1 MGNKS
6 IQKFFADQNSVI
18 DLSSLGNAKGAKVS
32 LSGPD
37 MNITTPRGSVI
48 IVNGAL
54 YSSIKGNNLA
64 VKFKDKTITGAKI
77 LGSVDLKDIQLER
90 IDSSLV
96 DSAQVEKKGNGKRRN
111 KKEEEELKKQLDDA
125 ENAKKEADKAKE
137 EAEKAKE
144 AAEKALNEAFEV
156 QNSSKQIE
164 EMLQNFLADNVAK
177 DNLAQQSDASQ
188 QNTQAK
194 ATQAS
199 KQNDAEKV
207 LPQPINKNT
216 STGKSNSSKNEENK
230 LDAESVKEPLK
241 VTLALAAE
249 SNSGSKDDSITN
261 FTKPQFVGSTA
272 PNATVIIKINGIA
285 VGQAVADSLG
295 NFTFTAPETLTDGTY
310 NLEAEAKTADGSGS
324 AKLVITIDSVTDKPT
339 FELSP
344 ESSVSGHKG
353 LTPTLTPSIVGTA
366 EENAKVDIYVDNKL
380 VASVDVDKDGNW
392 SYEFKDNELSE
403 GENSIKVVA
412 VDKAGNKNE
421 TTDSIITDTIAPEKP
436 TIELDDSSD
445 SGIKNDNITNSTLP
459 TFIGVA
465 EPGSTVSIYLGLKH
479 LGEVIV
485 AKDGT
490 WSYTL
495 TTPLKDGE
503 YNITATATDIAGH
516 TSATANLPFTIDTRI
531 SYFSA
536 EIETTNDSG
545 IVGDNVT
552 NNTRP
557 TFTGKTEPNAIISVI
572 NSETGEEVIFKAND
586 KGEWT
591 FNFTSDSVEGINNL
605 TFTVEDVAG
614 NKKDF
619 SFSYV
624 IDTIAPV
631 PPTVSLEDYVVL
643 PNGIILSGNDLPA
656 LVGTAEP
663 KSTILLM
670 RDGKLYDSIEVDS
683 NGTWN
688 YQFSNKFLQGAYDIE
703 IISQDAAGNKSSTVK
718 YSFTIQ
724 TEVVPPKAELD
735 ASDDSGAKGDWIT
748 NKHNALTLLGTADRF
763 ATVNILIDGKTIGVT
778 TADADGNWNFD
789 ISRNLSDNVYKITV
803 ESIDP
808 LGRTSSVDYQL
819 TIDSFTPIP
828 TVMLHDS
835 ADSGVKGDMITKIN
849 TPLFTGMAEA
859 NAKVSIYVD
868 GVLSGEAIAGD
879 DGVWNFQFTTALSDG
894 SHDVTVKV
902 EDIAGNTASSSA
914 YNFQIV
920 TQTQKPTIELVNDT
934 GVDNTDHI
942 INEKNPALTGTAA
955 PYSTVKL
962 YIDGA
967 LIAEVRTNKD
977 GRWEYTLKADQGLVD
992 GDHRI
997 TASVEDIAGNIAHS
1011 DPFLISVD
1019 TAISIPIVS
1028 LSPDSD
1034 SGISDDNLTN
1044 IVKPTLHLKD
1054 IDPDIIS
1061 VQVWDAMSDTQIGVA
1076 TQQPD
1081 GSWAYTFTS
1090 DLTEGLH
1097 QVYVKVEDIAGNKAN
1112 SAIFDFTIDTTVST
1126 PVISLLSKDDTGVTG
1141 DNLTNINK
1149 PGFAISGVDADAHRV
1164 VVQVMHNGV
1173 SEEIELSH
1181 LNGSWLFI
1189 PGNTWADGSYTLT
1202 VKVEDKAGNTNYSAP
1217 LTVVIDTQIAIDGV
1231 ELVNDSGV
1239 KGDNM
1244 TNDDRPHFRVTV
1256 PTDVNEVRLSIDGGN
1271 SWVQATPGVAGS
1283 WEYIWPTDLADGQY
1297 TLTVE
1302 ATDKA
1307 GNTVTKTIDFAVD
1320 TTLSVPVI
1328 VLDSADD
1335 TGIQGDNMTNST
1347 QPTFALQHIDDDAVR
1362 VTVSVEHGGV
1372 TTTFDATKGTGGWT
1386 FTPPTSWA
1394 DGDYTLSVSV
1404 EDKAGNTS
1412 HSASLTVTVDTQIA
1426 INNIELVNDSGIP
1439 DDNLTNNVRPHFQV
1453 TVPTDVNVVRLSI
1466 DGGKTWFNATQ
1477 SATPGVWD
1485 YIWPDDVADGGY
1497 TLTVE
1502 ATDEAGNKAT
1512 QTLDFTIDTTL
1523 SVPTLSLDSADD
1535 SGIAGDNITNVKTPG
1550 FTLNNIDTDVSRVIV
1565 EVMHNGIKQEVPL
1578 VQTGGQWRFAPTSD
1592 WADGD
1597 YILTVKVEDRAG
1609 NVKQSA
1615 PLTVTVDTHIAI
1627 DRIELVNDSGIPGD
1641 NLTNEARPHFQVTVP
1656 ADVNGVRLSIDGGK
1670 TWFDATQSATSGVW
1684 DYTWLTNVAN
1694 GPHTLMVEASDKAGN
1709 KTTQKLDFTIDT
1721 ILSEPTITLDSAD
1734 DSAAGDNITNVKM
1747 PGFTLG
1753 NIDADVTKVVVTVAH
1768 DGKNQQ
1774 IELIKN
1780 GGVWRFT
1787 PGAAWTDGDYTLTV
1801 KVEDKAGNTNYSAPL
1816 TVTIDTQTSIDR
1828 IELLNDT
1835 GIVGD
1840 NLTNEARPQFHITV
1854 PTDVNS
1860 VQLSLDGGINW
1871 VNATLTSDGVWEYIW
1886 PTDLVENT
1894 YTLTVKATDVAGNT
1908 ATETLNFIIDTT
1920 LSTPTITLDSA
1931 DDSGTAND
1939 NKTNVKTPGFIIGGI
1954 DSDVTQVV
1962 VQVMRDGHSEEVE
1975 LTQTNGQ
1982 WRFVPGSAWT
1992 DGDYTL
1998 TVTVKDEAGNIRH
2011 SAPLTV
2017 TIDTQ
2022 ITIDHIELVNDSG
2035 IPDDNLTNNVRPHF
2049 QVTVPTDVNVVRLS
2063 IDGGKTWFNATQSA
2077 TPGVW
2082 DYTWLADVGEGKH
2095 TLTVEATDKAGNKT
2109 TQQLDFII
2117 DTLLSEPTIV
2127 LDNTDD
2133 SGTKGDHLT
2142 NVNKPTFLL
2151 GNIDADA
2158 RYVTVEV
2165 QHGGTK
2171 EVLTATKDATGN
2183 WSVTPTGTWA
2193 DGDYTLTVRVEDEAG
2208 NEKHSA
2214 SLTVTVDTQITID
2227 VIELVNDNGIPGDN
2241 MTNDAHPQFRVT
2253 VPGDVNEV
2261 SLSIDGGVTWVKATQ
2276 SATPGVWNYTWP
2288 GTVPDGD
2295 YTLNVKATDNAGNTV
2310 TETLHFTI
2318 DTTLSTPVIVLDS
2331 ADDSGVHGDNMTNH
2345 TQPTFALQH
2354 IDDDA
2359 VRVTVSV
2366 EHGGVTTTFD
2376 ATKDAG
2382 GWTFTPTGAWADG
2395 DYTLSV
2401 SVEDKAGNTSHSA
2414 SLTVTVDTQIA
2425 INNIELVNDSG
2436 IPDDNLTNNVRP
2448 HFQVT
2453 VPTDVNVVRLSID
2466 GGKTWFNA
2474 TQSATPGVWDY
2485 IWPDDV
2491 ADGGY
2496 TLTVEA
2502 TDEAG
2507 NKATQTLDF
2516 TIDTTLSVPTLSL
2529 DSADDSGIAGDN
2541 ITNVKTPGFTL
2552 NNIDTDVS
2560 RVIVEVMHN
2569 GIKQEVP
2576 LVQTGG
2582 QWRFAPTSDWADGD
2596 YILTVKVEDRAGNVK
2611 QSAPLTVTVD
2621 THIAI
2626 DRIELVNDSGIPGDN
2641 LTNEARPHF
2650 QVTVPADVNGVRL
2663 SIDGGKTWFD
2673 ATQSATSGVWDY
2685 TWLTN
2690 VANGP
2695 HTLMVEASD
2704 KAGNKTTQKLDF
2716 TIDTI
2721 LSEPTITLDSADDSA
2736 AGDNI
2741 TNVKMPGFTLG
2752 NIDAD
2757 VTKVVVT
2764 VAHDGKNQQIEL
2776 IKNGGV
2782 WRFTPGAAWTDGDYT
2797 LTVKVEDKAG
2807 NTNYSAPLTVTIDT
2821 QTSIDRIELLN
2832 DTGIVGDNLT
2842 NEARPQFHITVP
2854 TDVNSV
2860 QLSLDGG
2867 INWVNATLTSDGVW
2881 EYIWPTDLVENTYT
2895 LTVKATDVAGNTATE
2910 TLNFIIDTTLSTPT
2924 ITLDSAD
2931 DSGTANDN
2939 KTNVKTPGF
2948 IIGGIDSD
2956 VTQVVVQVMRD
2967 GHSEE
2972 VELTQTNGQWR
2983 FVPGSAWTD
2992 GDYTL
2997 TVTVKDEAGNI
3008 RHSAPLTV
3016 TIDTQITIDHIEL
3029 VNDSG
3034 IPDDNLTNNVR
3045 PHFQVTVPTDV
3056 NVVRLSID
3064 GGKTWFNATQSA
3076 TPGVWDYTWL
3086 ADVGEGKHTLTVEAT
3101 DKAGNKTTQQ
3111 LDFII
3116 DTLLSEPTIVLDNTD
3131 DSGTKGDNLTNVN
3144 KPTFLLGNIDADAR
3158 YVTVEVQH
3166 GGTKEVLTAT
3176 KGATGIWSVTP
3187 TGTWADGDY
3196 TLTVRVEDDAGN
3208 VKYSAPLT
3216 VTVDTQITI
3225 DVIELVNDNGIPGDN
3240 LTNDV
3245 RPHFRVTVPGD
3256 VNEVR
3261 LSIDGGNTWVRATQG
3276 TAGIWD
3282 YTWPKDVTDGL
3293 HTLTVEATDKAGNKT
3308 TQTLDF
3314 TIDTRLSTPTIAM
3327 DSRDDTGAIGDH
3339 ITSVKRPGFTIGNID
3354 ADAHSVILRI
3364 TQGGNSQEVTLTQV
3378 GGQWRFTPDADWAD
3392 GSYTLT
3398 VEVTDNAGN
3407 VRQSTPLVVT
3417 VDTQTSIT
3425 DITLVNDHGVPD
3437 DNLTNST
3444 RPQFEITVPADVN
3457 SVQLSIDGGANW
3469 VSATQGI
3476 EGVWGYTWPTDMG
3489 DGKHTLTVMVTDRA
3503 GNTATQTLEFFI
3515 DTRLSTPTIALD
3527 STDDTGTPGDD
3538 MTNRTRPT
3546 FILQNIDSDVINVTV
3561 SVTHNGTTTS
3571 FTATQGAGG
3580 WSFTPPAPWG
3590 DGDYTLTV
3598 TVEDRAGNTRPSTPL
3613 TVTVD
3618 TQIAIDR
3625 IELVNDSGV
3634 PGDNVTKHVRP
3645 QFQISVPDDVE
3656 KVLLS
3661 IDGGTTWVT
3670 AIKSSTAGI
3679 WDYTW
3684 PTDMPEGQHTLTV
3697 EVTDGAGNKMTE
3709 TLNFTIDITLLT
3721 PTIELAPDQD
3731 TGQNKNDN
3739 LTSVTQPVFVLGS
3752 IDKDVRHVELSIEHN
3767 GTFKTVVLTESADGW
3782 RYRPDSALADGSYT
3796 FTVTVTDVAGNQQT
3810 SAPLKVTIDGTLT
3823 TPVIELAAGEDSG
3836 TVGDRLTNHDRPV
3849 FDIHQVDSDVTRVMV
3864 KVTYNGKTH
3873 EEAAVFTNGQW
3884 RFTPS
3889 ASWADGSYQLAVV
3902 VEDLAGNVKESAP
3915 FEVRIDTTTTIN
3927 NIVLLN
3933 DTGVQNDQLTNV
3945 AKPSFRIDVPGDVV
3959 QVRVTLDGGA
3969 NWNVIR
3975 KNADGQ
3981 WIFDS
3986 PNTLVDGTYT
3996 LRVEATDEAGN
4007 IANKDLV
4014 FNIDTNIQVPT
4025 IALDAG
4031 QDTGANTADNITNI
4045 SRPTFTIGNV
4055 DPDVIKVVV
4064 TIDGHDYNATKVGAG
4079 WQFTPG
4085 NAIPDGSYNITVT
4098 VEDKAGN
4105 TATSKPLPVVIDTTA
4120 EIESVTLVTDSGDSD
4135 VDNITK
4141 VDKPQFSIVTA
4152 DDITHVRVKI
4162 DNAANWIE
4170 LTKGGDGR
4178 WIFNVGSALPDGQ
4191 HTLLVDVTDI
4201 AGNVAQETL
4210 QFTIDTTLR
4219 EPTIVLDPTHDT
4231 GDDTNDN
4238 LTRIN
4243 KPVFIIGNV
4252 DNDVSHIVV
4261 HIDGRDYTIEN
4272 TGGNLTFTPD
4282 QPLSDGQHTISVTVT
4297 DIAGN
4302 TKTSAELRIEID
4314 TQVQID
4320 SVTLTTDSGVND
4332 HDNVTNATRPS
4343 FEIATPDDVTS
4354 VLVSFDGV
4362 NWTPISKNA
4371 AGQWEF
4377 TAGSALPDGHYTLHV
4392 QATDRAGN
4400 TANSTLGFTVDTQ
4413 IDGLSVVMLDD
4424 AGKDSTDGITNIT
4437 SPRFE
4442 ISAREPLQ
4450 SVTVILN
4457 GKSSTLTQGA
4467 GNKWLFT
4474 PDTPLVDGTYKI
4486 EIVAED
4492 IAGNKISKEV
4502 SFTID
4507 TIVSDPSI
4515 DLLDADDTGESA
4527 VDNITSVTT
4536 PRFVIGNVPADIDTV
4551 VIRINGVS
4559 YSVTANG
4566 NNLWEFQVPVALNDG
4581 VYEAVVVFRDIA
4593 GNTSETK
4600 LPFTIDTTTSVSVR
4614 MEPASDTGN
4623 SNSDNLT
4630 NKQNPKFE
4638 GTAEPNAKL
4647 VITIVDDKSGRE
4659 VLKQTITVGADGNWS
4674 VTPNILPDGMYTINV
4689 VATDVAGNTAQTQER
4704 FTIDTVTIDPTIRL
4718 SDPSIDD
4725 QHEATSLRPEF
4736 KGFAEA
4742 FSTIMIQWDGK
4753 VVGSANANANGEWS
4767 WTPPSVLAPGSYVVS
4782 IVAKDKAGN
4791 ESSQVDFPVVIPVID
4806 VTPPTIKLSEES
4818 DSGALGDFTTNNKTP
4833 TLIGSTLPN
4842 TIVSIYVDGVKV
4854 GEATADTAGRYTF
4867 QLSEMKD
4874 GHYVVQVGI
4883 VNPRDNSE
4891 LRSTAVDVTIDTEVA
4906 ELVWNISGMH
4916 EGGYINTVTPEIG
4929 GTSEP
4934 NSKIT
4939 IFVNGVEKAIA
4950 YTTGAG
4956 HWGVVLPA
4964 LGNDGN
4970 YELTFKVEDVAGNI
4984 REFGPQN
4991 VILDTV
4997 ISPLTVVLREADDS
5011 GKVGDWI
5018 TNKSHVTIDGTA
5030 EAGSTLTI
5038 RNPQG
5043 VVIATLV
5050 VGNDGRWSAELDLR
5064 EGSNAF
5070 VVVSEDKAG
5079 NSQQKEILIE
5089 HDTQIEISDISLS
5102 RDTNSGD
5109 KYDLIT
5115 NNKSPVLVAMTDPG
5129 ATVQVYINGVLQGT
5143 VEASSSGNISYTMPA
5158 NSADGEYQV
5167 QFVATDTAGNR
5178 VESAITTVTIDSQ
5191 IAVFDIDEDSLPALS
5206 NNRALSVSGVGEA
5219 GSQVSIFVD
5228 GKLVNVVMVEAD
5240 GTWRAPI
5247 LLQDDGTFN
5256 IHFSITDVAGNTE
5269 VSKDY
5274 SVDVDSST
5282 DFPTLNLEDAS
5293 NSGSLDDLIT
5303 NHNKPVLVGTAEAG
5317 ATIHIYVDE
5326 KIVAN
5331 VLVLEDGTWSY
5342 QFDNAL
5348 KDGEYSIRVVAEDPA
5363 GNTAES
5369 PRLLVTID
5377 TSTFIDNPAMV
5388 AGSDNGIFSNDSI
5401 TSQTRPTF
5409 SIFGEMNQ
5417 SVQIFIDGVLV
5428 DTITVTDRNQVYRP
5442 ESPLGDGSHSIYYV
5456 ITDKAG
5462 NTATSKTLNF
5472 TIDTFNTTP
5481 VAIDSI
5487 GGQTL
5492 AEMTGSDGKIYIT
5505 DTTRNLLFSGSAE
5518 PNSKIEIIINGL
5530 NVGEVWVNEKGHWQM
5545 PVNPLYFTEGQLDI
5559 TVKSTDR
5566 AGNVNQEKYSIWV
5579 DTHIK
5584 VFTSELDDNKSSS
5597 KTEWWSNSD
5606 LITMRGTGEIGATV
5620 SLIVAGV
5627 TLATAV
5633 VAATGRWELST
5644 DKLPEGT
5651 YDISL
5656 VIEDSAGNR
5665 WEDVREIFIDRTPP
5679 NAPVVTYSDIV
5690 NDLIIM
5696 QGTAEAKSQLI
5707 ITDSEGNTYTLT
5719 VPDNGKWSMAIPYPS
5734 EGKFT
5739 ITSVD
5744 AIGNRS
5750 DDVPLDIMK
5759 EVPVI
5764 SLSPDSDS
5772 GTVGDNITRDKQPTF
5787 IIGNL
5792 ESDVVVVQVDI
5803 NGTVYN
5809 AEKNA
5814 DGVWFFTPGTPLA
5827 DGSYTISVIASDAAG
5842 NQKNSLPIT
5851 VTIDSTLTVP
5861 EIALAAGEDNGASDS
5876 DNVTNHTQPKFTLQH
5891 IDADVTG
5898 VTVNVTHNG
5907 VTDIYQAT
5915 QGADGWTFT
5924 PPAAWND
5931 GNYTLSVT
5939 VVDRAGNSQQSAS
5952 LAVTVDST
5960 VTVTADSQHDDASD
5974 DATATAVTPPESE
5987 TVNAESATHLR
5998 TEPSAAEESVVKV
6011 TAYSITLLNADS
6023 GDEIDRSISQT
6034 PSFEISVPEN
6044 IVNVSIMFEG
6054 EEFTLPITNQK
6065 AIFEVPL
6072 SLEDGEYTMDVKF
6085 IDKDN
6090 DFLIKEKT
6098 FSVDHSSADIVN
6110 AMNVRGK
6117 TEDDINDSPST
6128 SSVGHNNNGAIDV
6141 FAVNEVTLP
6150 VDNQE
6155 EHA

>member
-37 MNITTPRGSVI
+37 MNITTPHGSVI

-111 KKEEEELKKQLDDA
+111 KKEEEELKKQLDEA

-421 TTDSIITDTIAPEKP
+421 TTDSIITDTISPEKP

-536 EIETTNDSG
+536 EIETTDDSG

-591 FNFTSDSVEGINNL
+591 FNFTSDSVEGVNNL

-624 IDTIAPV
+624 IDTVAPV
-631 PPTVSLEDYVVL
+631 PPTVSLEDFVVL

-663 KSTILLM
+663 KFTILLM

-962 YIDGA
+962 YVDGA
-967 LIAEVRTNKD
+967 LIAEVRTNKN

-1034 SGISDDNLTN
+1034 SGIADDNLTN

-1112 SAIFDFTIDTTVST
+1112 SAVFDFTIDTTVST
-1126 PVISLLSKDDTGVTG
+1126 PVISLLSKDDTGGTG

-1181 LNGSWLFI
+1181 LNGSWLFT

-1202 VKVEDKAGNTNYSAP
+1202 VKVEDKAGNTSYSAP

-1328 VLDSADD
+1328 VLNSADD
-1335 TGIQGDNMTNST
+1335 TGVQGDNMTNRT

-1372 TTTFDATKGTGGWT
+1372 TTTFDATKGT
-1386 FTPPTSWA
+1386 
-1394 DGDYTLSVSV
+1394 
-1404 EDKAGNTS
+1404 
-1412 HSASLTVTVDTQIA
+1412 
-1426 INNIELVNDSGIP
+1426 
-1439 DDNLTNNVRPHFQV
+1439 
-1453 TVPTDVNVVRLSI
+1453 
-1466 DGGKTWFNATQ
+1466 
-1477 SATPGVWD
+1477 
-1485 YIWPDDVADGGY
+1485 
-1497 TLTVE
+1497 
-1502 ATDEAGNKAT
+1502 
-1512 QTLDFTIDTTL
+1512 
-1523 SVPTLSLDSADD
+1523 
-1535 SGIAGDNITNVKTPG
+1535 
-1550 FTLNNIDTDVSRVIV
+1550 
-1565 EVMHNGIKQEVPL
+1565 
-1578 VQTGGQWRFAPTSD
+1578 
-1592 WADGD
+1592 
-1597 YILTVKVEDRAG
+1597 
-1609 NVKQSA
+1609 
-1615 PLTVTVDTHIAI
+1615 
-1627 DRIELVNDSGIPGD
+1627 
-1641 NLTNEARPHFQVTVP
+1641 
-1656 ADVNGVRLSIDGGK
+1656 
-1670 TWFDATQSATSGVW
+1670 
-1684 DYTWLTNVAN
+1684 
-1694 GPHTLMVEASDKAGN
+1694 
-1709 KTTQKLDFTIDT
+1709 
-1721 ILSEPTITLDSAD
+1721 
-1734 DSAAGDNITNVKM
+1734 
-1747 PGFTLG
+1747 
-1753 NIDADVTKVVVTVAH
+1753 
-1768 DGKNQQ
+1768 
-1774 IELIKN
+1774 
-1780 GGVWRFT
+1780 
-1787 PGAAWTDGDYTLTV
+1787 
-1801 KVEDKAGNTNYSAPL
+1801 
-1816 TVTIDTQTSIDR
+1816 
-1828 IELLNDT
+1828 
-1835 GIVGD
+1835 
-1840 NLTNEARPQFHITV
+1840 
-1854 PTDVNS
+1854 
-1860 VQLSLDGGINW
+1860 
-1871 VNATLTSDGVWEYIW
+1871 
-1886 PTDLVENT
+1886 
-1894 YTLTVKATDVAGNT
+1894 
-1908 ATETLNFIIDTT
+1908 
-1920 LSTPTITLDSA
+1920 
-1931 DDSGTAND
+1931 
-1939 NKTNVKTPGFIIGGI
+1939 
-1954 DSDVTQVV
+1954 
-1962 VQVMRDGHSEEVE
+1962 
-1975 LTQTNGQ
+1975 
-1982 WRFVPGSAWT
+1982 
-1992 DGDYTL
+1992 
-1998 TVTVKDEAGNIRH
+1998 
-2011 SAPLTV
+2011 
-2017 TIDTQ
+2017 
-2022 ITIDHIELVNDSG
+2022 
-2035 IPDDNLTNNVRPHF
+2035 
-2049 QVTVPTDVNVVRLS
+2049 
-2063 IDGGKTWFNATQSA
+2063 
-2077 TPGVW
+2077 
-2082 DYTWLADVGEGKH
+2082 
-2095 TLTVEATDKAGNKT
+2095 
-2109 TQQLDFII
+2109 
-2117 DTLLSEPTIV
+2117 
-2127 LDNTDD
+2127 
-2133 SGTKGDHLT
+2133 
-2142 NVNKPTFLL
+2142 
-2151 GNIDADA
+2151 
-2158 RYVTVEV
+2158 
-2165 QHGGTK
+2165 
-2171 EVLTATKDATGN
+2171 
-2183 WSVTPTGTWA
+2183 
-2193 DGDYTLTVRVEDEAG
+2193 
-2208 NEKHSA
+2208 
-2214 SLTVTVDTQITID
+2214 
-2227 VIELVNDNGIPGDN
+2227 
-2241 MTNDAHPQFRVT
+2241 
-2253 VPGDVNEV
+2253 
-2261 SLSIDGGVTWVKATQ
+2261 
-2276 SATPGVWNYTWP
+2276 
-2288 GTVPDGD
+2288 
-2295 YTLNVKATDNAGNTV
+2295 
-2310 TETLHFTI
+2310 
-2318 DTTLSTPVIVLDS
+2318 
-2331 ADDSGVHGDNMTNH
+2331 
-2345 TQPTFALQH
+2345 
-2354 IDDDA
+2354 
-2359 VRVTVSV
+2359 
-2366 EHGGVTTTFD
+2366 
-2376 ATKDAG
+2376 G

-2485 IWPDDV
+2485 
-2491 ADGGY
+2491 
-2496 TLTVEA
+2496 
-2502 TDEAG
+2502 
-2507 NKATQTLDF
+2507 
-2516 TIDTTLSVPTLSL
+2516 
-2529 DSADDSGIAGDN
+2529 
-2541 ITNVKTPGFTL
+2541 
-2552 NNIDTDVS
+2552 
-2560 RVIVEVMHN
+2560 
-2569 GIKQEVP
+2569 
-2576 LVQTGG
+2576 
-2582 QWRFAPTSDWADGD
+2582 
-2596 YILTVKVEDRAGNVK
+2596 
-2611 QSAPLTVTVD
+2611 
-2621 THIAI
+2621 
-2626 DRIELVNDSGIPGDN
+2626 
-2641 LTNEARPHF
+2641 
-2650 QVTVPADVNGVRL
+2650 
-2663 SIDGGKTWFD
+2663 
-2673 ATQSATSGVWDY
+2673 
-2685 TWLTN
+2685 
-2690 VANGP
+2690 
-2695 HTLMVEASD
+2695 
-2704 KAGNKTTQKLDF
+2704 
-2716 TIDTI
+2716 
-2721 LSEPTITLDSADDSA
+2721 
-2736 AGDNI
+2736 
-2741 TNVKMPGFTLG
+2741 
-2752 NIDAD
+2752 
-2757 VTKVVVT
+2757 
-2764 VAHDGKNQQIEL
+2764 
-2776 IKNGGV
+2776 
-2782 WRFTPGAAWTDGDYT
+2782 
-2797 LTVKVEDKAG
+2797 
-2807 NTNYSAPLTVTIDT
+2807 
-2821 QTSIDRIELLN
+2821 
-2832 DTGIVGDNLT
+2832 
-2842 NEARPQFHITVP
+2842 
-2854 TDVNSV
+2854 
-2860 QLSLDGG
+2860 
-2867 INWVNATLTSDGVW
+2867 
-2881 EYIWPTDLVENTYT
+2881 
-2895 LTVKATDVAGNTATE
+2895 
-2910 TLNFIIDTTLSTPT
+2910 
-2924 ITLDSAD
+2924 
-2931 DSGTANDN
+2931 
-2939 KTNVKTPGF
+2939 
-2948 IIGGIDSD
+2948 
-2956 VTQVVVQVMRD
+2956 
-2967 GHSEE
+2967 
-2972 VELTQTNGQWR
+2972 
-2983 FVPGSAWTD
+2983 
-2992 GDYTL
+2992 
-2997 TVTVKDEAGNI
+2997 
-3008 RHSAPLTV
+3008 
-3016 TIDTQITIDHIEL
+3016 
-3029 VNDSG
+3029 
-3034 IPDDNLTNNVR
+3034 
-3045 PHFQVTVPTDV
+3045 
-3056 NVVRLSID
+3056 
-3064 GGKTWFNATQSA
+3064 
-3076 TPGVWDYTWL
+3076 TWL

-3101 DKAGNKTTQQ
+3101 DKAGNQTTQQ

-3144 KPTFLLGNIDADAR
+3144 KPTFLLGNIDVDAR
-3158 YVTVEVQH
+3158 YVTVEVLH

-3618 TQIAIDR
+3618 TQIAIDH

-3684 PTDMPEGQHTLTV
+3684 PTDMPEGQHTLIV
-3697 EVTDGAGNKMTE
+3697 EVTDGAGNKMTG
-3709 TLNFTIDITLLT
+3709 TLDFTIDITLLT

-3849 FDIHQVDSDVTRVMV
+3849 FDIRQIDSDVTRVMV

-3915 FEVRIDTTTTIN
+3915 LEVRIDTTTTIN

-4261 HIDGRDYTIEN
+4261 HLDGRDYTIEN
-4272 TGGNLTFTPD
+4272 KGGNLTFTPD

-4302 TKTSAELRIEID
+4302 TKTSAELQIEID

-4371 AGQWEF
+4371 AGQWQF
-4377 TAGSALPDGHYTLHV
+4377 TAGSALSDGHYTLHV

-4442 ISAREPLQ
+4442 ISAREQLQ

-4559 YSVTANG
+4559 YPVTANG

-4614 MEPASDTGN
+4614 MEPASDTGS

-4659 VLKQTITVGADGNWS
+4659 VLKHTITVGADGNWS

-4725 QHEATSLRPEF
+4725 QYEATSLRPEF
-4736 KGFAEA
+4736 KGLAEA

-5079 NSQQKEILIE
+5079 NSQQKDILIE

-5240 GTWRAPI
+5240 GSWRAPI

-5256 IHFSITDVAGNTE
+5256 IHFSITDVAGNTQ
-5269 VSKDY
+5269 VSKNY

-5348 KDGEYSIRVVAEDPA
+5348 KDSEYSIRVVAEDPA

-5579 DTHIK
+5579 DTHIQ

-5597 KTEWWSNSD
+5597 KTDWWSNSST
-5606 LITMRGTGEIGATV
+5606 ITMRGMGEIGATV

-5633 VAATGRWELST
+5633 VAANGQWELST
-5644 DKLPEGT
+5644 DQLPEGK
-5651 YDISL
+5651 YDITLS
-5656 VIEDSAGNR
+5656 IEDNAGNR
-5665 WEDVREIFIDRTPP
+5665 KEEVHEIFIDRTPP

-5707 ITDSEGNTYTLT
+5707 ITDSNGNTYTLT

-5861 EIALAAGEDNGASDS
+5861 EIALAAGEDNGVSDS

-5898 VTVNVTHNG
+5898 VTVNVTHNS
-5907 VTDIYQAT
+5907 VTDTYQAT

-5931 GNYTLSVT
+5931 GTYTLSVT

-5974 DATATAVTPPESE
+5974 DATPTAVTPPESE
-5987 TVNAESATHLR
+5987 TVNAESDTHLR
-5998 TEPSAAEESVVKV
+5998 TVPSAAEESVVKE
-6011 TAYSITLLNADS
+6011 TAYSITLLNANS

-6044 IVNVSIMFEG
+6044 IVNVSVMFEG

-6085 IDKDN
+6085 IDKDD

-6110 AMNVRGK
+6110 AMNARGK

>member
-421 TTDSIITDTIAPEKP
+421 TTDSIITDTIPPEKP

-536 EIETTNDSG
+536 EIETTDDSG

-586 KGEWT
+586 QGEWT
-591 FNFTSDSVEGINNL
+591 FNFTSDSVEGVNNL

-624 IDTIAPV
+624 IDTVAPV
-631 PPTVSLEDYVVL
+631 PPTVSLEDFVVL

-1061 VQVWDAMSDTQIGVA
+1061 VQVWDAASDTQIGVA

-1112 SAIFDFTIDTTVST
+1112 SAVFDFTIDTTVST

-1181 LNGSWLFI
+1181 LNGSWLFT

-1328 VLDSADD
+1328 VLNSADD
-1335 TGIQGDNMTNST
+1335 TGVQGDNMTNST

-1372 TTTFDATKGTGGWT
+1372 TTTFDATKGVGGWS
-1386 FTPPTSWA
+1386 FTPTGAWA

-1439 DDNLTNNVRPHFQV
+1439 NDNLTNNVRPHFQV

-1477 SATPGVWD
+1477 NATPGVWD

-1502 ATDEAGNKAT
+1502 ATDEAGNKTT

-1550 FTLNNIDTDVSRVIV
+1550 FTLNNIDTDVSRVTV

-1709 KTTQKLDFTIDT
+1709 KTTQKLDFIIDT
-1721 ILSEPTITLDSAD
+1721 MLSEPTITLDSAD

-2022 ITIDHIELVNDSG
+2022 IAIDHIELVNDSG
-2035 IPDDNLTNNVRPHF
+2035 IPDDNLTN
-2049 QVTVPTDVNVVRLS
+2049 
-2063 IDGGKTWFNATQSA
+2063 
-2077 TPGVW
+2077 
-2082 DYTWLADVGEGKH
+2082 
-2095 TLTVEATDKAGNKT
+2095 EA
-2109 TQQLDFII
+2109 
-2117 DTLLSEPTIV
+2117 
-2127 LDNTDD
+2127 
-2133 SGTKGDHLT
+2133 
-2142 NVNKPTFLL
+2142 
-2151 GNIDADA
+2151 
-2158 RYVTVEV
+2158 
-2165 QHGGTK
+2165 
-2171 EVLTATKDATGN
+2171 
-2183 WSVTPTGTWA
+2183 
-2193 DGDYTLTVRVEDEAG
+2193 
-2208 NEKHSA
+2208 
-2214 SLTVTVDTQITID
+2214 
-2227 VIELVNDNGIPGDN
+2227 
-2241 MTNDAHPQFRVT
+2241 
-2253 VPGDVNEV
+2253 
-2261 SLSIDGGVTWVKATQ
+2261 
-2276 SATPGVWNYTWP
+2276 
-2288 GTVPDGD
+2288 
-2295 YTLNVKATDNAGNTV
+2295 
-2310 TETLHFTI
+2310 
-2318 DTTLSTPVIVLDS
+2318 
-2331 ADDSGVHGDNMTNH
+2331 
-2345 TQPTFALQH
+2345 
-2354 IDDDA
+2354 
-2359 VRVTVSV
+2359 
-2366 EHGGVTTTFD
+2366 
-2376 ATKDAG
+2376 
-2382 GWTFTPTGAWADG
+2382 
-2395 DYTLSV
+2395 
-2401 SVEDKAGNTSHSA
+2401 
-2414 SLTVTVDTQIA
+2414 
-2425 INNIELVNDSG
+2425 
-2436 IPDDNLTNNVRP
+2436 
-2448 HFQVT
+2448 
-2453 VPTDVNVVRLSID
+2453 
-2466 GGKTWFNA
+2466 
-2474 TQSATPGVWDY
+2474 
-2485 IWPDDV
+2485 
-2491 ADGGY
+2491 
-2496 TLTVEA
+2496 
-2502 TDEAG
+2502 
-2507 NKATQTLDF
+2507 
-2516 TIDTTLSVPTLSL
+2516 
-2529 DSADDSGIAGDN
+2529 
-2541 ITNVKTPGFTL
+2541 
-2552 NNIDTDVS
+2552 
-2560 RVIVEVMHN
+2560 
-2569 GIKQEVP
+2569 
-2576 LVQTGG
+2576 
-2582 QWRFAPTSDWADGD
+2582 
-2596 YILTVKVEDRAGNVK
+2596 
-2611 QSAPLTVTVD
+2611 
-2621 THIAI
+2621 
-2626 DRIELVNDSGIPGDN
+2626 
-2641 LTNEARPHF
+2641 
-2650 QVTVPADVNGVRL
+2650 
-2663 SIDGGKTWFD
+2663 
-2673 ATQSATSGVWDY
+2673 
-2685 TWLTN
+2685 
-2690 VANGP
+2690 
-2695 HTLMVEASD
+2695 
-2704 KAGNKTTQKLDF
+2704 
-2716 TIDTI
+2716 
-2721 LSEPTITLDSADDSA
+2721 
-2736 AGDNI
+2736 
-2741 TNVKMPGFTLG
+2741 
-2752 NIDAD
+2752 
-2757 VTKVVVT
+2757 
-2764 VAHDGKNQQIEL
+2764 
-2776 IKNGGV
+2776 
-2782 WRFTPGAAWTDGDYT
+2782 
-2797 LTVKVEDKAG
+2797 
-2807 NTNYSAPLTVTIDT
+2807 
-2821 QTSIDRIELLN
+2821 
-2832 DTGIVGDNLT
+2832 
-2842 NEARPQFHITVP
+2842 
-2854 TDVNSV
+2854 
-2860 QLSLDGG
+2860 
-2867 INWVNATLTSDGVW
+2867 
-2881 EYIWPTDLVENTYT
+2881 
-2895 LTVKATDVAGNTATE
+2895 
-2910 TLNFIIDTTLSTPT
+2910 
-2924 ITLDSAD
+2924 
-2931 DSGTANDN
+2931 
-2939 KTNVKTPGF
+2939 
-2948 IIGGIDSD
+2948 
-2956 VTQVVVQVMRD
+2956 
-2967 GHSEE
+2967 
-2972 VELTQTNGQWR
+2972 
-2983 FVPGSAWTD
+2983 
-2992 GDYTL
+2992 
-2997 TVTVKDEAGNI
+2997 
-3008 RHSAPLTV
+3008 
-3016 TIDTQITIDHIEL
+3016 
-3029 VNDSG
+3029 
-3034 IPDDNLTNNVR
+3034 R

-3166 GGTKEVLTAT
+3166 GGTKEVLTATKDATGNWSVTPTGTWADGDYTLTVRVEDEAGNEKHSASLTVTVDTQITIDAIELVNDNGIPGDNMTNDAHPQFRVTVPGDVNEVSLSIDGGVTWVKATQSATPGVWNYTWPGTVPDGDYTLNVKATDNAGNTVTETLHFTIDTTLSTPVIVLDSADDTGIQGDNMTNRTQPTFNLQHIDDDAVRVTVSVEHGGVTTTFDATKGVGGWTFTPPTSWGAGDYTLSVSVEDKAGNTSHSASLTVTVDTQIAINNIELVNDSGIPDDNLTNNVRPHFQVKVPTDVNEVRLSIDGGKTWFNATQSATPGVWDYTWLADVGEGKHTLTVEATDKAGNQTTQKLDFIIDTMLSEPTIVLDSTDDSGTKGDNLTNANKPTFILGNIDADARYVTVEVQYGGTKEVLTAT

-3407 VRQSTPLVVT
+3407 VRQSTPLIVT

-3469 VSATQGI
+3469 VSAAQGI

-3618 TQIAIDR
+3618 TQIAIDH

-3684 PTDMPEGQHTLTV
+3684 PTDMPEGQHTLIV
-3697 EVTDGAGNKMTE
+3697 EVTDGAGNKMTG
-3709 TLNFTIDITLLT
+3709 TLDFTIDITLLT

-3849 FDIHQVDSDVTRVMV
+3849 FDIRQVDSDVTRVMV

-4064 TIDGHDYNATKVGAG
+4064 TIDGHDYSATKVGAG

-4302 TKTSAELRIEID
+4302 TKTSAELKIEID

-4527 VDNITSVTT
+4527 VDNITSVTK

-4559 YSVTANG
+4559 YPVTANG

-4891 LRSTAVDVTIDTEVA
+4891 LRSTAVDLTIDTEVA

-4970 YELTFKVEDVAGNI
+4970 YVLTFKVEDVAGNI

-5303 NHNKPVLVGTAEAG
+5303 SHNKPVLVGTAEAG

-5377 TSTFIDNPAMV
+5377 TSTFIDNPVMM

-5401 TSQTRPTF
+5401 TSQTRPAF
-5409 SIFGEMNQ
+5409 SIYGEMNQ

-5530 NVGEVWVNEKGHWQM
+5530 NVGEVWANDKGHWQM

-5559 TVKSTDR
+5559 NVKSTDR

-5579 DTHIK
+5579 DTHIQ

-5597 KTEWWSNSD
+5597 KTDWWSNSST
-5606 LITMRGTGEIGATV
+5606 ITMRGMGEIGATV

-5633 VAATGRWELST
+5633 VAANGKWELST
-5644 DKLPEGT
+5644 DQLPEGK
-5651 YDISL
+5651 YDITLS
-5656 VIEDSAGNR
+5656 IEDNAGNR
-5665 WEDVREIFIDRTPP
+5665 KEEVHEIFIDRTPP

-5707 ITDSEGNTYTLT
+5707 ITDSNGNTYMLT

-5814 DGVWFFTPGTPLA
+5814 DGVWFFTPGAPLA

-5907 VTDIYQAT
+5907 VTDTYQAT

-5931 GNYTLSVT
+5931 GTYTLSVT

-5960 VTVTADSQHDDASD
+5960 VTVTADSQHNDASD

-5998 TEPSAAEESVVKV
+5998 TVPSVAEESVVKE

-6044 IVNVSIMFEG
+6044 IVNVSVMFEG

-6085 IDKDN
+6085 IDKDD

-6110 AMNVRGK
+6110 AMNARGK

>member
-111 KKEEEELKKQLDDA
+111 KKEEEELKKQLDEA

-156 QNSSKQIE
+156 QNSSKQME
-164 EMLQNFLADNVAK
+164 EMLQEFLADNVAK

-445 SGIKNDNITNSTLP
+445 SGIKNDSITNSTLP

-536 EIETTNDSG
+536 EIETTDDSG

-591 FNFTSDSVEGINNL
+591 FNFTSDSVEGVNNL

-624 IDTIAPV
+624 IDTVAPV
-631 PPTVSLEDYVVL
+631 PPTVSLEDFVVL

-1034 SGISDDNLTN
+1034 SGIADDNLTN

-1112 SAIFDFTIDTTVST
+1112 SAVFDFTIDTTVST

-1181 LNGSWLFI
+1181 LNGSWLFT

-1372 TTTFDATKGTGGWT
+1372 TTTFDATKGTGGWS
-1386 FTPPTSWA
+1386 FTPTGAWA
-1394 DGDYTLSVSV
+1394 DSDYTLSVSV

-1439 DDNLTNNVRPHFQV
+1439 NDNLTNNVRPHFQV

-1477 SATPGVWD
+1477 SATPGAWD

-1502 ATDEAGNKAT
+1502 ATDKAGNKTT
-1512 QTLDFTIDTTL
+1512 QELDFTIDTTL

-1550 FTLNNIDTDVSRVIV
+1550 FTLNNIDTDVSRVTV

-1670 TWFDATQSATSGVW
+1670 TWFDATQSATPGVW

-1709 KTTQKLDFTIDT
+1709 KTTQKLDFIIDT
-1721 ILSEPTITLDSAD
+1721 MLSEPTITLDSAD

-2022 ITIDHIELVNDSG
+2022 IAIDHIELVNDSG
-2035 IPDDNLTNNVRPHF
+2035 IPDDNLTN
-2049 QVTVPTDVNVVRLS
+2049 
-2063 IDGGKTWFNATQSA
+2063 
-2077 TPGVW
+2077 
-2082 DYTWLADVGEGKH
+2082 
-2095 TLTVEATDKAGNKT
+2095 EA
-2109 TQQLDFII
+2109 
-2117 DTLLSEPTIV
+2117 
-2127 LDNTDD
+2127 
-2133 SGTKGDHLT
+2133 
-2142 NVNKPTFLL
+2142 
-2151 GNIDADA
+2151 
-2158 RYVTVEV
+2158 
-2165 QHGGTK
+2165 
-2171 EVLTATKDATGN
+2171 
-2183 WSVTPTGTWA
+2183 
-2193 DGDYTLTVRVEDEAG
+2193 
-2208 NEKHSA
+2208 
-2214 SLTVTVDTQITID
+2214 
-2227 VIELVNDNGIPGDN
+2227 
-2241 MTNDAHPQFRVT
+2241 
-2253 VPGDVNEV
+2253 
-2261 SLSIDGGVTWVKATQ
+2261 
-2276 SATPGVWNYTWP
+2276 
-2288 GTVPDGD
+2288 
-2295 YTLNVKATDNAGNTV
+2295 
-2310 TETLHFTI
+2310 
-2318 DTTLSTPVIVLDS
+2318 
-2331 ADDSGVHGDNMTNH
+2331 
-2345 TQPTFALQH
+2345 
-2354 IDDDA
+2354 
-2359 VRVTVSV
+2359 
-2366 EHGGVTTTFD
+2366 
-2376 ATKDAG
+2376 
-2382 GWTFTPTGAWADG
+2382 
-2395 DYTLSV
+2395 
-2401 SVEDKAGNTSHSA
+2401 
-2414 SLTVTVDTQIA
+2414 
-2425 INNIELVNDSG
+2425 
-2436 IPDDNLTNNVRP
+2436 
-2448 HFQVT
+2448 
-2453 VPTDVNVVRLSID
+2453 
-2466 GGKTWFNA
+2466 
-2474 TQSATPGVWDY
+2474 
-2485 IWPDDV
+2485 
-2491 ADGGY
+2491 
-2496 TLTVEA
+2496 
-2502 TDEAG
+2502 
-2507 NKATQTLDF
+2507 
-2516 TIDTTLSVPTLSL
+2516 
-2529 DSADDSGIAGDN
+2529 
-2541 ITNVKTPGFTL
+2541 
-2552 NNIDTDVS
+2552 
-2560 RVIVEVMHN
+2560 
-2569 GIKQEVP
+2569 
-2576 LVQTGG
+2576 
-2582 QWRFAPTSDWADGD
+2582 
-2596 YILTVKVEDRAGNVK
+2596 
-2611 QSAPLTVTVD
+2611 
-2621 THIAI
+2621 
-2626 DRIELVNDSGIPGDN
+2626 
-2641 LTNEARPHF
+2641 
-2650 QVTVPADVNGVRL
+2650 
-2663 SIDGGKTWFD
+2663 
-2673 ATQSATSGVWDY
+2673 
-2685 TWLTN
+2685 
-2690 VANGP
+2690 
-2695 HTLMVEASD
+2695 
-2704 KAGNKTTQKLDF
+2704 
-2716 TIDTI
+2716 
-2721 LSEPTITLDSADDSA
+2721 
-2736 AGDNI
+2736 
-2741 TNVKMPGFTLG
+2741 
-2752 NIDAD
+2752 
-2757 VTKVVVT
+2757 
-2764 VAHDGKNQQIEL
+2764 
-2776 IKNGGV
+2776 
-2782 WRFTPGAAWTDGDYT
+2782 
-2797 LTVKVEDKAG
+2797 
-2807 NTNYSAPLTVTIDT
+2807 
-2821 QTSIDRIELLN
+2821 
-2832 DTGIVGDNLT
+2832 
-2842 NEARPQFHITVP
+2842 
-2854 TDVNSV
+2854 
-2860 QLSLDGG
+2860 
-2867 INWVNATLTSDGVW
+2867 
-2881 EYIWPTDLVENTYT
+2881 
-2895 LTVKATDVAGNTATE
+2895 
-2910 TLNFIIDTTLSTPT
+2910 
-2924 ITLDSAD
+2924 
-2931 DSGTANDN
+2931 
-2939 KTNVKTPGF
+2939 
-2948 IIGGIDSD
+2948 
-2956 VTQVVVQVMRD
+2956 
-2967 GHSEE
+2967 
-2972 VELTQTNGQWR
+2972 
-2983 FVPGSAWTD
+2983 
-2992 GDYTL
+2992 
-2997 TVTVKDEAGNI
+2997 
-3008 RHSAPLTV
+3008 
-3016 TIDTQITIDHIEL
+3016 
-3029 VNDSG
+3029 
-3034 IPDDNLTNNVR
+3034 R

-3176 KGATGIWSVTP
+3176 KDATGNWSVTPTGTWADGDYTLTVRVEDEAGNEKHSASLTVTVDTQITIDAIELVNDNGIPGDNMTNDAHPQFRVTVPGDVNEVSLSIDGGVTWVKATQSATPGVWNYTWPGTVPDGDYTLNVKATDNAGNTVTETLHFTIDTTLSTPVIVLDSADDTGIQGDNMTNRTQPTFNLQHIDDDAVRVTVSVEHGGVTTTFDATKGVGGWTFTPPTSWGAGDYTLSVSVEDKAGNTSHSASLTVTVDTQIAINNIELVNDSGIPDDNLTNNVRPQFQVKVPTDVNEVRLSIDGGKTWFNATQSATPGVWDYTWLADVGEGKHTLTVEATDKAGNQTTQKLDFIIDTLLSEPTIVLDSTDDSGTKGDNLTNANKPTFLLGNIDADARYVTVEVQHGSTKEVLTATKGATGIWSVTP

-3196 TLTVRVEDDAGN
+3196 TLTVRVEDEAGN

-3225 DVIELVNDNGIPGDN
+3225 DAIELVNDNGIPGDN

-3314 TIDTRLSTPTIAM
+3314 TIDTRLSTPTITM

-3354 ADAHSVILRI
+3354 SDAQSVILRI

-3407 VRQSTPLVVT
+3407 VRQSTPLIVT

-3469 VSATQGI
+3469 VSAAQGI

-3489 DGKHTLTVMVTDRA
+3489 DGKHILTVMVTDRA

-3618 TQIAIDR
+3618 TQIAIDH

-3684 PTDMPEGQHTLTV
+3684 PTDMPEGQHTLIV
-3697 EVTDGAGNKMTE
+3697 EVTDGAGNKMTG
-3709 TLNFTIDITLLT
+3709 TLDFTIDITLLT

-3739 LTSVTQPVFVLGS
+3739 LTSVTQPIFVLGS

-3849 FDIHQVDSDVTRVMV
+3849 FDIRQVDSDVTRVMV

-3945 AKPSFRIDVPGDVV
+3945 AKPSFRIDVPGDVI

-3996 LRVEATDEAGN
+3996 LRVEATDQAGN

-4178 WIFNVGSALPDGQ
+4178 WIFNVGSALPDGK

-4302 TKTSAELRIEID
+4302 TKTSAELQIEID

-4527 VDNITSVTT
+4527 VDNITSVTK

-4559 YSVTANG
+4559 YPVTANG

-4614 MEPASDTGN
+4614 MEPASDTGS

-4659 VLKQTITVGADGNWS
+4659 VLKHTITVGADGNWS

-4725 QHEATSLRPEF
+4725 QYEATSLRPEF
-4736 KGFAEA
+4736 KGLAEA

-4833 TLIGSTLPN
+4833 TLVGNTLPN
-4842 TIVSIYVDGVKV
+4842 AIVSIYVDGVKV

-4970 YELTFKVEDVAGNI
+4970 YVLTFKVEDVAGNI

-5079 NSQQKEILIE
+5079 NSQQKDILIE

-5303 NHNKPVLVGTAEAG
+5303 SHNKPVLVGTAEAG

-5377 TSTFIDNPAMV
+5377 TSTFIDNPVMM

-5401 TSQTRPTF
+5401 TSQTRPAF
-5409 SIFGEMNQ
+5409 SIYGEMNQ

-5530 NVGEVWVNEKGHWQM
+5530 NVGEVWVNDKGHWQM

-5579 DTHIK
+5579 DTHIQ

-5597 KTEWWSNSD
+5597 KTDWWSNSST
-5606 LITMRGTGEIGATV
+5606 ITMRGMGEIGATV

-5633 VAATGRWELST
+5633 VAANGQWELST
-5644 DKLPEGT
+5644 DQLPEGK
-5651 YDISL
+5651 YDITLS
-5656 VIEDSAGNR
+5656 IEDNAGNR
-5665 WEDVREIFIDRTPP
+5665 KEEVHEIFIDRTPP

-5707 ITDSEGNTYTLT
+5707 ITDSNGNTYTLT

-5759 EVPVI
+5759 ETPVI

-5772 GTVGDNITRDKQPTF
+5772 GTVGDNITRDNQPTF

-5861 EIALAAGEDNGASDS
+5861 EIALAAGEGNGASDS
-5876 DNVTNHTQPKFTLQH
+5876 DNVTNHNHTQPKFTLQH

-5931 GNYTLSVT
+5931 GTYTLSVT
-5939 VVDRAGNSQQSAS
+5939 VVDRAGNSLQSAS
-5952 LAVTVDST
+5952 LEVTVDST

-5998 TEPSAAEESVVKV
+5998 TVPSAAEESVVKE

-6044 IVNVSIMFEG
+6044 IVNVSVMFEG

-6085 IDKDN
+6085 IDKDD

-6110 AMNVRGK
+6110 AMNARGK

>member
-177 DNLAQQSDASQ
+177 DNLAQKSDASQ

-295 NFTFTAPETLTDGTY
+295 NFTFTAPETLTDGAY

-421 TTDSIITDTIAPEKP
+421 TTDSIITDTIPPEKP

-631 PPTVSLEDYVVL
+631 PPTVSLEDFVVL

-1034 SGISDDNLTN
+1034 SGIADDNLTN

-1112 SAIFDFTIDTTVST
+1112 SAVFDFTIDTTVST

-1181 LNGSWLFI
+1181 LNGSWLFT

-1202 VKVEDKAGNTNYSAP
+1202 VKVEDKAGNTSYSAP

-1328 VLDSADD
+1328 VLNSADD
-1335 TGIQGDNMTNST
+1335 TGVQGDNMTNRT

-1477 SATPGVWD
+1477 SATPGAWD

-1502 ATDEAGNKAT
+1502 ATDKAGNKTT
-1512 QTLDFTIDTTL
+1512 QELDFTIDTTL

-1709 KTTQKLDFTIDT
+1709 KTTQKLDFIIDT
-1721 ILSEPTITLDSAD
+1721 LLSEPTITLDSAD

-2127 LDNTDD
+2127 LDSTDD
-2133 SGTKGDHLT
+2133 SGTKGDNLT

-2318 DTTLSTPVIVLDS
+2318 DTTLSVPVIVLNS
-2331 ADDSGVHGDNMTNH
+2331 ADDTGVQGDNMTNS

-2376 ATKDAG
+2376 ATKGVG
-2382 GWTFTPTGAWADG
+2382 GWSFTPTGAWADG

-2448 HFQVT
+2448 HFQVK
-2453 VPTDVNVVRLSID
+2453 VPTDVN
-2466 GGKTWFNA
+2466 
-2474 TQSATPGVWDY
+2474 
-2485 IWPDDV
+2485 
-2491 ADGGY
+2491 
-2496 TLTVEA
+2496 E
-2502 TDEAG
+2502 
-2507 NKATQTLDF
+2507 
-2516 TIDTTLSVPTLSL
+2516 
-2529 DSADDSGIAGDN
+2529 
-2541 ITNVKTPGFTL
+2541 
-2552 NNIDTDVS
+2552 
-2560 RVIVEVMHN
+2560 
-2569 GIKQEVP
+2569 
-2576 LVQTGG
+2576 
-2582 QWRFAPTSDWADGD
+2582 
-2596 YILTVKVEDRAGNVK
+2596 
-2611 QSAPLTVTVD
+2611 
-2621 THIAI
+2621 
-2626 DRIELVNDSGIPGDN
+2626 
-2641 LTNEARPHF
+2641 
-2650 QVTVPADVNGVRL
+2650 
-2663 SIDGGKTWFD
+2663 
-2673 ATQSATSGVWDY
+2673 
-2685 TWLTN
+2685 
-2690 VANGP
+2690 
-2695 HTLMVEASD
+2695 
-2704 KAGNKTTQKLDF
+2704 
-2716 TIDTI
+2716 
-2721 LSEPTITLDSADDSA
+2721 
-2736 AGDNI
+2736 
-2741 TNVKMPGFTLG
+2741 
-2752 NIDAD
+2752 
-2757 VTKVVVT
+2757 
-2764 VAHDGKNQQIEL
+2764 
-2776 IKNGGV
+2776 
-2782 WRFTPGAAWTDGDYT
+2782 
-2797 LTVKVEDKAG
+2797 
-2807 NTNYSAPLTVTIDT
+2807 
-2821 QTSIDRIELLN
+2821 
-2832 DTGIVGDNLT
+2832 
-2842 NEARPQFHITVP
+2842 
-2854 TDVNSV
+2854 
-2860 QLSLDGG
+2860 
-2867 INWVNATLTSDGVW
+2867 
-2881 EYIWPTDLVENTYT
+2881 
-2895 LTVKATDVAGNTATE
+2895 
-2910 TLNFIIDTTLSTPT
+2910 
-2924 ITLDSAD
+2924 
-2931 DSGTANDN
+2931 
-2939 KTNVKTPGF
+2939 
-2948 IIGGIDSD
+2948 
-2956 VTQVVVQVMRD
+2956 
-2967 GHSEE
+2967 
-2972 VELTQTNGQWR
+2972 
-2983 FVPGSAWTD
+2983 
-2992 GDYTL
+2992 
-2997 TVTVKDEAGNI
+2997 
-3008 RHSAPLTV
+3008 
-3016 TIDTQITIDHIEL
+3016 
-3029 VNDSG
+3029 
-3034 IPDDNLTNNVR
+3034 
-3045 PHFQVTVPTDV
+3045 
-3056 NVVRLSID
+3056 VRLSID

-3101 DKAGNKTTQQ
+3101 DKAGNQTTQK

-3116 DTLLSEPTIVLDNTD
+3116 DTMLSEPTIVLDSTD
-3131 DSGTKGDNLTNVN
+3131 DSGTKGDNLTNAN
-3144 KPTFLLGNIDADAR
+3144 KPTFILGNIDADAR
-3158 YVTVEVQH
+3158 YVTVEVQY

-3314 TIDTRLSTPTIAM
+3314 TIDTRLSTPTITM

-3354 ADAHSVILRI
+3354 SDAQSVILRI

-3407 VRQSTPLVVT
+3407 VRQSTPLIVT

-3469 VSATQGI
+3469 VSAAQGI

-3618 TQIAIDR
+3618 TQIAIDH

-3709 TLNFTIDITLLT
+3709 TLNFTIDITLMT

-3849 FDIHQVDSDVTRVMV
+3849 FDIRQVDSDVTRVMV

-4302 TKTSAELRIEID
+4302 TKTSAELKIEID

-4527 VDNITSVTT
+4527 VDNITSVTK

-4559 YSVTANG
+4559 YPVTANG

-4833 TLIGSTLPN
+4833 TLVGNTLPN
-4842 TIVSIYVDGVKV
+4842 AIVSIYVDGVKV

-4970 YELTFKVEDVAGNI
+4970 YVLTFKVEDVAGNI

-5038 RNPQG
+5038 RSPQG

-5079 NSQQKEILIE
+5079 NSQQKDILIE

-5342 QFDNAL
+5342 QFDNVL

-5409 SIFGEMNQ
+5409 SISGEMNQ

-5579 DTHIK
+5579 DTHIQ

-5597 KTEWWSNSD
+5597 KTDWWSNSST
-5606 LITMRGTGEIGATV
+5606 ITMRGMGEIGATV

-5633 VAATGRWELST
+5633 VAANGQWELST
-5644 DKLPEGT
+5644 DQLPEGK
-5651 YDISL
+5651 YDITLS
-5656 VIEDSAGNR
+5656 IEDNAGNR
-5665 WEDVREIFIDRTPP
+5665 KEEVHEIFIDRTPP

-5707 ITDSEGNTYTLT
+5707 ITDSNGNTYTLT

-5750 DDVPLDIMK
+5750 DDVSLDIMK

-5861 EIALAAGEDNGASDS
+5861 EIALAAGEDNGVSDS

-5907 VTDIYQAT
+5907 VTDTYQAT

-5931 GNYTLSVT
+5931 GTYTLSVT

-5998 TEPSAAEESVVKV
+5998 TVPSAAEESVVKE

-6110 AMNVRGK
+6110 AMNARGK

>member
-156 QNSSKQIE
+156 QNSSKQME
-164 EMLQNFLADNVAK
+164 EMLQEFLADNVAK

-421 TTDSIITDTIAPEKP
+421 TTDSIITDTIPPEKP

-536 EIETTNDSG
+536 EIETTDDSG

-572 NSETGEEVIFKAND
+572 NSETGEEVVFKAND
-586 KGEWT
+586 QGEWT

-962 YIDGA
+962 YVDGA

-1034 SGISDDNLTN
+1034 SGIADDNLTN

-1061 VQVWDAMSDTQIGVA
+1061 VQVWDAASDTQIGVA

-1112 SAIFDFTIDTTVST
+1112 SAVFDFTIDTTVST

-1181 LNGSWLFI
+1181 LNGSWLFT

-1372 TTTFDATKGTGGWT
+1372 TTTFDATKGTGGWS
-1386 FTPPTSWA
+1386 FTPTGAWA

-1439 DDNLTNNVRPHFQV
+1439 NDNLTNNVRPQFQV

-1477 SATPGVWD
+1477 GATPGAWD

-1502 ATDEAGNKAT
+1502 ATDKAGNQTT
-1512 QTLDFTIDTTL
+1512 QELDFTIDTTL

-1592 WADGD
+1592 WGDGD

-1709 KTTQKLDFTIDT
+1709 KTTQKLDFIIDT
-1721 ILSEPTITLDSAD
+1721 MLSEPTITLDSAD

-1908 ATETLNFIIDTT
+1908 ATETLNFTIDTT

-1939 NKTNVKTPGFIIGGI
+1939 NKTNVKTPGFVIGGI

-2011 SAPLTV
+2011 SAPLKVTV
-2017 TIDTQ
+2017 DTQ
-2022 ITIDHIELVNDSG
+2022 IGIDNIELVNDSG
-2035 IPDDNLTNNVRPHF
+2035 IPNDNLTNNVRPQF

-2082 DYTWLADVGEGKH
+2082 DYTWLTDVANGSH
-2095 TLTVEATDKAGNKT
+2095 TLTVEATDAAGNKA
-2109 TQQLDFII
+2109 TQNLEFNI
-2117 DTLLSEPTIV
+2117 DTLLSEPTIA
-2127 LDNTDD
+2127 LDSTDD
-2133 SGTKGDHLT
+2133 SGTKGDNLT
-2142 NVNKPTFLL
+2142 NVNKPTFIL

-2171 EVLTATKDATGN
+2171 EVLTATKGATGI
-2183 WSVTPTGTWA
+2183 WSVTPTGMWA
-2193 DGDYTLTVRVEDEAG
+2193 DGSHTLTVRVEDEAG
-2208 NEKHSA
+2208 NVKYSVP
-2214 SLTVTVDTQITID
+2214 LTITVDTQITID
-2227 VIELVNDNGIPGDN
+2227 DIELVNDSGTKGDN
-2241 MTNDAHPQFRVT
+2241 LTNDANPHFRIT

-2261 SLSIDGGVTWVKATQ
+2261 SLSIDGGVTWVKAMQ
-2276 SATPGVWNYTWP
+2276 SSTSGVWNYTWP
-2288 GTVPDGD
+2288 KTLADDD
-2295 YTLNVKATDNAGNTV
+2295 YTLTVKATDNAGNTV
-2310 TETLHFTI
+2310 TRTLDFTI

-2331 ADDSGVHGDNMTNH
+2331 ADDTGIQGDNMTNR
-2345 TQPTFALQH
+2345 TQPTFNLQH

-2376 ATKDAG
+2376 VTKDAG
-2382 GWTFTPTGAWADG
+2382 GWSFTPPTSWGAG

-2448 HFQVT
+2448 QFQVK
-2453 VPTDVNVVRLSID
+2453 VPTDVN
-2466 GGKTWFNA
+2466 
-2474 TQSATPGVWDY
+2474 
-2485 IWPDDV
+2485 
-2491 ADGGY
+2491 
-2496 TLTVEA
+2496 E
-2502 TDEAG
+2502 
-2507 NKATQTLDF
+2507 
-2516 TIDTTLSVPTLSL
+2516 
-2529 DSADDSGIAGDN
+2529 
-2541 ITNVKTPGFTL
+2541 
-2552 NNIDTDVS
+2552 
-2560 RVIVEVMHN
+2560 
-2569 GIKQEVP
+2569 
-2576 LVQTGG
+2576 
-2582 QWRFAPTSDWADGD
+2582 
-2596 YILTVKVEDRAGNVK
+2596 
-2611 QSAPLTVTVD
+2611 
-2621 THIAI
+2621 
-2626 DRIELVNDSGIPGDN
+2626 
-2641 LTNEARPHF
+2641 
-2650 QVTVPADVNGVRL
+2650 
-2663 SIDGGKTWFD
+2663 
-2673 ATQSATSGVWDY
+2673 
-2685 TWLTN
+2685 
-2690 VANGP
+2690 
-2695 HTLMVEASD
+2695 
-2704 KAGNKTTQKLDF
+2704 
-2716 TIDTI
+2716 
-2721 LSEPTITLDSADDSA
+2721 
-2736 AGDNI
+2736 
-2741 TNVKMPGFTLG
+2741 
-2752 NIDAD
+2752 
-2757 VTKVVVT
+2757 
-2764 VAHDGKNQQIEL
+2764 
-2776 IKNGGV
+2776 
-2782 WRFTPGAAWTDGDYT
+2782 
-2797 LTVKVEDKAG
+2797 
-2807 NTNYSAPLTVTIDT
+2807 
-2821 QTSIDRIELLN
+2821 
-2832 DTGIVGDNLT
+2832 
-2842 NEARPQFHITVP
+2842 
-2854 TDVNSV
+2854 
-2860 QLSLDGG
+2860 
-2867 INWVNATLTSDGVW
+2867 
-2881 EYIWPTDLVENTYT
+2881 
-2895 LTVKATDVAGNTATE
+2895 
-2910 TLNFIIDTTLSTPT
+2910 
-2924 ITLDSAD
+2924 
-2931 DSGTANDN
+2931 
-2939 KTNVKTPGF
+2939 
-2948 IIGGIDSD
+2948 
-2956 VTQVVVQVMRD
+2956 
-2967 GHSEE
+2967 
-2972 VELTQTNGQWR
+2972 
-2983 FVPGSAWTD
+2983 
-2992 GDYTL
+2992 
-2997 TVTVKDEAGNI
+2997 
-3008 RHSAPLTV
+3008 
-3016 TIDTQITIDHIEL
+3016 
-3029 VNDSG
+3029 
-3034 IPDDNLTNNVR
+3034 
-3045 PHFQVTVPTDV
+3045 
-3056 NVVRLSID
+3056 VRLSID

-3101 DKAGNKTTQQ
+3101 DKAGNQTTQK

-3116 DTLLSEPTIVLDNTD
+3116 DTLLSEPTIALDSTD
-3131 DSGTKGDNLTNVN
+3131 DSGTKGDNLTSVN
-3144 KPTFLLGNIDADAR
+3144 KPTFILGNIDADAR

-3187 TGTWADGDY
+3187 TGMWADGSH

-3216 VTVDTQITI
+3216 VTVDTHIAI
-3225 DVIELVNDNGIPGDN
+3225 DDIELVNDNGIPGDN

-3293 HTLTVEATDKAGNKT
+3293 HTLTVEATDKAGNQT

-3398 VEVTDNAGN
+3398 VEVQDNAGN
-3407 VRQSTPLVVT
+3407 VRQSTPLIVT

-3469 VSATQGI
+3469 VSAAQGI

-3810 SAPLKVTIDGTLT
+3810 SAPLKVTIDGSLT

-3836 TVGDRLTNHDRPV
+3836 TVGDRLTKHDRPV
-3849 FDIHQVDSDVTRVMV
+3849 FDIRQVDSDVTRVMV

-3915 FEVRIDTTTTIN
+3915 LEVRIDTTTTIN

-3945 AKPSFRIDVPGDVV
+3945 AKPSFRIDVPGDVI

-3981 WIFDS
+3981 WIFDT

-3996 LRVEATDEAGN
+3996 LRVEATDQAGN

-4302 TKTSAELRIEID
+4302 TKTSAELKIEID

-4362 NWTPISKNA
+4362 NWTPVSKNA
-4371 AGQWEF
+4371 AGQWQF
-4377 TAGSALPDGHYTLHV
+4377 TAGSALSDGHYTLHV

-4507 TIVSDPSI
+4507 TVVSDPRI

-4527 VDNITSVTT
+4527 VDNITSVTK

-4559 YSVTANG
+4559 YPVTANG

-4614 MEPASDTGN
+4614 MEPASDTGS

-4659 VLKQTITVGADGNWS
+4659 VLKHTITVGADGNWS

-4725 QHEATSLRPEF
+4725 QYEATSLRPEF
-4736 KGFAEA
+4736 KGLAEA

-4833 TLIGSTLPN
+4833 TLVGNTLPN
-4842 TIVSIYVDGVKV
+4842 AIVSIYVDGVKV

-4950 YTTGAG
+4950 YTTGTG

-5079 NSQQKEILIE
+5079 NSQQKDILIE

-5247 LLQDDGTFN
+5247 LLQDDGKFN

-5303 NHNKPVLVGTAEAG
+5303 SHNKPVLVGTAEAG

-5377 TSTFIDNPAMV
+5377 TSTFIDNPVMM

-5401 TSQTRPTF
+5401 TSQTRPAF

-5530 NVGEVWVNEKGHWQM
+5530 NVGEVWVNDKGHWQM

-5579 DTHIK
+5579 DTHIQ

-5597 KTEWWSNSD
+5597 KTDWWSNSST
-5606 LITMRGTGEIGATV
+5606 ITMRGMGEIGATV

-5633 VAATGRWELST
+5633 VATNGQWELST
-5644 DKLPEGT
+5644 DQLPEGK
-5651 YDISL
+5651 YDITLS
-5656 VIEDSAGNR
+5656 IEDNAGNR
-5665 WEDVREIFIDRTPP
+5665 KEEVHEIFIDRTPP

-5707 ITDSEGNTYTLT
+5707 ITDSNGNTYTLT

-5759 EVPVI
+5759 ETPVI

-5876 DNVTNHTQPKFTLQH
+5876 DNVTNHNHTQPKFTLQH

-5931 GNYTLSVT
+5931 GTYTLSVT
-5939 VVDRAGNSQQSAS
+5939 VVDRAGNSLQSAS
-5952 LAVTVDST
+5952 LEVTVDST

-5998 TEPSAAEESVVKV
+5998 TVPSAAEESVVKE

-6044 IVNVSIMFEG
+6044 IVNVSVMFEG

-6085 IDKDN
+6085 IDKDD

-6110 AMNVRGK
+6110 AMNARGK

>member
-2127 LDNTDD
+2127 LDSTDD

-2425 INNIELVNDSG
+2425 INN
-2436 IPDDNLTNNVRP
+2436 
-2448 HFQVT
+2448 
-2453 VPTDVNVVRLSID
+2453 
-2466 GGKTWFNA
+2466 
-2474 TQSATPGVWDY
+2474 
-2485 IWPDDV
+2485 
-2491 ADGGY
+2491 
-2496 TLTVEA
+2496 
-2502 TDEAG
+2502 
-2507 NKATQTLDF
+2507 
-2516 TIDTTLSVPTLSL
+2516 
-2529 DSADDSGIAGDN
+2529 
-2541 ITNVKTPGFTL
+2541 
-2552 NNIDTDVS
+2552 
-2560 RVIVEVMHN
+2560 
-2569 GIKQEVP
+2569 
-2576 LVQTGG
+2576 
-2582 QWRFAPTSDWADGD
+2582 
-2596 YILTVKVEDRAGNVK
+2596 
-2611 QSAPLTVTVD
+2611 
-2621 THIAI
+2621 
-2626 DRIELVNDSGIPGDN
+2626 
-2641 LTNEARPHF
+2641 
-2650 QVTVPADVNGVRL
+2650 
-2663 SIDGGKTWFD
+2663 
-2673 ATQSATSGVWDY
+2673 
-2685 TWLTN
+2685 
-2690 VANGP
+2690 
-2695 HTLMVEASD
+2695 
-2704 KAGNKTTQKLDF
+2704 
-2716 TIDTI
+2716 
-2721 LSEPTITLDSADDSA
+2721 
-2736 AGDNI
+2736 
-2741 TNVKMPGFTLG
+2741 
-2752 NIDAD
+2752 
-2757 VTKVVVT
+2757 
-2764 VAHDGKNQQIEL
+2764 
-2776 IKNGGV
+2776 
-2782 WRFTPGAAWTDGDYT
+2782 
-2797 LTVKVEDKAG
+2797 
-2807 NTNYSAPLTVTIDT
+2807 
-2821 QTSIDRIELLN
+2821 
-2832 DTGIVGDNLT
+2832 
-2842 NEARPQFHITVP
+2842 
-2854 TDVNSV
+2854 
-2860 QLSLDGG
+2860 
-2867 INWVNATLTSDGVW
+2867 
-2881 EYIWPTDLVENTYT
+2881 
-2895 LTVKATDVAGNTATE
+2895 
-2910 TLNFIIDTTLSTPT
+2910 
-2924 ITLDSAD
+2924 
-2931 DSGTANDN
+2931 
-2939 KTNVKTPGF
+2939 
-2948 IIGGIDSD
+2948 
-2956 VTQVVVQVMRD
+2956 
-2967 GHSEE
+2967 
-2972 VELTQTNGQWR
+2972 
-2983 FVPGSAWTD
+2983 
-2992 GDYTL
+2992 
-2997 TVTVKDEAGNI
+2997 
-3008 RHSAPLTV
+3008 
-3016 TIDTQITIDHIEL
+3016 IEL

-4457 GKSSTLTQGA
+4457 GKSSILTQGA

-4559 YSVTANG
+4559 YPVTANG

-5924 PPAAWND
+5924 PPAAWNG

>member
-156 QNSSKQIE
+156 QNSSKQME
-164 EMLQNFLADNVAK
+164 EMLQEFLADNVAK

-421 TTDSIITDTIAPEKP
+421 TTDSIITDTIPPEKP

-536 EIETTNDSG
+536 EIETTDDSG

-624 IDTIAPV
+624 IDTIAPL

-962 YIDGA
+962 YVDGA

-1034 SGISDDNLTN
+1034 SGIADDNLTN

-1112 SAIFDFTIDTTVST
+1112 SAVFDFTIDTTVST

-1181 LNGSWLFI
+1181 LNGSWLFT

-1202 VKVEDKAGNTNYSAP
+1202 VKVEDKAGNTSYSAP

-1328 VLDSADD
+1328 VLNSADD
-1335 TGIQGDNMTNST
+1335 TGVQGDNMTNRT

-1372 TTTFDATKGTGGWT
+1372 TTTFDATKGT
-1386 FTPPTSWA
+1386 
-1394 DGDYTLSVSV
+1394 
-1404 EDKAGNTS
+1404 
-1412 HSASLTVTVDTQIA
+1412 
-1426 INNIELVNDSGIP
+1426 
-1439 DDNLTNNVRPHFQV
+1439 
-1453 TVPTDVNVVRLSI
+1453 
-1466 DGGKTWFNATQ
+1466 
-1477 SATPGVWD
+1477 
-1485 YIWPDDVADGGY
+1485 
-1497 TLTVE
+1497 
-1502 ATDEAGNKAT
+1502 
-1512 QTLDFTIDTTL
+1512 
-1523 SVPTLSLDSADD
+1523 
-1535 SGIAGDNITNVKTPG
+1535 
-1550 FTLNNIDTDVSRVIV
+1550 
-1565 EVMHNGIKQEVPL
+1565 
-1578 VQTGGQWRFAPTSD
+1578 
-1592 WADGD
+1592 
-1597 YILTVKVEDRAG
+1597 
-1609 NVKQSA
+1609 
-1615 PLTVTVDTHIAI
+1615 
-1627 DRIELVNDSGIPGD
+1627 
-1641 NLTNEARPHFQVTVP
+1641 
-1656 ADVNGVRLSIDGGK
+1656 
-1670 TWFDATQSATSGVW
+1670 
-1684 DYTWLTNVAN
+1684 
-1694 GPHTLMVEASDKAGN
+1694 
-1709 KTTQKLDFTIDT
+1709 
-1721 ILSEPTITLDSAD
+1721 
-1734 DSAAGDNITNVKM
+1734 
-1747 PGFTLG
+1747 
-1753 NIDADVTKVVVTVAH
+1753 
-1768 DGKNQQ
+1768 
-1774 IELIKN
+1774 
-1780 GGVWRFT
+1780 
-1787 PGAAWTDGDYTLTV
+1787 
-1801 KVEDKAGNTNYSAPL
+1801 
-1816 TVTIDTQTSIDR
+1816 
-1828 IELLNDT
+1828 
-1835 GIVGD
+1835 
-1840 NLTNEARPQFHITV
+1840 
-1854 PTDVNS
+1854 
-1860 VQLSLDGGINW
+1860 
-1871 VNATLTSDGVWEYIW
+1871 
-1886 PTDLVENT
+1886 
-1894 YTLTVKATDVAGNT
+1894 
-1908 ATETLNFIIDTT
+1908 
-1920 LSTPTITLDSA
+1920 
-1931 DDSGTAND
+1931 
-1939 NKTNVKTPGFIIGGI
+1939 
-1954 DSDVTQVV
+1954 
-1962 VQVMRDGHSEEVE
+1962 
-1975 LTQTNGQ
+1975 
-1982 WRFVPGSAWT
+1982 
-1992 DGDYTL
+1992 
-1998 TVTVKDEAGNIRH
+1998 
-2011 SAPLTV
+2011 
-2017 TIDTQ
+2017 
-2022 ITIDHIELVNDSG
+2022 
-2035 IPDDNLTNNVRPHF
+2035 
-2049 QVTVPTDVNVVRLS
+2049 
-2063 IDGGKTWFNATQSA
+2063 
-2077 TPGVW
+2077 
-2082 DYTWLADVGEGKH
+2082 
-2095 TLTVEATDKAGNKT
+2095 
-2109 TQQLDFII
+2109 
-2117 DTLLSEPTIV
+2117 
-2127 LDNTDD
+2127 
-2133 SGTKGDHLT
+2133 
-2142 NVNKPTFLL
+2142 
-2151 GNIDADA
+2151 
-2158 RYVTVEV
+2158 
-2165 QHGGTK
+2165 
-2171 EVLTATKDATGN
+2171 
-2183 WSVTPTGTWA
+2183 
-2193 DGDYTLTVRVEDEAG
+2193 
-2208 NEKHSA
+2208 
-2214 SLTVTVDTQITID
+2214 
-2227 VIELVNDNGIPGDN
+2227 
-2241 MTNDAHPQFRVT
+2241 
-2253 VPGDVNEV
+2253 
-2261 SLSIDGGVTWVKATQ
+2261 
-2276 SATPGVWNYTWP
+2276 
-2288 GTVPDGD
+2288 
-2295 YTLNVKATDNAGNTV
+2295 
-2310 TETLHFTI
+2310 
-2318 DTTLSTPVIVLDS
+2318 
-2331 ADDSGVHGDNMTNH
+2331 
-2345 TQPTFALQH
+2345 
-2354 IDDDA
+2354 
-2359 VRVTVSV
+2359 
-2366 EHGGVTTTFD
+2366 
-2376 ATKDAG
+2376 G

-2485 IWPDDV
+2485 
-2491 ADGGY
+2491 
-2496 TLTVEA
+2496 
-2502 TDEAG
+2502 
-2507 NKATQTLDF
+2507 
-2516 TIDTTLSVPTLSL
+2516 
-2529 DSADDSGIAGDN
+2529 
-2541 ITNVKTPGFTL
+2541 
-2552 NNIDTDVS
+2552 
-2560 RVIVEVMHN
+2560 
-2569 GIKQEVP
+2569 
-2576 LVQTGG
+2576 
-2582 QWRFAPTSDWADGD
+2582 
-2596 YILTVKVEDRAGNVK
+2596 
-2611 QSAPLTVTVD
+2611 
-2621 THIAI
+2621 
-2626 DRIELVNDSGIPGDN
+2626 
-2641 LTNEARPHF
+2641 
-2650 QVTVPADVNGVRL
+2650 
-2663 SIDGGKTWFD
+2663 
-2673 ATQSATSGVWDY
+2673 
-2685 TWLTN
+2685 
-2690 VANGP
+2690 
-2695 HTLMVEASD
+2695 
-2704 KAGNKTTQKLDF
+2704 
-2716 TIDTI
+2716 
-2721 LSEPTITLDSADDSA
+2721 
-2736 AGDNI
+2736 
-2741 TNVKMPGFTLG
+2741 
-2752 NIDAD
+2752 
-2757 VTKVVVT
+2757 
-2764 VAHDGKNQQIEL
+2764 
-2776 IKNGGV
+2776 
-2782 WRFTPGAAWTDGDYT
+2782 
-2797 LTVKVEDKAG
+2797 
-2807 NTNYSAPLTVTIDT
+2807 
-2821 QTSIDRIELLN
+2821 
-2832 DTGIVGDNLT
+2832 
-2842 NEARPQFHITVP
+2842 
-2854 TDVNSV
+2854 
-2860 QLSLDGG
+2860 
-2867 INWVNATLTSDGVW
+2867 
-2881 EYIWPTDLVENTYT
+2881 
-2895 LTVKATDVAGNTATE
+2895 
-2910 TLNFIIDTTLSTPT
+2910 
-2924 ITLDSAD
+2924 
-2931 DSGTANDN
+2931 
-2939 KTNVKTPGF
+2939 
-2948 IIGGIDSD
+2948 
-2956 VTQVVVQVMRD
+2956 
-2967 GHSEE
+2967 
-2972 VELTQTNGQWR
+2972 
-2983 FVPGSAWTD
+2983 
-2992 GDYTL
+2992 
-2997 TVTVKDEAGNI
+2997 
-3008 RHSAPLTV
+3008 
-3016 TIDTQITIDHIEL
+3016 
-3029 VNDSG
+3029 
-3034 IPDDNLTNNVR
+3034 
-3045 PHFQVTVPTDV
+3045 
-3056 NVVRLSID
+3056 
-3064 GGKTWFNATQSA
+3064 
-3076 TPGVWDYTWL
+3076 TWL

-3101 DKAGNKTTQQ
+3101 DKAGNQTTQK

-3116 DTLLSEPTIVLDNTD
+3116 DTMLSEPTIVLDSTD
-3131 DSGTKGDNLTNVN
+3131 DSGTKGDNLTNAN
-3144 KPTFLLGNIDADAR
+3144 KPTFILGNIDADAR
-3158 YVTVEVQH
+3158 YVTVEVQY

-3314 TIDTRLSTPTIAM
+3314 TIDTRLSTPTITM

-3354 ADAHSVILRI
+3354 SDAQSVILRI

-3864 KVTYNGKTH
+3864 KVTYNSKTH

-4014 FNIDTNIQVPT
+4014 FNIDTNIQAPT

-4527 VDNITSVTT
+4527 VDNITSVTK

-4559 YSVTANG
+4559 YPVTANG

-4614 MEPASDTGN
+4614 MEPASDTGS

-4659 VLKQTITVGADGNWS
+4659 VLKHTITVGADGNWS

-4725 QHEATSLRPEF
+4725 QYEATSLRPEF
-4736 KGFAEA
+4736 KGLAEA

-4833 TLIGSTLPN
+4833 TLVGNTLPN
-4842 TIVSIYVDGVKV
+4842 AIVSIYVDGVKV

-5079 NSQQKEILIE
+5079 NSQQKDILIE

-5247 LLQDDGTFN
+5247 LLQDDGKFN

-5303 NHNKPVLVGTAEAG
+5303 SHNKPVLVGTAEAG

-5377 TSTFIDNPAMV
+5377 TSTFIDNPVMM

-5401 TSQTRPTF
+5401 TSQTRPAF

-5530 NVGEVWVNEKGHWQM
+5530 NVGEVWVNDKGHWQM

-5579 DTHIK
+5579 DTHIQ

-5597 KTEWWSNSD
+5597 KTDWWSNSST
-5606 LITMRGTGEIGATV
+5606 ITMRGMGEIGATV

-5633 VAATGRWELST
+5633 VAANGQWELST
-5644 DKLPEGT
+5644 DQLPEGK
-5651 YDISL
+5651 YDITLS
-5656 VIEDSAGNR
+5656 IEDNAGNR
-5665 WEDVREIFIDRTPP
+5665 KEEVHEIFIDRTPP

-5707 ITDSEGNTYTLT
+5707 ITDSNGNTYTLT

-5750 DDVPLDIMK
+5750 DDVSLDIMK
-5759 EVPVI
+5759 ETPVI

-5772 GTVGDNITRDKQPTF
+5772 GTAGDNITRDNQPTF

-5876 DNVTNHTQPKFTLQH
+5876 DNVTNHNHTQPKFTLQH

-5907 VTDIYQAT
+5907 VTDTYQAT

-5931 GNYTLSVT
+5931 GTYTLSVT

-5952 LAVTVDST
+5952 LEVTVDST

-5974 DATATAVTPPESE
+5974 DATPTAVTPPESE

-5998 TEPSAAEESVVKV
+5998 TVPSAAEESVVKE

-6044 IVNVSIMFEG
+6044 IVNVSVMFEG

-6085 IDKDN
+6085 IDKDD

-6110 AMNVRGK
+6110 AMNARGK

>member
-111 KKEEEELKKQLDDA
+111 KKEEEELKKQLDEA

-156 QNSSKQIE
+156 QNSSKQME
-164 EMLQNFLADNVAK
+164 EMLQEFLADNVAK

-445 SGIKNDNITNSTLP
+445 SGIKNDSITNSTLP

-536 EIETTNDSG
+536 EIETTDDSG

-591 FNFTSDSVEGINNL
+591 FNFTSDSVEGVNNL

-624 IDTIAPV
+624 IDTVAPV
-631 PPTVSLEDYVVL
+631 PPTVSLEDFVVL

-1034 SGISDDNLTN
+1034 SGIADDNLTN

-1112 SAIFDFTIDTTVST
+1112 SAVFDFTIDTTVST

-1181 LNGSWLFI
+1181 LNGSWLFT

-1372 TTTFDATKGTGGWT
+1372 TTTFDATKGTGGWS
-1386 FTPPTSWA
+1386 FTPTGAWA

-1439 DDNLTNNVRPHFQV
+1439 NDNLTNNVRPHFQV

-1477 SATPGVWD
+1477 SATPGAWD

-1502 ATDEAGNKAT
+1502 ATDKAGNKTT
-1512 QTLDFTIDTTL
+1512 QELDFTIDTTL

-1550 FTLNNIDTDVSRVIV
+1550 FTLNNIDTDVSRVTV

-1670 TWFDATQSATSGVW
+1670 TWFDATQSATPGVW

-1709 KTTQKLDFTIDT
+1709 KTTQKLDFIIDT
-1721 ILSEPTITLDSAD
+1721 MLSEPTITLDSAD

-2022 ITIDHIELVNDSG
+2022 IAIDHIELVNDSG
-2035 IPDDNLTNNVRPHF
+2035 IPDDNLTN
-2049 QVTVPTDVNVVRLS
+2049 
-2063 IDGGKTWFNATQSA
+2063 
-2077 TPGVW
+2077 
-2082 DYTWLADVGEGKH
+2082 
-2095 TLTVEATDKAGNKT
+2095 EA
-2109 TQQLDFII
+2109 
-2117 DTLLSEPTIV
+2117 
-2127 LDNTDD
+2127 
-2133 SGTKGDHLT
+2133 
-2142 NVNKPTFLL
+2142 
-2151 GNIDADA
+2151 
-2158 RYVTVEV
+2158 
-2165 QHGGTK
+2165 
-2171 EVLTATKDATGN
+2171 
-2183 WSVTPTGTWA
+2183 
-2193 DGDYTLTVRVEDEAG
+2193 
-2208 NEKHSA
+2208 
-2214 SLTVTVDTQITID
+2214 
-2227 VIELVNDNGIPGDN
+2227 
-2241 MTNDAHPQFRVT
+2241 
-2253 VPGDVNEV
+2253 
-2261 SLSIDGGVTWVKATQ
+2261 
-2276 SATPGVWNYTWP
+2276 
-2288 GTVPDGD
+2288 
-2295 YTLNVKATDNAGNTV
+2295 
-2310 TETLHFTI
+2310 
-2318 DTTLSTPVIVLDS
+2318 
-2331 ADDSGVHGDNMTNH
+2331 
-2345 TQPTFALQH
+2345 
-2354 IDDDA
+2354 
-2359 VRVTVSV
+2359 
-2366 EHGGVTTTFD
+2366 
-2376 ATKDAG
+2376 
-2382 GWTFTPTGAWADG
+2382 
-2395 DYTLSV
+2395 
-2401 SVEDKAGNTSHSA
+2401 
-2414 SLTVTVDTQIA
+2414 
-2425 INNIELVNDSG
+2425 
-2436 IPDDNLTNNVRP
+2436 
-2448 HFQVT
+2448 
-2453 VPTDVNVVRLSID
+2453 
-2466 GGKTWFNA
+2466 
-2474 TQSATPGVWDY
+2474 
-2485 IWPDDV
+2485 
-2491 ADGGY
+2491 
-2496 TLTVEA
+2496 
-2502 TDEAG
+2502 
-2507 NKATQTLDF
+2507 
-2516 TIDTTLSVPTLSL
+2516 
-2529 DSADDSGIAGDN
+2529 
-2541 ITNVKTPGFTL
+2541 
-2552 NNIDTDVS
+2552 
-2560 RVIVEVMHN
+2560 
-2569 GIKQEVP
+2569 
-2576 LVQTGG
+2576 
-2582 QWRFAPTSDWADGD
+2582 
-2596 YILTVKVEDRAGNVK
+2596 
-2611 QSAPLTVTVD
+2611 
-2621 THIAI
+2621 
-2626 DRIELVNDSGIPGDN
+2626 
-2641 LTNEARPHF
+2641 
-2650 QVTVPADVNGVRL
+2650 
-2663 SIDGGKTWFD
+2663 
-2673 ATQSATSGVWDY
+2673 
-2685 TWLTN
+2685 
-2690 VANGP
+2690 
-2695 HTLMVEASD
+2695 
-2704 KAGNKTTQKLDF
+2704 
-2716 TIDTI
+2716 
-2721 LSEPTITLDSADDSA
+2721 
-2736 AGDNI
+2736 
-2741 TNVKMPGFTLG
+2741 
-2752 NIDAD
+2752 
-2757 VTKVVVT
+2757 
-2764 VAHDGKNQQIEL
+2764 
-2776 IKNGGV
+2776 
-2782 WRFTPGAAWTDGDYT
+2782 
-2797 LTVKVEDKAG
+2797 
-2807 NTNYSAPLTVTIDT
+2807 
-2821 QTSIDRIELLN
+2821 
-2832 DTGIVGDNLT
+2832 
-2842 NEARPQFHITVP
+2842 
-2854 TDVNSV
+2854 
-2860 QLSLDGG
+2860 
-2867 INWVNATLTSDGVW
+2867 
-2881 EYIWPTDLVENTYT
+2881 
-2895 LTVKATDVAGNTATE
+2895 
-2910 TLNFIIDTTLSTPT
+2910 
-2924 ITLDSAD
+2924 
-2931 DSGTANDN
+2931 
-2939 KTNVKTPGF
+2939 
-2948 IIGGIDSD
+2948 
-2956 VTQVVVQVMRD
+2956 
-2967 GHSEE
+2967 
-2972 VELTQTNGQWR
+2972 
-2983 FVPGSAWTD
+2983 
-2992 GDYTL
+2992 
-2997 TVTVKDEAGNI
+2997 
-3008 RHSAPLTV
+3008 
-3016 TIDTQITIDHIEL
+3016 
-3029 VNDSG
+3029 
-3034 IPDDNLTNNVR
+3034 R

-3176 KGATGIWSVTP
+3176 KDATGNWSVTPTGTWADGDYTLTVRVEDEAGNEKHSASLTVTVDTQITIDAIELVNDNGIPGDNMTNDAHPQFRVTVPGDVNEVSLSIDGGVTWVKATQSATPGVWNYTWPGTVPDGDYTLNVKATDNAGNTVTETLHFTIDTTLSTPVIVLDSADDTGIQGDNMTNRTQPTFNLQHIDDDAVRVTVSVEHGGVTTTFDATKGVGGWTFTPPTSWGAGDYTLSVSVEDKAGNTSHSASLTVTVDTQIAINNIELVNDSGIPDDNLTNNVRPQFQVKVPTDVNEVRLSIDGGKTWFNATQSATPGVWDYTWLADVGEGKHTLTVEATDKAGNQTTQKLDFIIDTLLSEPTIVLDSTDDSGTKGDNLTNANKPTFLLGNIDADARYVTVEVQHGSTKEVLTATKGATGIWSVTP

-3196 TLTVRVEDDAGN
+3196 TLTVRVEDEAGN

-3225 DVIELVNDNGIPGDN
+3225 DAIELVNDNGIPGDN

-3314 TIDTRLSTPTIAM
+3314 TIDTRLSTPTITM

-3354 ADAHSVILRI
+3354 SDAQSVILRI

-3407 VRQSTPLVVT
+3407 VRQSTPLIVT

-3469 VSATQGI
+3469 VSAAQGI

-3489 DGKHTLTVMVTDRA
+3489 DGKHILTVMVTDRA

-3618 TQIAIDR
+3618 TQIAIDH

-3684 PTDMPEGQHTLTV
+3684 PTDMPEGQHTLIV
-3697 EVTDGAGNKMTE
+3697 EVTDGAGNKMTG
-3709 TLNFTIDITLLT
+3709 TLDFTIDITLLT

-3739 LTSVTQPVFVLGS
+3739 LTSVTQPIFVLGS

-3849 FDIHQVDSDVTRVMV
+3849 FDIRQVDSDVTRVMV

-3945 AKPSFRIDVPGDVV
+3945 AKPSFRIDVPGDVI

-3996 LRVEATDEAGN
+3996 LRVEATDQAGN

-4178 WIFNVGSALPDGQ
+4178 WIFNVGSALPDGK

-4302 TKTSAELRIEID
+4302 TKTSAELQIEID

-4527 VDNITSVTT
+4527 VDNITSVTK

-4559 YSVTANG
+4559 YPVTANG

-4614 MEPASDTGN
+4614 MEPASDTGS

-4659 VLKQTITVGADGNWS
+4659 VLKHTITVGADGNWS

-4725 QHEATSLRPEF
+4725 QYEATSLRPEF
-4736 KGFAEA
+4736 KGLAEA

-4833 TLIGSTLPN
+4833 TLVGNTLPN
-4842 TIVSIYVDGVKV
+4842 AIVSIYVDGVKV

-4970 YELTFKVEDVAGNI
+4970 YVLTFKVEDVAGNI

-5079 NSQQKEILIE
+5079 NSQQKDILIE

-5303 NHNKPVLVGTAEAG
+5303 SHNKPVLVGTAEAG

-5377 TSTFIDNPAMV
+5377 TSTFIDNPVMM

-5401 TSQTRPTF
+5401 TSQTRPAF
-5409 SIFGEMNQ
+5409 SIYGEMNQ

-5428 DTITVTDRNQVYRP
+5428 DTITVTDRNQ
-5442 ESPLGDGSHSIYYV
+5442 
-5456 ITDKAG
+5456 
-5462 NTATSKTLNF
+5462 
-5472 TIDTFNTTP
+5472 
-5481 VAIDSI
+5481 
-5487 GGQTL
+5487 
-5492 AEMTGSDGKIYIT
+5492 
-5505 DTTRNLLFSGSAE
+5505 
-5518 PNSKIEIIINGL
+5518 
-5530 NVGEVWVNEKGHWQM
+5530 
-5545 PVNPLYFTEGQLDI
+5545 
-5559 TVKSTDR
+5559 
-5566 AGNVNQEKYSIWV
+5566 
-5579 DTHIK
+5579 
-5584 VFTSELDDNKSSS
+5584 
-5597 KTEWWSNSD
+5597 
-5606 LITMRGTGEIGATV
+5606 
-5620 SLIVAGV
+5620 
-5627 TLATAV
+5627 
-5633 VAATGRWELST
+5633 
-5644 DKLPEGT
+5644 
-5651 YDISL
+5651 
-5656 VIEDSAGNR
+5656 
-5665 WEDVREIFIDRTPP
+5665 
-5679 NAPVVTYSDIV
+5679 
-5690 NDLIIM
+5690 
-5696 QGTAEAKSQLI
+5696 
-5707 ITDSEGNTYTLT
+5707 
-5719 VPDNGKWSMAIPYPS
+5719 
-5734 EGKFT
+5734 
-5739 ITSVD
+5739 
-5744 AIGNRS
+5744 
-5750 DDVPLDIMK
+5750 
-5759 EVPVI
+5759 
-5764 SLSPDSDS
+5764 
-5772 GTVGDNITRDKQPTF
+5772 
-5787 IIGNL
+5787 
-5792 ESDVVVVQVDI
+5792 
-5803 NGTVYN
+5803 
-5809 AEKNA
+5809 
-5814 DGVWFFTPGTPLA
+5814 
-5827 DGSYTISVIASDAAG
+5827 
-5842 NQKNSLPIT
+5842 
-5851 VTIDSTLTVP
+5851 
-5861 EIALAAGEDNGASDS
+5861 
-5876 DNVTNHTQPKFTLQH
+5876 
-5891 IDADVTG
+5891 
-5898 VTVNVTHNG
+5898 
-5907 VTDIYQAT
+5907 
-5915 QGADGWTFT
+5915 
-5924 PPAAWND
+5924 
-5931 GNYTLSVT
+5931 
-5939 VVDRAGNSQQSAS
+5939 
-5952 LAVTVDST
+5952 
-5960 VTVTADSQHDDASD
+5960 
-5974 DATATAVTPPESE
+5974 
-5987 TVNAESATHLR
+5987 
-5998 TEPSAAEESVVKV
+5998 
-6011 TAYSITLLNADS
+6011 
-6023 GDEIDRSISQT
+6023 
-6034 PSFEISVPEN
+6034 
-6044 IVNVSIMFEG
+6044 
-6054 EEFTLPITNQK
+6054 
-6065 AIFEVPL
+6065 
-6072 SLEDGEYTMDVKF
+6072 
-6085 IDKDN
+6085 
-6090 DFLIKEKT
+6090 
-6098 FSVDHSSADIVN
+6098 
-6110 AMNVRGK
+6110 
-6117 TEDDINDSPST
+6117 
-6128 SSVGHNNNGAIDV
+6128 
-6141 FAVNEVTLP
+6141 
-6150 VDNQE
+6150 
-6155 EHA
+6155 

>member
-421 TTDSIITDTIAPEKP
+421 TTDSIITDTIPPEKP

-631 PPTVSLEDYVVL
+631 PPTVSLEDFVVL

-1034 SGISDDNLTN
+1034 SGIADDNLTN

-1112 SAIFDFTIDTTVST
+1112 SAVFDFTIDTTVST

-1181 LNGSWLFI
+1181 LNGSWLFT

-1202 VKVEDKAGNTNYSAP
+1202 VKVEDKAGNTSYSAP

-1328 VLDSADD
+1328 VLNSADD
-1335 TGIQGDNMTNST
+1335 TGVQGDNMTNRT

-1386 FTPPTSWA
+1386 FTPTGAWA

-1477 SATPGVWD
+1477 SATPGAWD

-1502 ATDEAGNKAT
+1502 ATDKAGNKTT
-1512 QTLDFTIDTTL
+1512 QELDFTIDTTL

-1709 KTTQKLDFTIDT
+1709 KTTQKLDFIIDT
-1721 ILSEPTITLDSAD
+1721 LLSEPTITLDSAD

-2127 LDNTDD
+2127 LDSTDD
-2133 SGTKGDHLT
+2133 SGTKGDNLT

-2318 DTTLSTPVIVLDS
+2318 DTTLSVPVIVLNS
-2331 ADDSGVHGDNMTNH
+2331 ADDTGVQGDNMTNS

-2376 ATKDAG
+2376 ATKGVG
-2382 GWTFTPTGAWADG
+2382 GWSFTPTGAWADG

-2448 HFQVT
+2448 HFQVK
-2453 VPTDVNVVRLSID
+2453 VPTDVN
-2466 GGKTWFNA
+2466 
-2474 TQSATPGVWDY
+2474 
-2485 IWPDDV
+2485 
-2491 ADGGY
+2491 
-2496 TLTVEA
+2496 E
-2502 TDEAG
+2502 
-2507 NKATQTLDF
+2507 
-2516 TIDTTLSVPTLSL
+2516 
-2529 DSADDSGIAGDN
+2529 
-2541 ITNVKTPGFTL
+2541 
-2552 NNIDTDVS
+2552 
-2560 RVIVEVMHN
+2560 
-2569 GIKQEVP
+2569 
-2576 LVQTGG
+2576 
-2582 QWRFAPTSDWADGD
+2582 
-2596 YILTVKVEDRAGNVK
+2596 
-2611 QSAPLTVTVD
+2611 
-2621 THIAI
+2621 
-2626 DRIELVNDSGIPGDN
+2626 
-2641 LTNEARPHF
+2641 
-2650 QVTVPADVNGVRL
+2650 
-2663 SIDGGKTWFD
+2663 
-2673 ATQSATSGVWDY
+2673 
-2685 TWLTN
+2685 
-2690 VANGP
+2690 
-2695 HTLMVEASD
+2695 
-2704 KAGNKTTQKLDF
+2704 
-2716 TIDTI
+2716 
-2721 LSEPTITLDSADDSA
+2721 
-2736 AGDNI
+2736 
-2741 TNVKMPGFTLG
+2741 
-2752 NIDAD
+2752 
-2757 VTKVVVT
+2757 
-2764 VAHDGKNQQIEL
+2764 
-2776 IKNGGV
+2776 
-2782 WRFTPGAAWTDGDYT
+2782 
-2797 LTVKVEDKAG
+2797 
-2807 NTNYSAPLTVTIDT
+2807 
-2821 QTSIDRIELLN
+2821 
-2832 DTGIVGDNLT
+2832 
-2842 NEARPQFHITVP
+2842 
-2854 TDVNSV
+2854 
-2860 QLSLDGG
+2860 
-2867 INWVNATLTSDGVW
+2867 
-2881 EYIWPTDLVENTYT
+2881 
-2895 LTVKATDVAGNTATE
+2895 
-2910 TLNFIIDTTLSTPT
+2910 
-2924 ITLDSAD
+2924 
-2931 DSGTANDN
+2931 
-2939 KTNVKTPGF
+2939 
-2948 IIGGIDSD
+2948 
-2956 VTQVVVQVMRD
+2956 
-2967 GHSEE
+2967 
-2972 VELTQTNGQWR
+2972 
-2983 FVPGSAWTD
+2983 
-2992 GDYTL
+2992 
-2997 TVTVKDEAGNI
+2997 
-3008 RHSAPLTV
+3008 
-3016 TIDTQITIDHIEL
+3016 
-3029 VNDSG
+3029 
-3034 IPDDNLTNNVR
+3034 
-3045 PHFQVTVPTDV
+3045 
-3056 NVVRLSID
+3056 VRLSID

-3101 DKAGNKTTQQ
+3101 DKAGNQTTQK

-3116 DTLLSEPTIVLDNTD
+3116 DTMLSEPTIVLDSTD
-3131 DSGTKGDNLTNVN
+3131 DSGTKGDNLTNAN
-3144 KPTFLLGNIDADAR
+3144 KPTFILGNIDADAR
-3158 YVTVEVQH
+3158 YVTVEVQY

-3314 TIDTRLSTPTIAM
+3314 TIDTRLSTPTITM

-3354 ADAHSVILRI
+3354 SDAQSVILRI

-3407 VRQSTPLVVT
+3407 VRQSTPLIVT

-3469 VSATQGI
+3469 VSAAQGI

-3618 TQIAIDR
+3618 TQIAIDH

-3709 TLNFTIDITLLT
+3709 TLNFTIDITLMT

-3849 FDIHQVDSDVTRVMV
+3849 FDIRQVDSDVTRVMV

-4302 TKTSAELRIEID
+4302 TKTSAELKIEID

-4527 VDNITSVTT
+4527 VDNITSVTK

-4559 YSVTANG
+4559 YPVTANG

-4833 TLIGSTLPN
+4833 TLVGNTLPN
-4842 TIVSIYVDGVKV
+4842 AIVSIYVDGVKV

-4970 YELTFKVEDVAGNI
+4970 YVLTFKVEDVAGNI

-5038 RNPQG
+5038 RSPQG

-5079 NSQQKEILIE
+5079 NSQQKDILIE

-5342 QFDNAL
+5342 QFDNVL

-5409 SIFGEMNQ
+5409 SISGEMNQ

-5579 DTHIK
+5579 DTHIQ

-5597 KTEWWSNSD
+5597 KTDWWSNSST
-5606 LITMRGTGEIGATV
+5606 ITMRGMGEIGATV

-5633 VAATGRWELST
+5633 VAANGQWELST
-5644 DKLPEGT
+5644 DQLPEGK
-5651 YDISL
+5651 YDITLS
-5656 VIEDSAGNR
+5656 IEDNAGNR
-5665 WEDVREIFIDRTPP
+5665 KEEVHEIFIDRTPP

-5707 ITDSEGNTYTLT
+5707 ITDSNGNTYTLT

-5750 DDVPLDIMK
+5750 DDVSLDIMK

-5861 EIALAAGEDNGASDS
+5861 EIALAAGEDNGVSDS

-5907 VTDIYQAT
+5907 VTDTYQAT

-5931 GNYTLSVT
+5931 GTYTLSVT

-5998 TEPSAAEESVVKV
+5998 TVPSAAEESVVKE

-6110 AMNVRGK
+6110 AMNARGK

>member
-1 MGNKS
+1 
-6 IQKFFADQNSVI
+6 KFFADQNSVI

-241 VTLALAAE
+241 VTLALATE

-624 IDTIAPV
+624 IDTVAPV
-631 PPTVSLEDYVVL
+631 PPTVSLEDFVVL

-1034 SGISDDNLTN
+1034 SGVSDDNLTN

-1061 VQVWDAMSDTQIGVA
+1061 VQVWDAASDTQIGVA

-1112 SAIFDFTIDTTVST
+1112 SAVFDFTIDTTVST

-1202 VKVEDKAGNTNYSAP
+1202 VKVEDKAGNTSYSAP

-1372 TTTFDATKGTGGWT
+1372 TTTFDATKGTGGWS
-1386 FTPPTSWA
+1386 FTPTGAWA

-1439 DDNLTNNVRPHFQV
+1439 NDNLTNNVRPHFQV

-1477 SATPGVWD
+1477 SATPGAWD

-1502 ATDEAGNKAT
+1502 ATDKAGNKTT
-1512 QTLDFTIDTTL
+1512 QELDFTIDTTL

-2127 LDNTDD
+2127 LDSTDD
-2133 SGTKGDHLT
+2133 SGTKGDNLT

-2318 DTTLSTPVIVLDS
+2318 DTTLSVPVIVLNS
-2331 ADDSGVHGDNMTNH
+2331 ADDTGVQGDNMTNS

-2376 ATKDAG
+2376 ATKGTG
-2382 GWTFTPTGAWADG
+2382 GWSFTPTGAWADG

-2448 HFQVT
+2448 HFQVK
-2453 VPTDVNVVRLSID
+2453 VPMDVN
-2466 GGKTWFNA
+2466 
-2474 TQSATPGVWDY
+2474 
-2485 IWPDDV
+2485 
-2491 ADGGY
+2491 
-2496 TLTVEA
+2496 E
-2502 TDEAG
+2502 
-2507 NKATQTLDF
+2507 
-2516 TIDTTLSVPTLSL
+2516 
-2529 DSADDSGIAGDN
+2529 
-2541 ITNVKTPGFTL
+2541 
-2552 NNIDTDVS
+2552 
-2560 RVIVEVMHN
+2560 
-2569 GIKQEVP
+2569 
-2576 LVQTGG
+2576 
-2582 QWRFAPTSDWADGD
+2582 
-2596 YILTVKVEDRAGNVK
+2596 
-2611 QSAPLTVTVD
+2611 
-2621 THIAI
+2621 
-2626 DRIELVNDSGIPGDN
+2626 
-2641 LTNEARPHF
+2641 
-2650 QVTVPADVNGVRL
+2650 
-2663 SIDGGKTWFD
+2663 
-2673 ATQSATSGVWDY
+2673 
-2685 TWLTN
+2685 
-2690 VANGP
+2690 
-2695 HTLMVEASD
+2695 
-2704 KAGNKTTQKLDF
+2704 
-2716 TIDTI
+2716 
-2721 LSEPTITLDSADDSA
+2721 
-2736 AGDNI
+2736 
-2741 TNVKMPGFTLG
+2741 
-2752 NIDAD
+2752 
-2757 VTKVVVT
+2757 
-2764 VAHDGKNQQIEL
+2764 
-2776 IKNGGV
+2776 
-2782 WRFTPGAAWTDGDYT
+2782 
-2797 LTVKVEDKAG
+2797 
-2807 NTNYSAPLTVTIDT
+2807 
-2821 QTSIDRIELLN
+2821 
-2832 DTGIVGDNLT
+2832 
-2842 NEARPQFHITVP
+2842 
-2854 TDVNSV
+2854 
-2860 QLSLDGG
+2860 
-2867 INWVNATLTSDGVW
+2867 
-2881 EYIWPTDLVENTYT
+2881 
-2895 LTVKATDVAGNTATE
+2895 
-2910 TLNFIIDTTLSTPT
+2910 
-2924 ITLDSAD
+2924 
-2931 DSGTANDN
+2931 
-2939 KTNVKTPGF
+2939 
-2948 IIGGIDSD
+2948 
-2956 VTQVVVQVMRD
+2956 
-2967 GHSEE
+2967 
-2972 VELTQTNGQWR
+2972 
-2983 FVPGSAWTD
+2983 
-2992 GDYTL
+2992 
-2997 TVTVKDEAGNI
+2997 
-3008 RHSAPLTV
+3008 
-3016 TIDTQITIDHIEL
+3016 
-3029 VNDSG
+3029 
-3034 IPDDNLTNNVR
+3034 
-3045 PHFQVTVPTDV
+3045 
-3056 NVVRLSID
+3056 VRLSID

-3101 DKAGNKTTQQ
+3101 DKAGNQTTQK

-3116 DTLLSEPTIVLDNTD
+3116 DTLLSEPTIVLDSTD
-3131 DSGTKGDNLTNVN
+3131 DSGTKGDNLTNAN
-3144 KPTFLLGNIDADAR
+3144 KPTFILGNIDADAR
-3158 YVTVEVQH
+3158 YVTVEVQY

-3314 TIDTRLSTPTIAM
+3314 TIDTRLSTPTITM

-3354 ADAHSVILRI
+3354 SDAQSVILRI

-3407 VRQSTPLVVT
+3407 VRQSTPLIVT

-3469 VSATQGI
+3469 VSAAQGI

-3618 TQIAIDR
+3618 TQIAIDH

-3709 TLNFTIDITLLT
+3709 TLNFTIDITLMT

-3849 FDIHQVDSDVTRVMV
+3849 FDIRQVDSDVTRVMV

-4527 VDNITSVTT
+4527 VDNITSVTK

-4559 YSVTANG
+4559 YPVTANG

-4833 TLIGSTLPN
+4833 TLVGNTLPN
-4842 TIVSIYVDGVKV
+4842 AIVSIYVDGVKV

-4970 YELTFKVEDVAGNI
+4970 YVLTFKVEDVAGNI

-5303 NHNKPVLVGTAEAG
+5303 SHNKPVLVGTAEAG

-5377 TSTFIDNPAMV
+5377 TSTFIDNPVMM

-5401 TSQTRPTF
+5401 TSQTRPAF
-5409 SIFGEMNQ
+5409 SIYGEMNQ

-5472 TIDTFNTTP
+5472 TIDTLNTTP

-5530 NVGEVWVNEKGHWQM
+5530 NVGEVWVNDKGHWQM

-5579 DTHIK
+5579 DTHIQ

-5597 KTEWWSNSD
+5597 KTDWWSNSST
-5606 LITMRGTGEIGATV
+5606 ITMRGMGEIGATV

-5633 VAATGRWELST
+5633 VAANGQWELST
-5644 DKLPEGT
+5644 DQLPEGK
-5651 YDISL
+5651 YDITLS
-5656 VIEDSAGNR
+5656 IEDNAGNR
-5665 WEDVREIFIDRTPP
+5665 KEEVHEIFIDRTPP

-5707 ITDSEGNTYTLT
+5707 ITDSNGNTYTLT

-5750 DDVPLDIMK
+5750 DDVSLDIMK

-5861 EIALAAGEDNGASDS
+5861 EIALAAGEDNGVSDS

-5907 VTDIYQAT
+5907 VTDTYQAT

-5931 GNYTLSVT
+5931 GTYTLSVT

-5998 TEPSAAEESVVKV
+5998 TVPSAAEESVVKE

-6110 AMNVRGK
+6110 AMNARGK

>member
-536 EIETTNDSG
+536 EIETTDDSG

-591 FNFTSDSVEGINNL
+591 FNFTSDSVEGVNNL

-624 IDTIAPV
+624 IDTVAPV
-631 PPTVSLEDYVVL
+631 PPTVSLEDFVVL

-1034 SGISDDNLTN
+1034 SGIADDNLTN

-1112 SAIFDFTIDTTVST
+1112 SAVFDFTIDTTVST

-1181 LNGSWLFI
+1181 LNGSWLFT

-1202 VKVEDKAGNTNYSAP
+1202 VKVEDKAGNTSYSAP

-1372 TTTFDATKGTGGWT
+1372 TTTFDATKGTGGWS
-1386 FTPPTSWA
+1386 FTPTGAWA

-1439 DDNLTNNVRPHFQV
+1439 NDNLTNNVRPHFQV

-1477 SATPGVWD
+1477 SATPGAWD

-1502 ATDEAGNKAT
+1502 ATDKAGNKTT
-1512 QTLDFTIDTTL
+1512 QELDFTIDTTL

-1886 PTDLVENT
+1886 PTDLIENT

-1931 DDSGTAND
+1931 DDSGTVND

-2022 ITIDHIELVNDSG
+2022 I
-2035 IPDDNLTNNVRPHF
+2035 
-2049 QVTVPTDVNVVRLS
+2049 
-2063 IDGGKTWFNATQSA
+2063 A
-2077 TPGVW
+2077 
-2082 DYTWLADVGEGKH
+2082 
-2095 TLTVEATDKAGNKT
+2095 
-2109 TQQLDFII
+2109 
-2117 DTLLSEPTIV
+2117 
-2127 LDNTDD
+2127 
-2133 SGTKGDHLT
+2133 
-2142 NVNKPTFLL
+2142 
-2151 GNIDADA
+2151 
-2158 RYVTVEV
+2158 
-2165 QHGGTK
+2165 
-2171 EVLTATKDATGN
+2171 
-2183 WSVTPTGTWA
+2183 
-2193 DGDYTLTVRVEDEAG
+2193 
-2208 NEKHSA
+2208 
-2214 SLTVTVDTQITID
+2214 
-2227 VIELVNDNGIPGDN
+2227 
-2241 MTNDAHPQFRVT
+2241 
-2253 VPGDVNEV
+2253 
-2261 SLSIDGGVTWVKATQ
+2261 
-2276 SATPGVWNYTWP
+2276 
-2288 GTVPDGD
+2288 
-2295 YTLNVKATDNAGNTV
+2295 
-2310 TETLHFTI
+2310 
-2318 DTTLSTPVIVLDS
+2318 
-2331 ADDSGVHGDNMTNH
+2331 
-2345 TQPTFALQH
+2345 
-2354 IDDDA
+2354 
-2359 VRVTVSV
+2359 
-2366 EHGGVTTTFD
+2366 
-2376 ATKDAG
+2376 
-2382 GWTFTPTGAWADG
+2382 
-2395 DYTLSV
+2395 
-2401 SVEDKAGNTSHSA
+2401 
-2414 SLTVTVDTQIA
+2414 
-2425 INNIELVNDSG
+2425 
-2436 IPDDNLTNNVRP
+2436 
-2448 HFQVT
+2448 
-2453 VPTDVNVVRLSID
+2453 
-2466 GGKTWFNA
+2466 
-2474 TQSATPGVWDY
+2474 
-2485 IWPDDV
+2485 
-2491 ADGGY
+2491 
-2496 TLTVEA
+2496 
-2502 TDEAG
+2502 
-2507 NKATQTLDF
+2507 
-2516 TIDTTLSVPTLSL
+2516 
-2529 DSADDSGIAGDN
+2529 
-2541 ITNVKTPGFTL
+2541 
-2552 NNIDTDVS
+2552 
-2560 RVIVEVMHN
+2560 
-2569 GIKQEVP
+2569 
-2576 LVQTGG
+2576 
-2582 QWRFAPTSDWADGD
+2582 
-2596 YILTVKVEDRAGNVK
+2596 
-2611 QSAPLTVTVD
+2611 
-2621 THIAI
+2621 
-2626 DRIELVNDSGIPGDN
+2626 
-2641 LTNEARPHF
+2641 
-2650 QVTVPADVNGVRL
+2650 
-2663 SIDGGKTWFD
+2663 
-2673 ATQSATSGVWDY
+2673 
-2685 TWLTN
+2685 
-2690 VANGP
+2690 
-2695 HTLMVEASD
+2695 
-2704 KAGNKTTQKLDF
+2704 
-2716 TIDTI
+2716 
-2721 LSEPTITLDSADDSA
+2721 
-2736 AGDNI
+2736 
-2741 TNVKMPGFTLG
+2741 
-2752 NIDAD
+2752 
-2757 VTKVVVT
+2757 
-2764 VAHDGKNQQIEL
+2764 
-2776 IKNGGV
+2776 
-2782 WRFTPGAAWTDGDYT
+2782 
-2797 LTVKVEDKAG
+2797 
-2807 NTNYSAPLTVTIDT
+2807 
-2821 QTSIDRIELLN
+2821 
-2832 DTGIVGDNLT
+2832 
-2842 NEARPQFHITVP
+2842 
-2854 TDVNSV
+2854 
-2860 QLSLDGG
+2860 
-2867 INWVNATLTSDGVW
+2867 
-2881 EYIWPTDLVENTYT
+2881 
-2895 LTVKATDVAGNTATE
+2895 
-2910 TLNFIIDTTLSTPT
+2910 
-2924 ITLDSAD
+2924 
-2931 DSGTANDN
+2931 
-2939 KTNVKTPGF
+2939 
-2948 IIGGIDSD
+2948 
-2956 VTQVVVQVMRD
+2956 
-2967 GHSEE
+2967 
-2972 VELTQTNGQWR
+2972 
-2983 FVPGSAWTD
+2983 
-2992 GDYTL
+2992 
-2997 TVTVKDEAGNI
+2997 
-3008 RHSAPLTV
+3008 
-3016 TIDTQITIDHIEL
+3016 IDHIEL

-3166 GGTKEVLTAT
+3166 GGTKEVLTATKDATGNWSVTPTGTWADGDYTLTVRVEDEAGNEKHSASLTVTVDTQITIDAIELVNDNGIPGDNMTNDAHPQFRVTVPGDVNEVSLSIDGGVTWVKATQSATPGVWNYTWPGTVPDGDYTLNVKATDNAGNTVTETLHFTIDTTLSVPVIVLNSADDTGVQGDNMTNSTQPTFALQHIDDDAVRVTVSVEHGGVTTTFDATKGVGGWSFTPTGAWADGDYTLSVSVEDKAGNTSHSASLTVTVDTQIAINNIELVNDSGIPDDNLTNNVRPHFQVKVPTDVNEVRLSIDGGKTWFNATQSATPGVWDYTWLADVGEGKHTLTVEATDKAGNQTTQKLDFIIDTMLSEPTIVLDSTDDSGTKGDNLTNANKPTFILGNIDADARYVTVEVQYGGTKEVLTAT

-3314 TIDTRLSTPTIAM
+3314 TIDTRLSTPTITM

-3354 ADAHSVILRI
+3354 SDAQSVILRI

-3407 VRQSTPLVVT
+3407 VRQSTPLIVT

-3469 VSATQGI
+3469 VSAAQGI

-3618 TQIAIDR
+3618 TQIAIDH

-3709 TLNFTIDITLLT
+3709 TLNFTIDITLMT

-3849 FDIHQVDSDVTRVMV
+3849 FDIRQVDSDVTRVMV

-4302 TKTSAELRIEID
+4302 TKTSAELKIEID

-4527 VDNITSVTT
+4527 VDNITSVTK

-4559 YSVTANG
+4559 YPVTANG

-4833 TLIGSTLPN
+4833 TLVGNTLPN
-4842 TIVSIYVDGVKV
+4842 AIVSIYVDGVKV

-4970 YELTFKVEDVAGNI
+4970 YVLTFKVEDVAGNI

-5038 RNPQG
+5038 RSPQG

-5079 NSQQKEILIE
+5079 NSQQKDILIE

-5409 SIFGEMNQ
+5409 SISGEMNQ

-5579 DTHIK
+5579 DTHIQ

-5597 KTEWWSNSD
+5597 KTDWWSNSST
-5606 LITMRGTGEIGATV
+5606 ITMRGMGEIGATV

-5633 VAATGRWELST
+5633 VAANGQWELST
-5644 DKLPEGT
+5644 DQLPEGK
-5651 YDISL
+5651 YDITLS
-5656 VIEDSAGNR
+5656 IEDNAGNR
-5665 WEDVREIFIDRTPP
+5665 KEEVHEIFIDRTPP

-5707 ITDSEGNTYTLT
+5707 ITDSNGNTYTLT

-5750 DDVPLDIMK
+5750 DDVSLDIMK

-5861 EIALAAGEDNGASDS
+5861 EIALAAGEDNGVSDS

-5907 VTDIYQAT
+5907 VTDTYQAT

-5931 GNYTLSVT
+5931 GTYTLSVT

-5998 TEPSAAEESVVKV
+5998 TVPSAAEESVVKE

-6110 AMNVRGK
+6110 AMNARGK

>member
-37 MNITTPRGSVI
+37 MNITTPHGSVI

-536 EIETTNDSG
+536 EIETTDDSG

-591 FNFTSDSVEGINNL
+591 FNFTSDSVEGVNNL

-624 IDTIAPV
+624 IDTVAPV
-631 PPTVSLEDYVVL
+631 PPTVSLEDFVVL

-1034 SGISDDNLTN
+1034 SGIADDNLTN

-1112 SAIFDFTIDTTVST
+1112 SAVFDFTIDTTVST

-1372 TTTFDATKGTGGWT
+1372 TTTFDATKGTGGWS
-1386 FTPPTSWA
+1386 FTPTGAWA

-1439 DDNLTNNVRPHFQV
+1439 NDNLTNNVRPHFQV

-1477 SATPGVWD
+1477 SATPGAWD

-1502 ATDEAGNKAT
+1502 ATDKAGNKTT
-1512 QTLDFTIDTTL
+1512 QELDFTIDTTL

-1535 SGIAGDNITNVKTPG
+1535 SGIAGDNITSVKTPG

-1627 DRIELVNDSGIPGD
+1627 DRIELVNDSGIPDD

-1694 GPHTLMVEASDKAGN
+1694 GPHTLMVEATDKAGN
-1709 KTTQKLDFTIDT
+1709 KTTQKLDFIIDT
-1721 ILSEPTITLDSAD
+1721 LLSEPTITLDSAD

-2022 ITIDHIELVNDSG
+2022 I
-2035 IPDDNLTNNVRPHF
+2035 
-2049 QVTVPTDVNVVRLS
+2049 
-2063 IDGGKTWFNATQSA
+2063 A
-2077 TPGVW
+2077 
-2082 DYTWLADVGEGKH
+2082 
-2095 TLTVEATDKAGNKT
+2095 
-2109 TQQLDFII
+2109 
-2117 DTLLSEPTIV
+2117 
-2127 LDNTDD
+2127 
-2133 SGTKGDHLT
+2133 
-2142 NVNKPTFLL
+2142 
-2151 GNIDADA
+2151 
-2158 RYVTVEV
+2158 
-2165 QHGGTK
+2165 
-2171 EVLTATKDATGN
+2171 
-2183 WSVTPTGTWA
+2183 
-2193 DGDYTLTVRVEDEAG
+2193 
-2208 NEKHSA
+2208 
-2214 SLTVTVDTQITID
+2214 
-2227 VIELVNDNGIPGDN
+2227 
-2241 MTNDAHPQFRVT
+2241 
-2253 VPGDVNEV
+2253 
-2261 SLSIDGGVTWVKATQ
+2261 
-2276 SATPGVWNYTWP
+2276 
-2288 GTVPDGD
+2288 
-2295 YTLNVKATDNAGNTV
+2295 
-2310 TETLHFTI
+2310 
-2318 DTTLSTPVIVLDS
+2318 
-2331 ADDSGVHGDNMTNH
+2331 
-2345 TQPTFALQH
+2345 
-2354 IDDDA
+2354 
-2359 VRVTVSV
+2359 
-2366 EHGGVTTTFD
+2366 
-2376 ATKDAG
+2376 
-2382 GWTFTPTGAWADG
+2382 
-2395 DYTLSV
+2395 
-2401 SVEDKAGNTSHSA
+2401 
-2414 SLTVTVDTQIA
+2414 
-2425 INNIELVNDSG
+2425 
-2436 IPDDNLTNNVRP
+2436 
-2448 HFQVT
+2448 
-2453 VPTDVNVVRLSID
+2453 
-2466 GGKTWFNA
+2466 
-2474 TQSATPGVWDY
+2474 
-2485 IWPDDV
+2485 
-2491 ADGGY
+2491 
-2496 TLTVEA
+2496 
-2502 TDEAG
+2502 
-2507 NKATQTLDF
+2507 
-2516 TIDTTLSVPTLSL
+2516 
-2529 DSADDSGIAGDN
+2529 
-2541 ITNVKTPGFTL
+2541 
-2552 NNIDTDVS
+2552 
-2560 RVIVEVMHN
+2560 
-2569 GIKQEVP
+2569 
-2576 LVQTGG
+2576 
-2582 QWRFAPTSDWADGD
+2582 
-2596 YILTVKVEDRAGNVK
+2596 
-2611 QSAPLTVTVD
+2611 
-2621 THIAI
+2621 
-2626 DRIELVNDSGIPGDN
+2626 
-2641 LTNEARPHF
+2641 
-2650 QVTVPADVNGVRL
+2650 
-2663 SIDGGKTWFD
+2663 
-2673 ATQSATSGVWDY
+2673 
-2685 TWLTN
+2685 
-2690 VANGP
+2690 
-2695 HTLMVEASD
+2695 
-2704 KAGNKTTQKLDF
+2704 
-2716 TIDTI
+2716 
-2721 LSEPTITLDSADDSA
+2721 
-2736 AGDNI
+2736 
-2741 TNVKMPGFTLG
+2741 
-2752 NIDAD
+2752 
-2757 VTKVVVT
+2757 
-2764 VAHDGKNQQIEL
+2764 
-2776 IKNGGV
+2776 
-2782 WRFTPGAAWTDGDYT
+2782 
-2797 LTVKVEDKAG
+2797 
-2807 NTNYSAPLTVTIDT
+2807 
-2821 QTSIDRIELLN
+2821 
-2832 DTGIVGDNLT
+2832 
-2842 NEARPQFHITVP
+2842 
-2854 TDVNSV
+2854 
-2860 QLSLDGG
+2860 
-2867 INWVNATLTSDGVW
+2867 
-2881 EYIWPTDLVENTYT
+2881 
-2895 LTVKATDVAGNTATE
+2895 
-2910 TLNFIIDTTLSTPT
+2910 
-2924 ITLDSAD
+2924 
-2931 DSGTANDN
+2931 
-2939 KTNVKTPGF
+2939 
-2948 IIGGIDSD
+2948 
-2956 VTQVVVQVMRD
+2956 
-2967 GHSEE
+2967 
-2972 VELTQTNGQWR
+2972 
-2983 FVPGSAWTD
+2983 
-2992 GDYTL
+2992 
-2997 TVTVKDEAGNI
+2997 
-3008 RHSAPLTV
+3008 
-3016 TIDTQITIDHIEL
+3016 IDHIEL

-3166 GGTKEVLTAT
+3166 GGTKEVLTATKDATGNWSVTPTGTWADGDYTLTVRVEDDAGNVKYSASLMVTVDTQITIDVIELVNDSGTRGDNLTNDANPHFRITVPGDVNEVSLSIDGGVTWVKAMQSATPGVWNYTWPKTVADGDYTLTVKATDNAGNTVTRTLDFTIDTTLSTPVIVLDSADDSGVHGDNMTNRTQPTFALQQIDDDAVRVTVSVEHGGVTTTFDATKDAGGWTFTPTGAWADGDYTLSVSVEDKAGNTSHSASLTVTVDTQIAINNIELVNDSGIPDDNLTNNVRPHFQVTVPTDVNVVRLSIDGGKTWFNATQSATPGVWDYTWLADVGEGKHTLTVEATDKAGNQTTQKLDFIIDTMLSEPTIVLDSTDDSGTKGDNLTNANKPTFILGNIDADARYVTVEVQYGGTKEVLTAT

-3314 TIDTRLSTPTIAM
+3314 TIDTRLSTPTITM

-3354 ADAHSVILRI
+3354 SDAQSVILRI

-3407 VRQSTPLVVT
+3407 VRQSTPLIVT

-3425 DITLVNDHGVPD
+3425 DITLANDHGVPD

-3469 VSATQGI
+3469 VSAAQGI

-3709 TLNFTIDITLLT
+3709 TLNFTIDITLMT

-3849 FDIHQVDSDVTRVMV
+3849 FDIRQVDSDVTRVMV

-4302 TKTSAELRIEID
+4302 TKTSVELKIEID

-4527 VDNITSVTT
+4527 VDNITSVTK

-4559 YSVTANG
+4559 YPVTANG

-4833 TLIGSTLPN
+4833 TLVGNTLPN

-5409 SIFGEMNQ
+5409 SISGEMNQ

-5472 TIDTFNTTP
+5472 TIDTLNTTP

-5579 DTHIK
+5579 DTHIQ

-5597 KTEWWSNSD
+5597 KTDWWSNSST
-5606 LITMRGTGEIGATV
+5606 ITMRGMGEIGATV

-5633 VAATGRWELST
+5633 VAANGQWELST
-5644 DKLPEGT
+5644 DQLPEGK
-5651 YDISL
+5651 YDITLS
-5656 VIEDSAGNR
+5656 IEDNAGNR
-5665 WEDVREIFIDRTPP
+5665 KEEVHEIFIDRTPP

-5707 ITDSEGNTYTLT
+5707 ITDSNGNTYTLT

-5772 GTVGDNITRDKQPTF
+5772 GTVGDDITRDKQPTF

-5931 GNYTLSVT
+5931 GTYTLSVT

-5960 VTVTADSQHDDASD
+5960 VTVTADSQHNDASD

-5998 TEPSAAEESVVKV
+5998 TVPSVAEESVVKE

-6044 IVNVSIMFEG
+6044 IVNVSVMFEG

-6110 AMNVRGK
+6110 AMNARGK

>member
-1 MGNKS
+1 M
-6 IQKFFADQNSVI
+6 
-18 DLSSLGNAKGAKVS
+18 
-32 LSGPD
+32 
-37 MNITTPRGSVI
+37 
-48 IVNGAL
+48 
-54 YSSIKGNNLA
+54 
-64 VKFKDKTITGAKI
+64 
-77 LGSVDLKDIQLER
+77 
-90 IDSSLV
+90 
-96 DSAQVEKKGNGKRRN
+96 
-111 KKEEEELKKQLDDA
+111 
-125 ENAKKEADKAKE
+125 
-137 EAEKAKE
+137 
-144 AAEKALNEAFEV
+144 
-156 QNSSKQIE
+156 
-164 EMLQNFLADNVAK
+164 
-177 DNLAQQSDASQ
+177 
-188 QNTQAK
+188 
-194 ATQAS
+194 
-199 KQNDAEKV
+199 
-207 LPQPINKNT
+207 
-216 STGKSNSSKNEENK
+216 
-230 LDAESVKEPLK
+230 
-241 VTLALAAE
+241 
-249 SNSGSKDDSITN
+249 
-261 FTKPQFVGSTA
+261 
-272 PNATVIIKINGIA
+272 
-285 VGQAVADSLG
+285 
-295 NFTFTAPETLTDGTY
+295 
-310 NLEAEAKTADGSGS
+310 
-324 AKLVITIDSVTDKPT
+324 
-339 FELSP
+339 
-344 ESSVSGHKG
+344 SGHKG

-421 TTDSIITDTIAPEKP
+421 TTDSIITDTIPPEKP

-536 EIETTNDSG
+536 EIETTDDSG

-591 FNFTSDSVEGINNL
+591 FNFTSDSVEGVNNL

-624 IDTIAPV
+624 IDTVAPV
-631 PPTVSLEDYVVL
+631 PPTVSLEDFVVL

-763 ATVNILIDGKTIGVT
+763 ATINILIDGKTIGVT

-835 ADSGVKGDMITKIN
+835 AGSGVKGDMITKIN

-962 YIDGA
+962 YVDGA

-977 GRWEYTLKADQGLVD
+977 SRWEYTLKADQGLVD

-1034 SGISDDNLTN
+1034 SGIADDNLTN
-1044 IVKPTLHLKD
+1044 IVNPTLHLKD

-1061 VQVWDAMSDTQIGVA
+1061 VQVWDAASDTQIGVA

-1081 GSWAYTFTS
+1081 GSWTYTFTS

-1112 SAIFDFTIDTTVST
+1112 SAVFDFTIDTTVST

-1181 LNGSWLFI
+1181 LNGSWLFT

-1202 VKVEDKAGNTNYSAP
+1202 VKVEDKAGNTSYSAP

-1328 VLDSADD
+1328 VLNSADD
-1335 TGIQGDNMTNST
+1335 TGVQGDNMTNRT

-1439 DDNLTNNVRPHFQV
+1439 NDNLTNNVRPHFQV

-1535 SGIAGDNITNVKTPG
+1535 SGIAGDNITSVKTPG

-1592 WADGD
+1592 WADGG

-1627 DRIELVNDSGIPGD
+1627 DRIELVNDSSIPDD

-1694 GPHTLMVEASDKAGN
+1694 GPHTLMVEATDKAGN
-1709 KTTQKLDFTIDT
+1709 KTTQKLDFIIDT
-1721 ILSEPTITLDSAD
+1721 LLSEPTITLDSAD

-1828 IELLNDT
+1828 IGLLNDT

-2127 LDNTDD
+2127 LDSTDD
-2133 SGTKGDHLT
+2133 SGTKGDNLT

-2183 WSVTPTGTWA
+2183 WSVTPIGTWA

-2261 SLSIDGGVTWVKATQ
+2261 SLSIDGGVTWVKAMQ

-2288 GTVPDGD
+2288 KTVADGD
-2295 YTLNVKATDNAGNTV
+2295 YTLTVKATDNAGNTV
-2310 TETLHFTI
+2310 TRTLDFTI

-2331 ADDSGVHGDNMTNH
+2331 ADDSGVHGDNMTNR

-2425 INNIELVNDSG
+2425 INN
-2436 IPDDNLTNNVRP
+2436 
-2448 HFQVT
+2448 
-2453 VPTDVNVVRLSID
+2453 
-2466 GGKTWFNA
+2466 
-2474 TQSATPGVWDY
+2474 
-2485 IWPDDV
+2485 
-2491 ADGGY
+2491 
-2496 TLTVEA
+2496 
-2502 TDEAG
+2502 
-2507 NKATQTLDF
+2507 
-2516 TIDTTLSVPTLSL
+2516 
-2529 DSADDSGIAGDN
+2529 
-2541 ITNVKTPGFTL
+2541 
-2552 NNIDTDVS
+2552 
-2560 RVIVEVMHN
+2560 
-2569 GIKQEVP
+2569 
-2576 LVQTGG
+2576 
-2582 QWRFAPTSDWADGD
+2582 
-2596 YILTVKVEDRAGNVK
+2596 
-2611 QSAPLTVTVD
+2611 
-2621 THIAI
+2621 
-2626 DRIELVNDSGIPGDN
+2626 
-2641 LTNEARPHF
+2641 
-2650 QVTVPADVNGVRL
+2650 
-2663 SIDGGKTWFD
+2663 
-2673 ATQSATSGVWDY
+2673 
-2685 TWLTN
+2685 
-2690 VANGP
+2690 
-2695 HTLMVEASD
+2695 
-2704 KAGNKTTQKLDF
+2704 
-2716 TIDTI
+2716 
-2721 LSEPTITLDSADDSA
+2721 
-2736 AGDNI
+2736 
-2741 TNVKMPGFTLG
+2741 
-2752 NIDAD
+2752 
-2757 VTKVVVT
+2757 
-2764 VAHDGKNQQIEL
+2764 
-2776 IKNGGV
+2776 
-2782 WRFTPGAAWTDGDYT
+2782 
-2797 LTVKVEDKAG
+2797 
-2807 NTNYSAPLTVTIDT
+2807 
-2821 QTSIDRIELLN
+2821 
-2832 DTGIVGDNLT
+2832 
-2842 NEARPQFHITVP
+2842 
-2854 TDVNSV
+2854 
-2860 QLSLDGG
+2860 
-2867 INWVNATLTSDGVW
+2867 
-2881 EYIWPTDLVENTYT
+2881 
-2895 LTVKATDVAGNTATE
+2895 
-2910 TLNFIIDTTLSTPT
+2910 
-2924 ITLDSAD
+2924 
-2931 DSGTANDN
+2931 
-2939 KTNVKTPGF
+2939 
-2948 IIGGIDSD
+2948 
-2956 VTQVVVQVMRD
+2956 
-2967 GHSEE
+2967 
-2972 VELTQTNGQWR
+2972 
-2983 FVPGSAWTD
+2983 
-2992 GDYTL
+2992 
-2997 TVTVKDEAGNI
+2997 
-3008 RHSAPLTV
+3008 
-3016 TIDTQITIDHIEL
+3016 IEL

-3618 TQIAIDR
+3618 TQIAIDH

-3670 AIKSSTAGI
+3670 AIKSSTVGI

-3684 PTDMPEGQHTLTV
+3684 PTDMPEGQHTLIV
-3697 EVTDGAGNKMTE
+3697 EVTDGAGNKMTG
-3709 TLNFTIDITLLT
+3709 TLDFTIDITLLT

-3849 FDIHQVDSDVTRVMV
+3849 FDIRQIDSDVTRVMV

-3873 EEAAVFTNGQW
+3873 EEAAVFTNG
-3884 RFTPS
+3884 
-3889 ASWADGSYQLAVV
+3889 
-3902 VEDLAGNVKESAP
+3902 
-3915 FEVRIDTTTTIN
+3915 
-3927 NIVLLN
+3927 
-3933 DTGVQNDQLTNV
+3933 
-3945 AKPSFRIDVPGDVV
+3945 
-3959 QVRVTLDGGA
+3959 
-3969 NWNVIR
+3969 
-3975 KNADGQ
+3975 
-3981 WIFDS
+3981 
-3986 PNTLVDGTYT
+3986 
-3996 LRVEATDEAGN
+3996 
-4007 IANKDLV
+4007 
-4014 FNIDTNIQVPT
+4014 
-4025 IALDAG
+4025 
-4031 QDTGANTADNITNI
+4031 
-4045 SRPTFTIGNV
+4045 
-4055 DPDVIKVVV
+4055 
-4064 TIDGHDYNATKVGAG
+4064 
-4079 WQFTPG
+4079 
-4085 NAIPDGSYNITVT
+4085 
-4098 VEDKAGN
+4098 
-4105 TATSKPLPVVIDTTA
+4105 
-4120 EIESVTLVTDSGDSD
+4120 
-4135 VDNITK
+4135 
-4141 VDKPQFSIVTA
+4141 
-4152 DDITHVRVKI
+4152 
-4162 DNAANWIE
+4162 
-4170 LTKGGDGR
+4170 
-4178 WIFNVGSALPDGQ
+4178 
-4191 HTLLVDVTDI
+4191 
-4201 AGNVAQETL
+4201 
-4210 QFTIDTTLR
+4210 
-4219 EPTIVLDPTHDT
+4219 
-4231 GDDTNDN
+4231 
-4238 LTRIN
+4238 
-4243 KPVFIIGNV
+4243 
-4252 DNDVSHIVV
+4252 
-4261 HIDGRDYTIEN
+4261 
-4272 TGGNLTFTPD
+4272 
-4282 QPLSDGQHTISVTVT
+4282 
-4297 DIAGN
+4297 
-4302 TKTSAELRIEID
+4302 
-4314 TQVQID
+4314 
-4320 SVTLTTDSGVND
+4320 
-4332 HDNVTNATRPS
+4332 
-4343 FEIATPDDVTS
+4343 
-4354 VLVSFDGV
+4354 
-4362 NWTPISKNA
+4362 
-4371 AGQWEF
+4371 
-4377 TAGSALPDGHYTLHV
+4377 
-4392 QATDRAGN
+4392 
-4400 TANSTLGFTVDTQ
+4400 
-4413 IDGLSVVMLDD
+4413 
-4424 AGKDSTDGITNIT
+4424 
-4437 SPRFE
+4437 
-4442 ISAREPLQ
+4442 
-4450 SVTVILN
+4450 
-4457 GKSSTLTQGA
+4457 
-4467 GNKWLFT
+4467 
-4474 PDTPLVDGTYKI
+4474 
-4486 EIVAED
+4486 
-4492 IAGNKISKEV
+4492 
-4502 SFTID
+4502 
-4507 TIVSDPSI
+4507 
-4515 DLLDADDTGESA
+4515 
-4527 VDNITSVTT
+4527 
-4536 PRFVIGNVPADIDTV
+4536 
-4551 VIRINGVS
+4551 
-4559 YSVTANG
+4559 
-4566 NNLWEFQVPVALNDG
+4566 
-4581 VYEAVVVFRDIA
+4581 
-4593 GNTSETK
+4593 
-4600 LPFTIDTTTSVSVR
+4600 
-4614 MEPASDTGN
+4614 
-4623 SNSDNLT
+4623 
-4630 NKQNPKFE
+4630 
-4638 GTAEPNAKL
+4638 
-4647 VITIVDDKSGRE
+4647 
-4659 VLKQTITVGADGNWS
+4659 
-4674 VTPNILPDGMYTINV
+4674 
-4689 VATDVAGNTAQTQER
+4689 
-4704 FTIDTVTIDPTIRL
+4704 
-4718 SDPSIDD
+4718 
-4725 QHEATSLRPEF
+4725 
-4736 KGFAEA
+4736 
-4742 FSTIMIQWDGK
+4742 
-4753 VVGSANANANGEWS
+4753 
-4767 WTPPSVLAPGSYVVS
+4767 
-4782 IVAKDKAGN
+4782 
-4791 ESSQVDFPVVIPVID
+4791 
-4806 VTPPTIKLSEES
+4806 
-4818 DSGALGDFTTNNKTP
+4818 
-4833 TLIGSTLPN
+4833 
-4842 TIVSIYVDGVKV
+4842 
-4854 GEATADTAGRYTF
+4854 
-4867 QLSEMKD
+4867 
-4874 GHYVVQVGI
+4874 
-4883 VNPRDNSE
+4883 
-4891 LRSTAVDVTIDTEVA
+4891 
-4906 ELVWNISGMH
+4906 
-4916 EGGYINTVTPEIG
+4916 
-4929 GTSEP
+4929 
-4934 NSKIT
+4934 
-4939 IFVNGVEKAIA
+4939 
-4950 YTTGAG
+4950 
-4956 HWGVVLPA
+4956 
-4964 LGNDGN
+4964 
-4970 YELTFKVEDVAGNI
+4970 
-4984 REFGPQN
+4984 
-4991 VILDTV
+4991 
-4997 ISPLTVVLREADDS
+4997 
-5011 GKVGDWI
+5011 
-5018 TNKSHVTIDGTA
+5018 
-5030 EAGSTLTI
+5030 
-5038 RNPQG
+5038 
-5043 VVIATLV
+5043 
-5050 VGNDGRWSAELDLR
+5050 
-5064 EGSNAF
+5064 
-5070 VVVSEDKAG
+5070 
-5079 NSQQKEILIE
+5079 
-5089 HDTQIEISDISLS
+5089 
-5102 RDTNSGD
+5102 
-5109 KYDLIT
+5109 
-5115 NNKSPVLVAMTDPG
+5115 
-5129 ATVQVYINGVLQGT
+5129 
-5143 VEASSSGNISYTMPA
+5143 
-5158 NSADGEYQV
+5158 
-5167 QFVATDTAGNR
+5167 
-5178 VESAITTVTIDSQ
+5178 
-5191 IAVFDIDEDSLPALS
+5191 
-5206 NNRALSVSGVGEA
+5206 
-5219 GSQVSIFVD
+5219 
-5228 GKLVNVVMVEAD
+5228 
-5240 GTWRAPI
+5240 
-5247 LLQDDGTFN
+5247 
-5256 IHFSITDVAGNTE
+5256 
-5269 VSKDY
+5269 
-5274 SVDVDSST
+5274 
-5282 DFPTLNLEDAS
+5282 
-5293 NSGSLDDLIT
+5293 
-5303 NHNKPVLVGTAEAG
+5303 
-5317 ATIHIYVDE
+5317 
-5326 KIVAN
+5326 
-5331 VLVLEDGTWSY
+5331 
-5342 QFDNAL
+5342 
-5348 KDGEYSIRVVAEDPA
+5348 
-5363 GNTAES
+5363 
-5369 PRLLVTID
+5369 
-5377 TSTFIDNPAMV
+5377 
-5388 AGSDNGIFSNDSI
+5388 
-5401 TSQTRPTF
+5401 
-5409 SIFGEMNQ
+5409 
-5417 SVQIFIDGVLV
+5417 
-5428 DTITVTDRNQVYRP
+5428 
-5442 ESPLGDGSHSIYYV
+5442 
-5456 ITDKAG
+5456 
-5462 NTATSKTLNF
+5462 
-5472 TIDTFNTTP
+5472 
-5481 VAIDSI
+5481 
-5487 GGQTL
+5487 
-5492 AEMTGSDGKIYIT
+5492 
-5505 DTTRNLLFSGSAE
+5505 
-5518 PNSKIEIIINGL
+5518 
-5530 NVGEVWVNEKGHWQM
+5530 
-5545 PVNPLYFTEGQLDI
+5545 
-5559 TVKSTDR
+5559 
-5566 AGNVNQEKYSIWV
+5566 
-5579 DTHIK
+5579 
-5584 VFTSELDDNKSSS
+5584 
-5597 KTEWWSNSD
+5597 
-5606 LITMRGTGEIGATV
+5606 
-5620 SLIVAGV
+5620 
-5627 TLATAV
+5627 
-5633 VAATGRWELST
+5633 
-5644 DKLPEGT
+5644 
-5651 YDISL
+5651 
-5656 VIEDSAGNR
+5656 
-5665 WEDVREIFIDRTPP
+5665 
-5679 NAPVVTYSDIV
+5679 
-5690 NDLIIM
+5690 
-5696 QGTAEAKSQLI
+5696 
-5707 ITDSEGNTYTLT
+5707 
-5719 VPDNGKWSMAIPYPS
+5719 
-5734 EGKFT
+5734 
-5739 ITSVD
+5739 
-5744 AIGNRS
+5744 
-5750 DDVPLDIMK
+5750 
-5759 EVPVI
+5759 
-5764 SLSPDSDS
+5764 
-5772 GTVGDNITRDKQPTF
+5772 
-5787 IIGNL
+5787 
-5792 ESDVVVVQVDI
+5792 
-5803 NGTVYN
+5803 
-5809 AEKNA
+5809 
-5814 DGVWFFTPGTPLA
+5814 
-5827 DGSYTISVIASDAAG
+5827 
-5842 NQKNSLPIT
+5842 
-5851 VTIDSTLTVP
+5851 
-5861 EIALAAGEDNGASDS
+5861 
-5876 DNVTNHTQPKFTLQH
+5876 
-5891 IDADVTG
+5891 
-5898 VTVNVTHNG
+5898 
-5907 VTDIYQAT
+5907 
-5915 QGADGWTFT
+5915 
-5924 PPAAWND
+5924 
-5931 GNYTLSVT
+5931 
-5939 VVDRAGNSQQSAS
+5939 
-5952 LAVTVDST
+5952 
-5960 VTVTADSQHDDASD
+5960 
-5974 DATATAVTPPESE
+5974 
-5987 TVNAESATHLR
+5987 
-5998 TEPSAAEESVVKV
+5998 
-6011 TAYSITLLNADS
+6011 
-6023 GDEIDRSISQT
+6023 
-6034 PSFEISVPEN
+6034 
-6044 IVNVSIMFEG
+6044 
-6054 EEFTLPITNQK
+6054 
-6065 AIFEVPL
+6065 
-6072 SLEDGEYTMDVKF
+6072 
-6085 IDKDN
+6085 
-6090 DFLIKEKT
+6090 
-6098 FSVDHSSADIVN
+6098 
-6110 AMNVRGK
+6110 
-6117 TEDDINDSPST
+6117 
-6128 SSVGHNNNGAIDV
+6128 
-6141 FAVNEVTLP
+6141 
-6150 VDNQE
+6150 
-6155 EHA
+6155 

>member
-735 ASDDSGAKGDWIT
+735 ASDDSGAKGDWIN

-2127 LDNTDD
+2127 LDSTDD

-2425 INNIELVNDSG
+2425 INN
-2436 IPDDNLTNNVRP
+2436 
-2448 HFQVT
+2448 
-2453 VPTDVNVVRLSID
+2453 
-2466 GGKTWFNA
+2466 
-2474 TQSATPGVWDY
+2474 
-2485 IWPDDV
+2485 
-2491 ADGGY
+2491 
-2496 TLTVEA
+2496 
-2502 TDEAG
+2502 
-2507 NKATQTLDF
+2507 
-2516 TIDTTLSVPTLSL
+2516 
-2529 DSADDSGIAGDN
+2529 
-2541 ITNVKTPGFTL
+2541 
-2552 NNIDTDVS
+2552 
-2560 RVIVEVMHN
+2560 
-2569 GIKQEVP
+2569 
-2576 LVQTGG
+2576 
-2582 QWRFAPTSDWADGD
+2582 
-2596 YILTVKVEDRAGNVK
+2596 
-2611 QSAPLTVTVD
+2611 
-2621 THIAI
+2621 
-2626 DRIELVNDSGIPGDN
+2626 
-2641 LTNEARPHF
+2641 
-2650 QVTVPADVNGVRL
+2650 
-2663 SIDGGKTWFD
+2663 
-2673 ATQSATSGVWDY
+2673 
-2685 TWLTN
+2685 
-2690 VANGP
+2690 
-2695 HTLMVEASD
+2695 
-2704 KAGNKTTQKLDF
+2704 
-2716 TIDTI
+2716 
-2721 LSEPTITLDSADDSA
+2721 
-2736 AGDNI
+2736 
-2741 TNVKMPGFTLG
+2741 
-2752 NIDAD
+2752 
-2757 VTKVVVT
+2757 
-2764 VAHDGKNQQIEL
+2764 
-2776 IKNGGV
+2776 
-2782 WRFTPGAAWTDGDYT
+2782 
-2797 LTVKVEDKAG
+2797 
-2807 NTNYSAPLTVTIDT
+2807 
-2821 QTSIDRIELLN
+2821 
-2832 DTGIVGDNLT
+2832 
-2842 NEARPQFHITVP
+2842 
-2854 TDVNSV
+2854 
-2860 QLSLDGG
+2860 
-2867 INWVNATLTSDGVW
+2867 
-2881 EYIWPTDLVENTYT
+2881 
-2895 LTVKATDVAGNTATE
+2895 
-2910 TLNFIIDTTLSTPT
+2910 
-2924 ITLDSAD
+2924 
-2931 DSGTANDN
+2931 
-2939 KTNVKTPGF
+2939 
-2948 IIGGIDSD
+2948 
-2956 VTQVVVQVMRD
+2956 
-2967 GHSEE
+2967 
-2972 VELTQTNGQWR
+2972 
-2983 FVPGSAWTD
+2983 
-2992 GDYTL
+2992 
-2997 TVTVKDEAGNI
+2997 
-3008 RHSAPLTV
+3008 
-3016 TIDTQITIDHIEL
+3016 IEL

-4559 YSVTANG
+4559 YPVTANG

-4950 YTTGAG
+4950 YTTDAG

>member
-156 QNSSKQIE
+156 QNSSKQME
-164 EMLQNFLADNVAK
+164 EMLQEFLADNVAK

-421 TTDSIITDTIAPEKP
+421 TTDSIITDTIPPEKP

-536 EIETTNDSG
+536 EIETTDDSG

-572 NSETGEEVIFKAND
+572 NSETGEEVVFKAND
-586 KGEWT
+586 QGEWT

-624 IDTIAPV
+624 IDTIAPL

-1034 SGISDDNLTN
+1034 SGIADDNLTN

-1112 SAIFDFTIDTTVST
+1112 SAVFDFTIDTTVST

-1181 LNGSWLFI
+1181 LNGSWLFT

-1328 VLDSADD
+1328 VLNSADD
-1335 TGIQGDNMTNST
+1335 TGVQGDNMTNST

-1386 FTPPTSWA
+1386 FTPPALWA

-1439 DDNLTNNVRPHFQV
+1439 NDNLTNNVRPQFQV

-1477 SATPGVWD
+1477 GATPGAWD

-1502 ATDEAGNKAT
+1502 ATDKAGNQTT
-1512 QTLDFTIDTTL
+1512 QELDFTIDTTL

-1592 WADGD
+1592 WGDGD

-1709 KTTQKLDFTIDT
+1709 KTTQKLDFIIDT
-1721 ILSEPTITLDSAD
+1721 LLSEPTIILDSAD

-2011 SAPLTV
+2011 SAPLKVTV
-2017 TIDTQ
+2017 DTQ
-2022 ITIDHIELVNDSG
+2022 IGIDNIELVNDSG
-2035 IPDDNLTNNVRPHF
+2035 IPNDNLTNNVRPQF

-2082 DYTWLADVGEGKH
+2082 DYTWLTDVANGSH
-2095 TLTVEATDKAGNKT
+2095 TLTVEATDAAGNKA
-2109 TQQLDFII
+2109 TQNLEFNI
-2117 DTLLSEPTIV
+2117 DTLLSEPTIA
-2127 LDNTDD
+2127 LDSTDD
-2133 SGTKGDHLT
+2133 SGTKGDNLT
-2142 NVNKPTFLL
+2142 NVNKPTFIL

-2171 EVLTATKDATGN
+2171 EVLTATKGATGI
-2183 WSVTPTGTWA
+2183 WSVTPTGMWA
-2193 DGDYTLTVRVEDEAG
+2193 DGSHTLTVRVEDEAG
-2208 NEKHSA
+2208 NVKYSVP
-2214 SLTVTVDTQITID
+2214 LTITVDTQITID
-2227 VIELVNDNGIPGDN
+2227 DIELVNDSGTKGDN
-2241 MTNDAHPQFRVT
+2241 LTNDANPHFRIT

-2261 SLSIDGGVTWVKATQ
+2261 SLSIDGGVTWVKAMQ
-2276 SATPGVWNYTWP
+2276 SSTSGVWNYTWP
-2288 GTVPDGD
+2288 KTLADDD
-2295 YTLNVKATDNAGNTV
+2295 YTLTVKATDNAGNTV
-2310 TETLHFTI
+2310 TRTLDFTI

-2331 ADDSGVHGDNMTNH
+2331 ADDTGVQGDNMTNR
-2345 TQPTFALQH
+2345 TQPTFNLQH

-2376 ATKDAG
+2376 VTKDAG
-2382 GWTFTPTGAWADG
+2382 GWTFTPPTSWGAG

-2448 HFQVT
+2448 QFQVK
-2453 VPTDVNVVRLSID
+2453 VPTDVNEVRLSID

-2474 TQSATPGVWDY
+2474 TQSSTPGVWDY
-2485 IWPDDV
+2485 
-2491 ADGGY
+2491 
-2496 TLTVEA
+2496 
-2502 TDEAG
+2502 
-2507 NKATQTLDF
+2507 N
-2516 TIDTTLSVPTLSL
+2516 
-2529 DSADDSGIAGDN
+2529 
-2541 ITNVKTPGFTL
+2541 
-2552 NNIDTDVS
+2552 
-2560 RVIVEVMHN
+2560 
-2569 GIKQEVP
+2569 
-2576 LVQTGG
+2576 
-2582 QWRFAPTSDWADGD
+2582 
-2596 YILTVKVEDRAGNVK
+2596 
-2611 QSAPLTVTVD
+2611 
-2621 THIAI
+2621 
-2626 DRIELVNDSGIPGDN
+2626 
-2641 LTNEARPHF
+2641 
-2650 QVTVPADVNGVRL
+2650 
-2663 SIDGGKTWFD
+2663 
-2673 ATQSATSGVWDY
+2673 
-2685 TWLTN
+2685 
-2690 VANGP
+2690 
-2695 HTLMVEASD
+2695 
-2704 KAGNKTTQKLDF
+2704 
-2716 TIDTI
+2716 
-2721 LSEPTITLDSADDSA
+2721 
-2736 AGDNI
+2736 
-2741 TNVKMPGFTLG
+2741 
-2752 NIDAD
+2752 
-2757 VTKVVVT
+2757 
-2764 VAHDGKNQQIEL
+2764 
-2776 IKNGGV
+2776 
-2782 WRFTPGAAWTDGDYT
+2782 
-2797 LTVKVEDKAG
+2797 
-2807 NTNYSAPLTVTIDT
+2807 
-2821 QTSIDRIELLN
+2821 
-2832 DTGIVGDNLT
+2832 
-2842 NEARPQFHITVP
+2842 
-2854 TDVNSV
+2854 
-2860 QLSLDGG
+2860 
-2867 INWVNATLTSDGVW
+2867 
-2881 EYIWPTDLVENTYT
+2881 
-2895 LTVKATDVAGNTATE
+2895 
-2910 TLNFIIDTTLSTPT
+2910 
-2924 ITLDSAD
+2924 
-2931 DSGTANDN
+2931 
-2939 KTNVKTPGF
+2939 
-2948 IIGGIDSD
+2948 
-2956 VTQVVVQVMRD
+2956 
-2967 GHSEE
+2967 
-2972 VELTQTNGQWR
+2972 
-2983 FVPGSAWTD
+2983 
-2992 GDYTL
+2992 
-2997 TVTVKDEAGNI
+2997 
-3008 RHSAPLTV
+3008 
-3016 TIDTQITIDHIEL
+3016 
-3029 VNDSG
+3029 
-3034 IPDDNLTNNVR
+3034 
-3045 PHFQVTVPTDV
+3045 
-3056 NVVRLSID
+3056 
-3064 GGKTWFNATQSA
+3064 
-3076 TPGVWDYTWL
+3076 WL

-3101 DKAGNKTTQQ
+3101 DKAGNQTTQK

-3116 DTLLSEPTIVLDNTD
+3116 DTLLSEPTIALDSTD
-3131 DSGTKGDNLTNVN
+3131 DSGTKGDNLTSVN
-3144 KPTFLLGNIDADAR
+3144 KPTFILGNIDADAR

-3187 TGTWADGDY
+3187 TGMWADGSH

-3216 VTVDTQITI
+3216 VTVDTHIAI
-3225 DVIELVNDNGIPGDN
+3225 DDIELVNDNGIPGDN

-3293 HTLTVEATDKAGNKT
+3293 HTLTVEATDKAGNQT

-3398 VEVTDNAGN
+3398 VEVQDNAGN
-3407 VRQSTPLVVT
+3407 VRQSTPLIVT

-3469 VSATQGI
+3469 VSAAQGI

-3810 SAPLKVTIDGTLT
+3810 SAPLKVTIDGSLT

-3836 TVGDRLTNHDRPV
+3836 TVGDRLTKHDRPV
-3849 FDIHQVDSDVTRVMV
+3849 FDIRQVDSDVTRVMV

-3915 FEVRIDTTTTIN
+3915 LEVRIDTTTTIN

-3945 AKPSFRIDVPGDVV
+3945 AKPSFRIDVPGDVI

-3981 WIFDS
+3981 WIFDT

-3996 LRVEATDEAGN
+3996 LRVEATDQAGN

-4178 WIFNVGSALPDGQ
+4178 WIFNVVSALPDGQ

-4302 TKTSAELRIEID
+4302 TKTSAELKIEID

-4362 NWTPISKNA
+4362 NWTPVSKNA
-4371 AGQWEF
+4371 AGQWQF
-4377 TAGSALPDGHYTLHV
+4377 TAGSALSDGHYTLHV

-4492 IAGNKISKEV
+4492 IAGNRISKEV

-4507 TIVSDPSI
+4507 TVVSDPRI

-4527 VDNITSVTT
+4527 VDNITSVTK

-4559 YSVTANG
+4559 YPVTANG

-4614 MEPASDTGN
+4614 MEPASDTGS

-4659 VLKQTITVGADGNWS
+4659 VLKHTITVGADGNWS

-4725 QHEATSLRPEF
+4725 QYEATSLRPEF
-4736 KGFAEA
+4736 KGLAEA

-4833 TLIGSTLPN
+4833 TLVGNTLPN
-4842 TIVSIYVDGVKV
+4842 AIVSIYVDGVKV

-4950 YTTGAG
+4950 YTTGTG

-5247 LLQDDGTFN
+5247 LLQDDGKFN

-5303 NHNKPVLVGTAEAG
+5303 SHNKPVLVGTAEAG

-5377 TSTFIDNPAMV
+5377 TSTFIDNPVMM

-5401 TSQTRPTF
+5401 TSQTRPAF

-5472 TIDTFNTTP
+5472 TIDTLNTTP

-5530 NVGEVWVNEKGHWQM
+5530 NVGEVWVNDKGHWQM

-5579 DTHIK
+5579 DTHIQ

-5597 KTEWWSNSD
+5597 KTDWWSNSST
-5606 LITMRGTGEIGATV
+5606 ITMRGMGEIGATV

-5633 VAATGRWELST
+5633 VAANGQWELST
-5644 DKLPEGT
+5644 DQLPEGK
-5651 YDISL
+5651 YDITLS
-5656 VIEDSAGNR
+5656 IEDNAGNR
-5665 WEDVREIFIDRTPP
+5665 KEEVHEIFIDRTPP

-5707 ITDSEGNTYTLT
+5707 ITDSNGNTYTLT

-5772 GTVGDNITRDKQPTF
+5772 GTVGDNITRDNQPTF

-5792 ESDVVVVQVDI
+5792 ESDVVIVQVDI

-5876 DNVTNHTQPKFTLQH
+5876 DNVTNHNHTQPKFTLQH

-5915 QGADGWTFT
+5915 QDADGWTFT

-5931 GNYTLSVT
+5931 GTYTLSVT
-5939 VVDRAGNSQQSAS
+5939 VVDRAGNSLQSAS
-5952 LAVTVDST
+5952 LEVTVDST
-5960 VTVTADSQHDDASD
+5960 VTVTADSQHDDEID

-5998 TEPSAAEESVVKV
+5998 TVPSAAEESVVKE

-6044 IVNVSIMFEG
+6044 IVNVSVMFEG

-6085 IDKDN
+6085 IDKDD

-6110 AMNVRGK
+6110 AMNARGK

-6128 SSVGHNNNGAIDV
+6128 SSVGHNNGAIDV

>member
-421 TTDSIITDTIAPEKP
+421 TTDSIITDTIPPEKP

-631 PPTVSLEDYVVL
+631 PPTVSLEDFVVL

-1034 SGISDDNLTN
+1034 SGIADDNLTN

-1112 SAIFDFTIDTTVST
+1112 SAVFDFTIDTTVST

-1181 LNGSWLFI
+1181 LNGSWLFT

-1202 VKVEDKAGNTNYSAP
+1202 VKVEDKAGNTSYSAP

-1328 VLDSADD
+1328 VLNSADD
-1335 TGIQGDNMTNST
+1335 TGVQGDNMTNRT

-1477 SATPGVWD
+1477 SATPGAWD

-1502 ATDEAGNKAT
+1502 ATDKAGNKTT
-1512 QTLDFTIDTTL
+1512 QELDFTIDTTL

-1709 KTTQKLDFTIDT
+1709 KTTQKLDFIIDT
-1721 ILSEPTITLDSAD
+1721 LLSEPTITLDSAD

-2017 TIDTQ
+2017 AIDTQ

-2127 LDNTDD
+2127 LDSTDD
-2133 SGTKGDHLT
+2133 SGTKGDNLT

-2318 DTTLSTPVIVLDS
+2318 DTTLSVPVIVLNS
-2331 ADDSGVHGDNMTNH
+2331 ADDTGVQGDNMTNS

-2376 ATKDAG
+2376 ATKGVG
-2382 GWTFTPTGAWADG
+2382 GWSFTPTGAWADG

-2448 HFQVT
+2448 HFQVK
-2453 VPTDVNVVRLSID
+2453 VPTDVN
-2466 GGKTWFNA
+2466 
-2474 TQSATPGVWDY
+2474 
-2485 IWPDDV
+2485 
-2491 ADGGY
+2491 
-2496 TLTVEA
+2496 E
-2502 TDEAG
+2502 
-2507 NKATQTLDF
+2507 
-2516 TIDTTLSVPTLSL
+2516 
-2529 DSADDSGIAGDN
+2529 
-2541 ITNVKTPGFTL
+2541 
-2552 NNIDTDVS
+2552 
-2560 RVIVEVMHN
+2560 
-2569 GIKQEVP
+2569 
-2576 LVQTGG
+2576 
-2582 QWRFAPTSDWADGD
+2582 
-2596 YILTVKVEDRAGNVK
+2596 
-2611 QSAPLTVTVD
+2611 
-2621 THIAI
+2621 
-2626 DRIELVNDSGIPGDN
+2626 
-2641 LTNEARPHF
+2641 
-2650 QVTVPADVNGVRL
+2650 
-2663 SIDGGKTWFD
+2663 
-2673 ATQSATSGVWDY
+2673 
-2685 TWLTN
+2685 
-2690 VANGP
+2690 
-2695 HTLMVEASD
+2695 
-2704 KAGNKTTQKLDF
+2704 
-2716 TIDTI
+2716 
-2721 LSEPTITLDSADDSA
+2721 
-2736 AGDNI
+2736 
-2741 TNVKMPGFTLG
+2741 
-2752 NIDAD
+2752 
-2757 VTKVVVT
+2757 
-2764 VAHDGKNQQIEL
+2764 
-2776 IKNGGV
+2776 
-2782 WRFTPGAAWTDGDYT
+2782 
-2797 LTVKVEDKAG
+2797 
-2807 NTNYSAPLTVTIDT
+2807 
-2821 QTSIDRIELLN
+2821 
-2832 DTGIVGDNLT
+2832 
-2842 NEARPQFHITVP
+2842 
-2854 TDVNSV
+2854 
-2860 QLSLDGG
+2860 
-2867 INWVNATLTSDGVW
+2867 
-2881 EYIWPTDLVENTYT
+2881 
-2895 LTVKATDVAGNTATE
+2895 
-2910 TLNFIIDTTLSTPT
+2910 
-2924 ITLDSAD
+2924 
-2931 DSGTANDN
+2931 
-2939 KTNVKTPGF
+2939 
-2948 IIGGIDSD
+2948 
-2956 VTQVVVQVMRD
+2956 
-2967 GHSEE
+2967 
-2972 VELTQTNGQWR
+2972 
-2983 FVPGSAWTD
+2983 
-2992 GDYTL
+2992 
-2997 TVTVKDEAGNI
+2997 
-3008 RHSAPLTV
+3008 
-3016 TIDTQITIDHIEL
+3016 
-3029 VNDSG
+3029 
-3034 IPDDNLTNNVR
+3034 
-3045 PHFQVTVPTDV
+3045 
-3056 NVVRLSID
+3056 VRLSID

-3101 DKAGNKTTQQ
+3101 DKAGNQTTQK

-3116 DTLLSEPTIVLDNTD
+3116 DTMLSEPTIVLDSTD
-3131 DSGTKGDNLTNVN
+3131 DSGTKGDNLTNAN
-3144 KPTFLLGNIDADAR
+3144 KPTFILGNIDADAR
-3158 YVTVEVQH
+3158 YVTVEVQY

-3314 TIDTRLSTPTIAM
+3314 TIDTRLSTPTITM

-3354 ADAHSVILRI
+3354 SDAQSVILRI

-3407 VRQSTPLVVT
+3407 VRQSTPLIVT

-3469 VSATQGI
+3469 VSAAQGI

-3618 TQIAIDR
+3618 TQIAIDH

-3709 TLNFTIDITLLT
+3709 TLNFTIDITLMT

-3849 FDIHQVDSDVTRVMV
+3849 FDIRQVDSDVTRVMV

-4302 TKTSAELRIEID
+4302 TKTSAELKIEID

-4527 VDNITSVTT
+4527 VDNITSVTK

-4559 YSVTANG
+4559 YPVTANG

-4833 TLIGSTLPN
+4833 TLVGNTLPN
-4842 TIVSIYVDGVKV
+4842 AIVSIYVDGVKV

-4970 YELTFKVEDVAGNI
+4970 YVLTFKVEDVAGNI

-5038 RNPQG
+5038 RSPQG

-5079 NSQQKEILIE
+5079 NSQQKDILIE

-5342 QFDNAL
+5342 QFDNVL

-5409 SIFGEMNQ
+5409 SISGEMNQ

-5579 DTHIK
+5579 DTHIQ

-5597 KTEWWSNSD
+5597 KTDWWSNSST
-5606 LITMRGTGEIGATV
+5606 ITMRGMGEIGATV

-5633 VAATGRWELST
+5633 VAANGQWELST
-5644 DKLPEGT
+5644 DQLPEGK
-5651 YDISL
+5651 YDITLS
-5656 VIEDSAGNR
+5656 IEDNAGNR
-5665 WEDVREIFIDRTPP
+5665 KEEVHEIFIDRTPP

-5707 ITDSEGNTYTLT
+5707 ITDSNGNTYTLT

-5750 DDVPLDIMK
+5750 DDVSLDIMK

-5861 EIALAAGEDNGASDS
+5861 EIALAAGEDNGVSDS

-5907 VTDIYQAT
+5907 VTDTYQAT

-5931 GNYTLSVT
+5931 GTYTLSVT

-5998 TEPSAAEESVVKV
+5998 TVPSAAEESVVKE

-6110 AMNVRGK
+6110 AMNARGK

>member
-1 MGNKS
+1 M
-6 IQKFFADQNSVI
+6 
-18 DLSSLGNAKGAKVS
+18 
-32 LSGPD
+32 
-37 MNITTPRGSVI
+37 
-48 IVNGAL
+48 
-54 YSSIKGNNLA
+54 
-64 VKFKDKTITGAKI
+64 
-77 LGSVDLKDIQLER
+77 
-90 IDSSLV
+90 
-96 DSAQVEKKGNGKRRN
+96 
-111 KKEEEELKKQLDDA
+111 
-125 ENAKKEADKAKE
+125 
-137 EAEKAKE
+137 
-144 AAEKALNEAFEV
+144 
-156 QNSSKQIE
+156 
-164 EMLQNFLADNVAK
+164 
-177 DNLAQQSDASQ
+177 
-188 QNTQAK
+188 
-194 ATQAS
+194 
-199 KQNDAEKV
+199 
-207 LPQPINKNT
+207 NKNT

-421 TTDSIITDTIAPEKP
+421 TTDSIITDTIPPEKP

-631 PPTVSLEDYVVL
+631 PPTVSLEDFVVL

-1034 SGISDDNLTN
+1034 SGIADDNLTN

-1112 SAIFDFTIDTTVST
+1112 SAVFDFTIDTTVST

-1181 LNGSWLFI
+1181 LNGSWLFT

-1202 VKVEDKAGNTNYSAP
+1202 VKVEDKAGNTSYSAP

-1328 VLDSADD
+1328 VLNSADD
-1335 TGIQGDNMTNST
+1335 TGVQGDNMTNST

-1372 TTTFDATKGTGGWT
+1372 TTTFDATKGTGGWS
-1386 FTPPTSWA
+1386 FTPTGAWA

-1439 DDNLTNNVRPHFQV
+1439 NDNLTNNVRPHFQV

-1477 SATPGVWD
+1477 SATPGAWD

-1502 ATDEAGNKAT
+1502 ATDKAGNKTT
-1512 QTLDFTIDTTL
+1512 QELDFTIDTTL

-2127 LDNTDD
+2127 LDSTDD

-2331 ADDSGVHGDNMTNH
+2331 ADDTGIQGDNMTNR
-2345 TQPTFALQH
+2345 TQPTFNLQH

-2376 ATKDAG
+2376 ATKGVG
-2382 GWTFTPTGAWADG
+2382 GWTFTPPTSWGAG

-2448 HFQVT
+2448 HFQVK
-2453 VPTDVNVVRLSID
+2453 VPTDVN
-2466 GGKTWFNA
+2466 
-2474 TQSATPGVWDY
+2474 
-2485 IWPDDV
+2485 
-2491 ADGGY
+2491 
-2496 TLTVEA
+2496 E
-2502 TDEAG
+2502 
-2507 NKATQTLDF
+2507 
-2516 TIDTTLSVPTLSL
+2516 
-2529 DSADDSGIAGDN
+2529 
-2541 ITNVKTPGFTL
+2541 
-2552 NNIDTDVS
+2552 
-2560 RVIVEVMHN
+2560 
-2569 GIKQEVP
+2569 
-2576 LVQTGG
+2576 
-2582 QWRFAPTSDWADGD
+2582 
-2596 YILTVKVEDRAGNVK
+2596 
-2611 QSAPLTVTVD
+2611 
-2621 THIAI
+2621 
-2626 DRIELVNDSGIPGDN
+2626 
-2641 LTNEARPHF
+2641 
-2650 QVTVPADVNGVRL
+2650 
-2663 SIDGGKTWFD
+2663 
-2673 ATQSATSGVWDY
+2673 
-2685 TWLTN
+2685 
-2690 VANGP
+2690 
-2695 HTLMVEASD
+2695 
-2704 KAGNKTTQKLDF
+2704 
-2716 TIDTI
+2716 
-2721 LSEPTITLDSADDSA
+2721 
-2736 AGDNI
+2736 
-2741 TNVKMPGFTLG
+2741 
-2752 NIDAD
+2752 
-2757 VTKVVVT
+2757 
-2764 VAHDGKNQQIEL
+2764 
-2776 IKNGGV
+2776 
-2782 WRFTPGAAWTDGDYT
+2782 
-2797 LTVKVEDKAG
+2797 
-2807 NTNYSAPLTVTIDT
+2807 
-2821 QTSIDRIELLN
+2821 
-2832 DTGIVGDNLT
+2832 
-2842 NEARPQFHITVP
+2842 
-2854 TDVNSV
+2854 
-2860 QLSLDGG
+2860 
-2867 INWVNATLTSDGVW
+2867 
-2881 EYIWPTDLVENTYT
+2881 
-2895 LTVKATDVAGNTATE
+2895 
-2910 TLNFIIDTTLSTPT
+2910 
-2924 ITLDSAD
+2924 
-2931 DSGTANDN
+2931 
-2939 KTNVKTPGF
+2939 
-2948 IIGGIDSD
+2948 
-2956 VTQVVVQVMRD
+2956 
-2967 GHSEE
+2967 
-2972 VELTQTNGQWR
+2972 
-2983 FVPGSAWTD
+2983 
-2992 GDYTL
+2992 
-2997 TVTVKDEAGNI
+2997 
-3008 RHSAPLTV
+3008 
-3016 TIDTQITIDHIEL
+3016 
-3029 VNDSG
+3029 
-3034 IPDDNLTNNVR
+3034 
-3045 PHFQVTVPTDV
+3045 
-3056 NVVRLSID
+3056 VRLSID

-3101 DKAGNKTTQQ
+3101 DKAGNQTTQK

-3116 DTLLSEPTIVLDNTD
+3116 DTLLSEPTIVLDSTD
-3131 DSGTKGDNLTNVN
+3131 DSGTKGDNLTNAN
-3144 KPTFLLGNIDADAR
+3144 KPTFILGNIDADAR

-3276 TAGIWD
+3276 TAGTWD

-3314 TIDTRLSTPTIAM
+3314 TIDTRLSTPTITM

-3398 VEVTDNAGN
+3398 VEVQDNAGN
-3407 VRQSTPLVVT
+3407 VRQSTPLIVT

-3469 VSATQGI
+3469 VSAAQGI

-3618 TQIAIDR
+3618 TQIAIDH

-3709 TLNFTIDITLLT
+3709 TLNFTIDITLMT

-3849 FDIHQVDSDVTRVMV
+3849 FDIRQVDSDVTRVMV

-4272 TGGNLTFTPD
+4272 TVGNLTFTPD

-4527 VDNITSVTT
+4527 VDNITSVTK

-4559 YSVTANG
+4559 YPVTANG

-4689 VATDVAGNTAQTQER
+4689 VATDVAGNIAQTQER

-5579 DTHIK
+5579 DTHIQ

-5597 KTEWWSNSD
+5597 KTDWWSNSST
-5606 LITMRGTGEIGATV
+5606 ITMRGMGEIGATV

-5633 VAATGRWELST
+5633 VAANGQWELST
-5644 DKLPEGT
+5644 DQLPEGK
-5651 YDISL
+5651 YDITLS
-5656 VIEDSAGNR
+5656 IEDNAGNR
-5665 WEDVREIFIDRTPP
+5665 KEEVHEIFIDRTPP

-5707 ITDSEGNTYTLT
+5707 ITDSNGNTYTLT

-5998 TEPSAAEESVVKV
+5998 TVPSAAEESVVKV

>member
-421 TTDSIITDTIAPEKP
+421 TTDSIITDTIPPEKP

-631 PPTVSLEDYVVL
+631 PPTVSLEDFVVL

-977 GRWEYTLKADQGLVD
+977 GRWEYILKADQGLVD

-1034 SGISDDNLTN
+1034 SGIADDNLTN

-1112 SAIFDFTIDTTVST
+1112 SAVFDFTIDTTVST

-1181 LNGSWLFI
+1181 LNGSWLFT

-1202 VKVEDKAGNTNYSAP
+1202 VKVEDKAGNTSYSAP

-1328 VLDSADD
+1328 VLNSADD
-1335 TGIQGDNMTNST
+1335 TGVQGDNMTNRT

-1477 SATPGVWD
+1477 SATPGAWD

-1502 ATDEAGNKAT
+1502 ATDKAGNKTT
-1512 QTLDFTIDTTL
+1512 QELDFTIDTTL

-1709 KTTQKLDFTIDT
+1709 KTTQKLDFIIDT
-1721 ILSEPTITLDSAD
+1721 LLSEPTITLDSAD

-2127 LDNTDD
+2127 LDSTDD
-2133 SGTKGDHLT
+2133 SGTKGDNLT

-2318 DTTLSTPVIVLDS
+2318 DTTLSVPVIVLNS
-2331 ADDSGVHGDNMTNH
+2331 ADDTGVQGDNMTNS

-2376 ATKDAG
+2376 ATKGVG
-2382 GWTFTPTGAWADG
+2382 GWSFTPTGAWADG

-2448 HFQVT
+2448 HFQVK
-2453 VPTDVNVVRLSID
+2453 VPTDVN
-2466 GGKTWFNA
+2466 
-2474 TQSATPGVWDY
+2474 
-2485 IWPDDV
+2485 
-2491 ADGGY
+2491 
-2496 TLTVEA
+2496 E
-2502 TDEAG
+2502 
-2507 NKATQTLDF
+2507 
-2516 TIDTTLSVPTLSL
+2516 
-2529 DSADDSGIAGDN
+2529 
-2541 ITNVKTPGFTL
+2541 
-2552 NNIDTDVS
+2552 
-2560 RVIVEVMHN
+2560 
-2569 GIKQEVP
+2569 
-2576 LVQTGG
+2576 
-2582 QWRFAPTSDWADGD
+2582 
-2596 YILTVKVEDRAGNVK
+2596 
-2611 QSAPLTVTVD
+2611 
-2621 THIAI
+2621 
-2626 DRIELVNDSGIPGDN
+2626 
-2641 LTNEARPHF
+2641 
-2650 QVTVPADVNGVRL
+2650 
-2663 SIDGGKTWFD
+2663 
-2673 ATQSATSGVWDY
+2673 
-2685 TWLTN
+2685 
-2690 VANGP
+2690 
-2695 HTLMVEASD
+2695 
-2704 KAGNKTTQKLDF
+2704 
-2716 TIDTI
+2716 
-2721 LSEPTITLDSADDSA
+2721 
-2736 AGDNI
+2736 
-2741 TNVKMPGFTLG
+2741 
-2752 NIDAD
+2752 
-2757 VTKVVVT
+2757 
-2764 VAHDGKNQQIEL
+2764 
-2776 IKNGGV
+2776 
-2782 WRFTPGAAWTDGDYT
+2782 
-2797 LTVKVEDKAG
+2797 
-2807 NTNYSAPLTVTIDT
+2807 
-2821 QTSIDRIELLN
+2821 
-2832 DTGIVGDNLT
+2832 
-2842 NEARPQFHITVP
+2842 
-2854 TDVNSV
+2854 
-2860 QLSLDGG
+2860 
-2867 INWVNATLTSDGVW
+2867 
-2881 EYIWPTDLVENTYT
+2881 
-2895 LTVKATDVAGNTATE
+2895 
-2910 TLNFIIDTTLSTPT
+2910 
-2924 ITLDSAD
+2924 
-2931 DSGTANDN
+2931 
-2939 KTNVKTPGF
+2939 
-2948 IIGGIDSD
+2948 
-2956 VTQVVVQVMRD
+2956 
-2967 GHSEE
+2967 
-2972 VELTQTNGQWR
+2972 
-2983 FVPGSAWTD
+2983 
-2992 GDYTL
+2992 
-2997 TVTVKDEAGNI
+2997 
-3008 RHSAPLTV
+3008 
-3016 TIDTQITIDHIEL
+3016 
-3029 VNDSG
+3029 
-3034 IPDDNLTNNVR
+3034 
-3045 PHFQVTVPTDV
+3045 
-3056 NVVRLSID
+3056 VRLSID

-3101 DKAGNKTTQQ
+3101 DKAGNQTTQK

-3116 DTLLSEPTIVLDNTD
+3116 DTMLSEPTIVLDSTD
-3131 DSGTKGDNLTNVN
+3131 DSGTKGDNLTNAN
-3144 KPTFLLGNIDADAR
+3144 KPTFILGNIDADAR
-3158 YVTVEVQH
+3158 YVTVEVQY

-3314 TIDTRLSTPTIAM
+3314 TIDTRLSTPTITM

-3354 ADAHSVILRI
+3354 SDAQSVILRI

-3407 VRQSTPLVVT
+3407 VRQSTPLIVT

-3469 VSATQGI
+3469 VSAAQGI

-3618 TQIAIDR
+3618 TQIAIDH

-3709 TLNFTIDITLLT
+3709 TLNFTIDITLMT

-3849 FDIHQVDSDVTRVMV
+3849 FDIRQVDSDVTRVMV

-4302 TKTSAELRIEID
+4302 TKTSAELKIEID

-4527 VDNITSVTT
+4527 VDNITSVTK

-4559 YSVTANG
+4559 YPVTANG

-4833 TLIGSTLPN
+4833 TLVGNTLPN
-4842 TIVSIYVDGVKV
+4842 AIVSIYVDGVKV

-4970 YELTFKVEDVAGNI
+4970 YVLTFKVEDVAGNI

-5038 RNPQG
+5038 RSPQG

-5079 NSQQKEILIE
+5079 NSQQKDILIE

-5342 QFDNAL
+5342 QFDNVL

-5409 SIFGEMNQ
+5409 SISGEMNQ

-5579 DTHIK
+5579 DTHIQ

-5597 KTEWWSNSD
+5597 KTDWWSNSST
-5606 LITMRGTGEIGATV
+5606 ITMRGMGEIGATV

-5633 VAATGRWELST
+5633 VAANGQWELST
-5644 DKLPEGT
+5644 DQLPEGK
-5651 YDISL
+5651 YDITLS
-5656 VIEDSAGNR
+5656 IEDNAGNR
-5665 WEDVREIFIDRTPP
+5665 KEEVHEIFIDRTPP

-5707 ITDSEGNTYTLT
+5707 ITDSNGNTYTLT

-5750 DDVPLDIMK
+5750 DDVSLDIMK

-5861 EIALAAGEDNGASDS
+5861 EIALAAGEDNGVSDS

-5907 VTDIYQAT
+5907 VTDTYQAT

-5931 GNYTLSVT
+5931 GTYTLSVT

-5998 TEPSAAEESVVKV
+5998 TVPSAAEESVVKE

-6110 AMNVRGK
+6110 AMNARGK

>member
-37 MNITTPRGSVI
+37 MNITTPHGSVI

-536 EIETTNDSG
+536 EIETTDDSG

-591 FNFTSDSVEGINNL
+591 FNFTSDSVEGVNNL

-624 IDTIAPV
+624 IDTVAPV
-631 PPTVSLEDYVVL
+631 PPTVSLEDFVVL

-688 YQFSNKFLQGAYDIE
+688 YQFSNKFLQGSYDIE

-1034 SGISDDNLTN
+1034 SGIADDNLTN

-1112 SAIFDFTIDTTVST
+1112 SAVFDFTIDTTVST

-1181 LNGSWLFI
+1181 LNGSWLFT

-1202 VKVEDKAGNTNYSAP
+1202 VKVEDKAGNTSYSAP

-1372 TTTFDATKGTGGWT
+1372 TTTFDATKGTGGWS
-1386 FTPPTSWA
+1386 FTPTGAWA

-1439 DDNLTNNVRPHFQV
+1439 NDNLTNNVRPHFQV

-1477 SATPGVWD
+1477 SATPGAWD

-1502 ATDEAGNKAT
+1502 ATDKAGNKTT
-1512 QTLDFTIDTTL
+1512 QELDFTIDTTL

-2127 LDNTDD
+2127 LDSTDD

-2318 DTTLSTPVIVLDS
+2318 DTTLSVPVIVLNS
-2331 ADDSGVHGDNMTNH
+2331 ADDTGVQGDNMTNS

-2376 ATKDAG
+2376 ATKGVG
-2382 GWTFTPTGAWADG
+2382 GWSFTPTGAWADG

-2448 HFQVT
+2448 HFQVK
-2453 VPTDVNVVRLSID
+2453 VPTDVN
-2466 GGKTWFNA
+2466 
-2474 TQSATPGVWDY
+2474 
-2485 IWPDDV
+2485 
-2491 ADGGY
+2491 
-2496 TLTVEA
+2496 E
-2502 TDEAG
+2502 
-2507 NKATQTLDF
+2507 
-2516 TIDTTLSVPTLSL
+2516 
-2529 DSADDSGIAGDN
+2529 
-2541 ITNVKTPGFTL
+2541 
-2552 NNIDTDVS
+2552 
-2560 RVIVEVMHN
+2560 
-2569 GIKQEVP
+2569 
-2576 LVQTGG
+2576 
-2582 QWRFAPTSDWADGD
+2582 
-2596 YILTVKVEDRAGNVK
+2596 
-2611 QSAPLTVTVD
+2611 
-2621 THIAI
+2621 
-2626 DRIELVNDSGIPGDN
+2626 
-2641 LTNEARPHF
+2641 
-2650 QVTVPADVNGVRL
+2650 
-2663 SIDGGKTWFD
+2663 
-2673 ATQSATSGVWDY
+2673 
-2685 TWLTN
+2685 
-2690 VANGP
+2690 
-2695 HTLMVEASD
+2695 
-2704 KAGNKTTQKLDF
+2704 
-2716 TIDTI
+2716 
-2721 LSEPTITLDSADDSA
+2721 
-2736 AGDNI
+2736 
-2741 TNVKMPGFTLG
+2741 
-2752 NIDAD
+2752 
-2757 VTKVVVT
+2757 
-2764 VAHDGKNQQIEL
+2764 
-2776 IKNGGV
+2776 
-2782 WRFTPGAAWTDGDYT
+2782 
-2797 LTVKVEDKAG
+2797 
-2807 NTNYSAPLTVTIDT
+2807 
-2821 QTSIDRIELLN
+2821 
-2832 DTGIVGDNLT
+2832 
-2842 NEARPQFHITVP
+2842 
-2854 TDVNSV
+2854 
-2860 QLSLDGG
+2860 
-2867 INWVNATLTSDGVW
+2867 
-2881 EYIWPTDLVENTYT
+2881 
-2895 LTVKATDVAGNTATE
+2895 
-2910 TLNFIIDTTLSTPT
+2910 
-2924 ITLDSAD
+2924 
-2931 DSGTANDN
+2931 
-2939 KTNVKTPGF
+2939 
-2948 IIGGIDSD
+2948 
-2956 VTQVVVQVMRD
+2956 
-2967 GHSEE
+2967 
-2972 VELTQTNGQWR
+2972 
-2983 FVPGSAWTD
+2983 
-2992 GDYTL
+2992 
-2997 TVTVKDEAGNI
+2997 
-3008 RHSAPLTV
+3008 
-3016 TIDTQITIDHIEL
+3016 
-3029 VNDSG
+3029 
-3034 IPDDNLTNNVR
+3034 
-3045 PHFQVTVPTDV
+3045 
-3056 NVVRLSID
+3056 VRLSID

-3101 DKAGNKTTQQ
+3101 DKAGNQTTQK

-3116 DTLLSEPTIVLDNTD
+3116 DTMLSEPTIVLDSTD
-3131 DSGTKGDNLTNVN
+3131 DSGTKGDNLTNAN
-3144 KPTFLLGNIDADAR
+3144 KPTFILGNIDADAR
-3158 YVTVEVQH
+3158 YVTVEVQY

-3398 VEVTDNAGN
+3398 VEVQDNAGN

-3515 DTRLSTPTIALD
+3515 DTRLSTPTIELD

-3709 TLNFTIDITLLT
+3709 TLNFTIDITLMT

-3849 FDIHQVDSDVTRVMV
+3849 FDIRQVDSDVTRVMV

-4302 TKTSAELRIEID
+4302 TKTSAELKIEID

-4527 VDNITSVTT
+4527 VDNITSVTK

-4559 YSVTANG
+4559 YPVTANG

-4833 TLIGSTLPN
+4833 TLVGNTLPN
-4842 TIVSIYVDGVKV
+4842 AIVSIYVDGVKV

-4970 YELTFKVEDVAGNI
+4970 YVLTFKVEDVAGNI

-5038 RNPQG
+5038 RSPQG

-5079 NSQQKEILIE
+5079 NSQQKDILIE

-5409 SIFGEMNQ
+5409 SISGEMNQ

-5579 DTHIK
+5579 DTHIQ

-5597 KTEWWSNSD
+5597 KTDWWSNSST
-5606 LITMRGTGEIGATV
+5606 ITMRGMGEIGATV

-5633 VAATGRWELST
+5633 VAANGQWELST
-5644 DKLPEGT
+5644 DQLPEGK
-5651 YDISL
+5651 YDITLS
-5656 VIEDSAGNR
+5656 IEDNAGNR
-5665 WEDVREIFIDRTPP
+5665 KEEIHEIFIDRTPP

-5707 ITDSEGNTYTLT
+5707 ITDSNGNTYTLT

-5814 DGVWFFTPGTPLA
+5814 DGVWFFTPGTPLT

-5931 GNYTLSVT
+5931 GTYTLSVT

-5998 TEPSAAEESVVKV
+5998 TVPSAAEESVVKE

-6044 IVNVSIMFEG
+6044 IVNVSVMFEG

>member
-37 MNITTPRGSVI
+37 MNITTPHGSVI

-111 KKEEEELKKQLDDA
+111 KKEEEELKKQLDEA

-445 SGIKNDNITNSTLP
+445 SGIKNDSITNSTLP

-536 EIETTNDSG
+536 EIETTDDSG

-591 FNFTSDSVEGINNL
+591 FNFTSDSVEGVNNL

-624 IDTIAPV
+624 IDTVAPV
-631 PPTVSLEDYVVL
+631 PPTVSLEDFVVL

-1061 VQVWDAMSDTQIGVA
+1061 VQVWDAASDTQIGVA

-1112 SAIFDFTIDTTVST
+1112 SAVFDFTIDTTVST

-1181 LNGSWLFI
+1181 LNGSWLFT

-1328 VLDSADD
+1328 VLNSADD
-1335 TGIQGDNMTNST
+1335 TGVQGDNMTNST

-1372 TTTFDATKGTGGWT
+1372 TTTFDATKGVGGWS
-1386 FTPPTSWA
+1386 FTPTGAWA

-1439 DDNLTNNVRPHFQV
+1439 NDNLTNNVRPHFQV

-1477 SATPGVWD
+1477 NATPGVWD

-1502 ATDEAGNKAT
+1502 ATDEAGNKTT

-1550 FTLNNIDTDVSRVIV
+1550 FTLNNIDTDVSRVTV

-1627 DRIELVNDSGIPGD
+1627 DRIELVNDSGIPDD

-1670 TWFDATQSATSGVW
+1670 TWFDATQSATPGVW

-1709 KTTQKLDFTIDT
+1709 KTTQKLDFIIDT
-1721 ILSEPTITLDSAD
+1721 MLSEPTITLDSAD

-2022 ITIDHIELVNDSG
+2022 IAIDHIELVNDSG

-2133 SGTKGDHLT
+2133 SGTKGDNLT

-2331 ADDSGVHGDNMTNH
+2331 ADDTGIQGDNMTNR
-2345 TQPTFALQH
+2345 TQPTFNLQH

-2376 ATKDAG
+2376 ATKGVG
-2382 GWTFTPTGAWADG
+2382 GWTFTPPTSWGAG

-2448 HFQVT
+2448 QFQVK
-2453 VPTDVNVVRLSID
+2453 VPTDVN
-2466 GGKTWFNA
+2466 
-2474 TQSATPGVWDY
+2474 
-2485 IWPDDV
+2485 
-2491 ADGGY
+2491 
-2496 TLTVEA
+2496 E
-2502 TDEAG
+2502 
-2507 NKATQTLDF
+2507 
-2516 TIDTTLSVPTLSL
+2516 
-2529 DSADDSGIAGDN
+2529 
-2541 ITNVKTPGFTL
+2541 
-2552 NNIDTDVS
+2552 
-2560 RVIVEVMHN
+2560 
-2569 GIKQEVP
+2569 
-2576 LVQTGG
+2576 
-2582 QWRFAPTSDWADGD
+2582 
-2596 YILTVKVEDRAGNVK
+2596 
-2611 QSAPLTVTVD
+2611 
-2621 THIAI
+2621 
-2626 DRIELVNDSGIPGDN
+2626 
-2641 LTNEARPHF
+2641 
-2650 QVTVPADVNGVRL
+2650 
-2663 SIDGGKTWFD
+2663 
-2673 ATQSATSGVWDY
+2673 
-2685 TWLTN
+2685 
-2690 VANGP
+2690 
-2695 HTLMVEASD
+2695 
-2704 KAGNKTTQKLDF
+2704 
-2716 TIDTI
+2716 
-2721 LSEPTITLDSADDSA
+2721 
-2736 AGDNI
+2736 
-2741 TNVKMPGFTLG
+2741 
-2752 NIDAD
+2752 
-2757 VTKVVVT
+2757 
-2764 VAHDGKNQQIEL
+2764 
-2776 IKNGGV
+2776 
-2782 WRFTPGAAWTDGDYT
+2782 
-2797 LTVKVEDKAG
+2797 
-2807 NTNYSAPLTVTIDT
+2807 
-2821 QTSIDRIELLN
+2821 
-2832 DTGIVGDNLT
+2832 
-2842 NEARPQFHITVP
+2842 
-2854 TDVNSV
+2854 
-2860 QLSLDGG
+2860 
-2867 INWVNATLTSDGVW
+2867 
-2881 EYIWPTDLVENTYT
+2881 
-2895 LTVKATDVAGNTATE
+2895 
-2910 TLNFIIDTTLSTPT
+2910 
-2924 ITLDSAD
+2924 
-2931 DSGTANDN
+2931 
-2939 KTNVKTPGF
+2939 
-2948 IIGGIDSD
+2948 
-2956 VTQVVVQVMRD
+2956 
-2967 GHSEE
+2967 
-2972 VELTQTNGQWR
+2972 
-2983 FVPGSAWTD
+2983 
-2992 GDYTL
+2992 
-2997 TVTVKDEAGNI
+2997 
-3008 RHSAPLTV
+3008 
-3016 TIDTQITIDHIEL
+3016 
-3029 VNDSG
+3029 
-3034 IPDDNLTNNVR
+3034 
-3045 PHFQVTVPTDV
+3045 
-3056 NVVRLSID
+3056 VRLSID

-3101 DKAGNKTTQQ
+3101 DKAGNQTTQK

-3116 DTLLSEPTIVLDNTD
+3116 DTMLSEPTIVLDSTD
-3131 DSGTKGDNLTNVN
+3131 DSGTKGDNLTNAN
-3144 KPTFLLGNIDADAR
+3144 KPTFILGNIDADAR

-3196 TLTVRVEDDAGN
+3196 TLTVRVEDEAGN

-3314 TIDTRLSTPTIAM
+3314 TIDTRLSTPTITM

-3354 ADAHSVILRI
+3354 SDAQSVILRI

-3407 VRQSTPLVVT
+3407 VRQSTPLIVT

-3469 VSATQGI
+3469 VSAAQGI

-3618 TQIAIDR
+3618 TQIAIDH

-3634 PGDNVTKHVRP
+3634 PGDNITKHVRP

-3684 PTDMPEGQHTLTV
+3684 PTDMPEGQHTLIV
-3697 EVTDGAGNKMTE
+3697 EVTDGAGNKMTG
-3709 TLNFTIDITLLT
+3709 TLDFTIDITLLT

-3849 FDIHQVDSDVTRVMV
+3849 FDIRQVDSDVTRVMV

-3915 FEVRIDTTTTIN
+3915 LEVRIDTTTTIN

-3945 AKPSFRIDVPGDVV
+3945 AKPSFRIDVPGDVI

-4178 WIFNVGSALPDGQ
+4178 WIFNVGSALPDGK

-4302 TKTSAELRIEID
+4302 TKTSAELQIEID
-4314 TQVQID
+4314 TQIQID

-4527 VDNITSVTT
+4527 VDNITSVTK

-4559 YSVTANG
+4559 YPVTANG

-4614 MEPASDTGN
+4614 MEPASDTGS

-4659 VLKQTITVGADGNWS
+4659 VLKHTITVGADGNWS

-4725 QHEATSLRPEF
+4725 QYEATSLRPEF
-4736 KGFAEA
+4736 KGLAEA

-4833 TLIGSTLPN
+4833 TLVGNTLPN
-4842 TIVSIYVDGVKV
+4842 AIVSIYVDGVKV

-4970 YELTFKVEDVAGNI
+4970 YVLTFKVEDVAGNI

-5079 NSQQKEILIE
+5079 NSQQKDILIE

-5303 NHNKPVLVGTAEAG
+5303 SHNKPVLVGTAEAG

-5377 TSTFIDNPAMV
+5377 TSTFIDNPVMM

-5401 TSQTRPTF
+5401 TSQTRPAF
-5409 SIFGEMNQ
+5409 SIYGEMNQ
-5417 SVQIFIDGVLV
+5417 SVQIFIDEVLV

-5530 NVGEVWVNEKGHWQM
+5530 NVGEVWVNDKGHWQM

-5579 DTHIK
+5579 DTHIQ

-5597 KTEWWSNSD
+5597 KTDWWSNSST
-5606 LITMRGTGEIGATV
+5606 ITMRGMGEIGATV

-5633 VAATGRWELST
+5633 VAANGQWELST
-5644 DKLPEGT
+5644 DQLPEGK
-5651 YDISL
+5651 YDITLS
-5656 VIEDSAGNR
+5656 IEDNAGNR
-5665 WEDVREIFIDRTPP
+5665 KEEVHEIFIDRTPP

-5707 ITDSEGNTYTLT
+5707 ITDSNGNTYTLT

-5759 EVPVI
+5759 ETPVI

-5772 GTVGDNITRDKQPTF
+5772 GTVGDNITRDNQPTF

-5861 EIALAAGEDNGASDS
+5861 EIALAAGEGNGASDS
-5876 DNVTNHTQPKFTLQH
+5876 DNVTNHNHTQPKFTLQH

-5931 GNYTLSVT
+5931 GTYTLSVT
-5939 VVDRAGNSQQSAS
+5939 VVDRAGNSLQSAS
-5952 LAVTVDST
+5952 LEVTVDST

-5974 DATATAVTPPESE
+5974 DATPTAVTPPESE

-5998 TEPSAAEESVVKV
+5998 TVPSAAEESVVKE

-6044 IVNVSIMFEG
+6044 IVNVSVMFEG

-6085 IDKDN
+6085 LDKDD

-6110 AMNVRGK
+6110 AMNARGK

-6128 SSVGHNNNGAIDV
+6128 SSVGHNNNGAIEV

>member
-421 TTDSIITDTIAPEKP
+421 TTDSIITDTIPPEKP

-572 NSETGEEVIFKAND
+572 NSETGEEIIFKAND

-879 DGVWNFQFTTALSDG
+879 DGVWNFQFTTSLSDG

-1061 VQVWDAMSDTQIGVA
+1061 VQVWDAASDTQIGVA

-1112 SAIFDFTIDTTVST
+1112 SAVFDFTIDTTVST

-1328 VLDSADD
+1328 VLNSADD
-1335 TGIQGDNMTNST
+1335 TGVQGDNMTNST

-1372 TTTFDATKGTGGWT
+1372 TTTFDATKGTGGWS
-1386 FTPPTSWA
+1386 FTPTGAWA

-1439 DDNLTNNVRPHFQV
+1439 NDNLTNNVRPHFQV
-1453 TVPTDVNVVRLSI
+1453 KVPTDVNVVRLSI

-1477 SATPGVWD
+1477 SATPGAWD

-1502 ATDEAGNKAT
+1502 ATDKAGNKTT
-1512 QTLDFTIDTTL
+1512 QELDFTIDTTL

-2022 ITIDHIELVNDSG
+2022 I
-2035 IPDDNLTNNVRPHF
+2035 
-2049 QVTVPTDVNVVRLS
+2049 
-2063 IDGGKTWFNATQSA
+2063 A
-2077 TPGVW
+2077 
-2082 DYTWLADVGEGKH
+2082 
-2095 TLTVEATDKAGNKT
+2095 
-2109 TQQLDFII
+2109 
-2117 DTLLSEPTIV
+2117 
-2127 LDNTDD
+2127 
-2133 SGTKGDHLT
+2133 
-2142 NVNKPTFLL
+2142 
-2151 GNIDADA
+2151 
-2158 RYVTVEV
+2158 
-2165 QHGGTK
+2165 
-2171 EVLTATKDATGN
+2171 
-2183 WSVTPTGTWA
+2183 
-2193 DGDYTLTVRVEDEAG
+2193 
-2208 NEKHSA
+2208 
-2214 SLTVTVDTQITID
+2214 
-2227 VIELVNDNGIPGDN
+2227 
-2241 MTNDAHPQFRVT
+2241 
-2253 VPGDVNEV
+2253 
-2261 SLSIDGGVTWVKATQ
+2261 
-2276 SATPGVWNYTWP
+2276 
-2288 GTVPDGD
+2288 
-2295 YTLNVKATDNAGNTV
+2295 
-2310 TETLHFTI
+2310 
-2318 DTTLSTPVIVLDS
+2318 
-2331 ADDSGVHGDNMTNH
+2331 
-2345 TQPTFALQH
+2345 
-2354 IDDDA
+2354 
-2359 VRVTVSV
+2359 
-2366 EHGGVTTTFD
+2366 
-2376 ATKDAG
+2376 
-2382 GWTFTPTGAWADG
+2382 
-2395 DYTLSV
+2395 
-2401 SVEDKAGNTSHSA
+2401 
-2414 SLTVTVDTQIA
+2414 
-2425 INNIELVNDSG
+2425 
-2436 IPDDNLTNNVRP
+2436 
-2448 HFQVT
+2448 
-2453 VPTDVNVVRLSID
+2453 
-2466 GGKTWFNA
+2466 
-2474 TQSATPGVWDY
+2474 
-2485 IWPDDV
+2485 
-2491 ADGGY
+2491 
-2496 TLTVEA
+2496 
-2502 TDEAG
+2502 
-2507 NKATQTLDF
+2507 
-2516 TIDTTLSVPTLSL
+2516 
-2529 DSADDSGIAGDN
+2529 
-2541 ITNVKTPGFTL
+2541 
-2552 NNIDTDVS
+2552 
-2560 RVIVEVMHN
+2560 
-2569 GIKQEVP
+2569 
-2576 LVQTGG
+2576 
-2582 QWRFAPTSDWADGD
+2582 
-2596 YILTVKVEDRAGNVK
+2596 
-2611 QSAPLTVTVD
+2611 
-2621 THIAI
+2621 
-2626 DRIELVNDSGIPGDN
+2626 
-2641 LTNEARPHF
+2641 
-2650 QVTVPADVNGVRL
+2650 
-2663 SIDGGKTWFD
+2663 
-2673 ATQSATSGVWDY
+2673 
-2685 TWLTN
+2685 
-2690 VANGP
+2690 
-2695 HTLMVEASD
+2695 
-2704 KAGNKTTQKLDF
+2704 
-2716 TIDTI
+2716 
-2721 LSEPTITLDSADDSA
+2721 
-2736 AGDNI
+2736 
-2741 TNVKMPGFTLG
+2741 
-2752 NIDAD
+2752 
-2757 VTKVVVT
+2757 
-2764 VAHDGKNQQIEL
+2764 
-2776 IKNGGV
+2776 
-2782 WRFTPGAAWTDGDYT
+2782 
-2797 LTVKVEDKAG
+2797 
-2807 NTNYSAPLTVTIDT
+2807 
-2821 QTSIDRIELLN
+2821 
-2832 DTGIVGDNLT
+2832 
-2842 NEARPQFHITVP
+2842 
-2854 TDVNSV
+2854 
-2860 QLSLDGG
+2860 
-2867 INWVNATLTSDGVW
+2867 
-2881 EYIWPTDLVENTYT
+2881 
-2895 LTVKATDVAGNTATE
+2895 
-2910 TLNFIIDTTLSTPT
+2910 
-2924 ITLDSAD
+2924 
-2931 DSGTANDN
+2931 
-2939 KTNVKTPGF
+2939 
-2948 IIGGIDSD
+2948 
-2956 VTQVVVQVMRD
+2956 
-2967 GHSEE
+2967 
-2972 VELTQTNGQWR
+2972 
-2983 FVPGSAWTD
+2983 
-2992 GDYTL
+2992 
-2997 TVTVKDEAGNI
+2997 
-3008 RHSAPLTV
+3008 
-3016 TIDTQITIDHIEL
+3016 IDHIEL

-3176 KGATGIWSVTP
+3176 KDATGNWSVTPTGTWADGDYTLTVRVEDEAGNEKHSASLTVTVDTQITIDAIELVNDNGIPGDNMTNDAHPQFRVTVPGDVNEVSLSIDGGVTWVKATQSATPGVWNYTWPGTVPDGDYTLNVKATDNAGNTVTETLHFTIDTTLSVPVIVLNSADDTGVQGDNMTNSTQPTFALQHIDDDAVRVTVSVEHGGVTTTFDATKGTGGWSFTPTGAWADGDYTLSVSVEDKAGNTSHSASLTVTVDTQIAINNIELVNDSGIPDDNLTNNVRPHFQVKVPTDVNEVRLSIDGGKTWFNATQSATPGVWDYTWLADVGEGKHTLTVEATDKAGNQTTQKLDFIIDTMLSEPTIVLDSTDDSGTKGDNLTNANKPTFILGNIDADARYVTVEVQYGGTKKVLTATKGATGIWSVTP

-3196 TLTVRVEDDAGN
+3196 MLTVRVEDDAGN

-3314 TIDTRLSTPTIAM
+3314 TIDTRLSTPTITM

-3354 ADAHSVILRI
+3354 SDAQSVILRI

-3407 VRQSTPLVVT
+3407 VRQSTPLIVT

-3469 VSATQGI
+3469 VSAAQGI

-3618 TQIAIDR
+3618 TQIAIDH

-3709 TLNFTIDITLLT
+3709 TLNFTIDITLMT

-3849 FDIHQVDSDVTRVMV
+3849 FDIRQVDSDVTRVMV

-4302 TKTSAELRIEID
+4302 TKTSAELKIEID

-4527 VDNITSVTT
+4527 VDNITSVTK
-4536 PRFVIGNVPADIDTV
+4536 PRFVIGNVSADIDTV

-4559 YSVTANG
+4559 YPVTANG

-4970 YELTFKVEDVAGNI
+4970 YVLTFKVEDVAGNI

-5038 RNPQG
+5038 RSPQG

-5079 NSQQKEILIE
+5079 NSQQKDILIE

-5409 SIFGEMNQ
+5409 SISGEMNQ

-5462 NTATSKTLNF
+5462 NTATSKTLKF

-5579 DTHIK
+5579 DTHIQ

-5597 KTEWWSNSD
+5597 KTDWWSNSST
-5606 LITMRGTGEIGATV
+5606 ITMRGMGEIGATV

-5633 VAATGRWELST
+5633 VAANGQWELST
-5644 DKLPEGT
+5644 DQLPEGK
-5651 YDISL
+5651 YDITLS
-5656 VIEDSAGNR
+5656 IEDNAGNR
-5665 WEDVREIFIDRTPP
+5665 KEEVHEIFIDRTPP

-5707 ITDSEGNTYTLT
+5707 ITDSNGNTYTLT

-5861 EIALAAGEDNGASDS
+5861 EIALAAGEDNGVSDS

-5907 VTDIYQAT
+5907 VTDTYQAT

-5931 GNYTLSVT
+5931 GTYTLSVT

-5998 TEPSAAEESVVKV
+5998 TVPSAAEESVVKE

-6110 AMNVRGK
+6110 AMNARGK

>member
-445 SGIKNDNITNSTLP
+445 SGIKNDSITNSTLP

-465 EPGSTVSIYLGLKH
+465 ELGSTVSIYLGLKH

-536 EIETTNDSG
+536 EIETTDDSG

-631 PPTVSLEDYVVL
+631 PPTVSLEDFVVL

-1034 SGISDDNLTN
+1034 SGIADDNLTN

-1061 VQVWDAMSDTQIGVA
+1061 VQVWDAASDTQIGVA

-1112 SAIFDFTIDTTVST
+1112 SAVFDFTIDTTVST

-1372 TTTFDATKGTGGWT
+1372 TTTFDATKGTGGWS
-1386 FTPPTSWA
+1386 FTPTGAWA

-1477 SATPGVWD
+1477 SATPGAWD

-1502 ATDEAGNKAT
+1502 ATDKAGNKTT
-1512 QTLDFTIDTTL
+1512 QELDFTIDTTL

-1627 DRIELVNDSGIPGD
+1627 DRIELVNDSGIPDD

-1694 GPHTLMVEASDKAGN
+1694 GPHTLMVEATDKAGN

-1787 PGAAWTDGDYTLTV
+1787 PGAAWTDGNYTLTV

-2022 ITIDHIELVNDSG
+2022 I
-2035 IPDDNLTNNVRPHF
+2035 
-2049 QVTVPTDVNVVRLS
+2049 
-2063 IDGGKTWFNATQSA
+2063 A
-2077 TPGVW
+2077 
-2082 DYTWLADVGEGKH
+2082 
-2095 TLTVEATDKAGNKT
+2095 
-2109 TQQLDFII
+2109 
-2117 DTLLSEPTIV
+2117 
-2127 LDNTDD
+2127 
-2133 SGTKGDHLT
+2133 
-2142 NVNKPTFLL
+2142 
-2151 GNIDADA
+2151 
-2158 RYVTVEV
+2158 
-2165 QHGGTK
+2165 
-2171 EVLTATKDATGN
+2171 
-2183 WSVTPTGTWA
+2183 
-2193 DGDYTLTVRVEDEAG
+2193 
-2208 NEKHSA
+2208 
-2214 SLTVTVDTQITID
+2214 
-2227 VIELVNDNGIPGDN
+2227 
-2241 MTNDAHPQFRVT
+2241 
-2253 VPGDVNEV
+2253 
-2261 SLSIDGGVTWVKATQ
+2261 
-2276 SATPGVWNYTWP
+2276 
-2288 GTVPDGD
+2288 
-2295 YTLNVKATDNAGNTV
+2295 
-2310 TETLHFTI
+2310 
-2318 DTTLSTPVIVLDS
+2318 
-2331 ADDSGVHGDNMTNH
+2331 
-2345 TQPTFALQH
+2345 
-2354 IDDDA
+2354 
-2359 VRVTVSV
+2359 
-2366 EHGGVTTTFD
+2366 
-2376 ATKDAG
+2376 
-2382 GWTFTPTGAWADG
+2382 
-2395 DYTLSV
+2395 
-2401 SVEDKAGNTSHSA
+2401 
-2414 SLTVTVDTQIA
+2414 
-2425 INNIELVNDSG
+2425 
-2436 IPDDNLTNNVRP
+2436 
-2448 HFQVT
+2448 
-2453 VPTDVNVVRLSID
+2453 
-2466 GGKTWFNA
+2466 
-2474 TQSATPGVWDY
+2474 
-2485 IWPDDV
+2485 
-2491 ADGGY
+2491 
-2496 TLTVEA
+2496 
-2502 TDEAG
+2502 
-2507 NKATQTLDF
+2507 
-2516 TIDTTLSVPTLSL
+2516 
-2529 DSADDSGIAGDN
+2529 
-2541 ITNVKTPGFTL
+2541 
-2552 NNIDTDVS
+2552 
-2560 RVIVEVMHN
+2560 
-2569 GIKQEVP
+2569 
-2576 LVQTGG
+2576 
-2582 QWRFAPTSDWADGD
+2582 
-2596 YILTVKVEDRAGNVK
+2596 
-2611 QSAPLTVTVD
+2611 
-2621 THIAI
+2621 
-2626 DRIELVNDSGIPGDN
+2626 
-2641 LTNEARPHF
+2641 
-2650 QVTVPADVNGVRL
+2650 
-2663 SIDGGKTWFD
+2663 
-2673 ATQSATSGVWDY
+2673 
-2685 TWLTN
+2685 
-2690 VANGP
+2690 
-2695 HTLMVEASD
+2695 
-2704 KAGNKTTQKLDF
+2704 
-2716 TIDTI
+2716 
-2721 LSEPTITLDSADDSA
+2721 
-2736 AGDNI
+2736 
-2741 TNVKMPGFTLG
+2741 
-2752 NIDAD
+2752 
-2757 VTKVVVT
+2757 
-2764 VAHDGKNQQIEL
+2764 
-2776 IKNGGV
+2776 
-2782 WRFTPGAAWTDGDYT
+2782 
-2797 LTVKVEDKAG
+2797 
-2807 NTNYSAPLTVTIDT
+2807 
-2821 QTSIDRIELLN
+2821 
-2832 DTGIVGDNLT
+2832 
-2842 NEARPQFHITVP
+2842 
-2854 TDVNSV
+2854 
-2860 QLSLDGG
+2860 
-2867 INWVNATLTSDGVW
+2867 
-2881 EYIWPTDLVENTYT
+2881 
-2895 LTVKATDVAGNTATE
+2895 
-2910 TLNFIIDTTLSTPT
+2910 
-2924 ITLDSAD
+2924 
-2931 DSGTANDN
+2931 
-2939 KTNVKTPGF
+2939 
-2948 IIGGIDSD
+2948 
-2956 VTQVVVQVMRD
+2956 
-2967 GHSEE
+2967 
-2972 VELTQTNGQWR
+2972 
-2983 FVPGSAWTD
+2983 
-2992 GDYTL
+2992 
-2997 TVTVKDEAGNI
+2997 
-3008 RHSAPLTV
+3008 
-3016 TIDTQITIDHIEL
+3016 IDHIEL

-3158 YVTVEVQH
+3158 YVTVEVQYGGTKEVLTATKDATGNWSVTPTGTWADGDYTLTVRVEDEAGNEKH
-3166 GGTKEVLTAT
+3166 SASLTVTVDTQITIDAIELVNDNGIPGDNMTNDAHPQFRVTVPGDVNEVSLSIDGGVTWVKATQSATPGVWNYTWPGTVPDGDYTLNVKATDNAGNTVTETLHFTIDTTLSVPVIVLNSADDTGVQGDNMTNSTQPTFALQHIDDDAVRVTVSVEHGGVTTTFDATKGVGGWSFTPTGAWADGDYTLSVSVEDKAGNTSHSASLTVTVDTQIAINNIELVNDSGIPDDNLTNNVRPHFQVKVPTDVNEVRLSIDGGKTWFNATQSATPGVWDYTWLADVGEGKHTLTVEATDKAGNQTTQKLDFIIDTMLSEPTIVLDSTDDSGTKGDNLTNANKPTFILGNIDADARYVTVEVQYGGTKEVLTAT

-3196 TLTVRVEDDAGN
+3196 MLTVRVEDDAGN

-3314 TIDTRLSTPTIAM
+3314 TIDTRLSTPTITM

-3354 ADAHSVILRI
+3354 SDAQSVILRI

-3407 VRQSTPLVVT
+3407 VRQSTPLIVT

-3469 VSATQGI
+3469 VSAAQGI

-3618 TQIAIDR
+3618 TQIAIDH

-3709 TLNFTIDITLLT
+3709 TLNFTIDITLMT

-3849 FDIHQVDSDVTRVMV
+3849 FDIRQVDSDVTRVMV

-4302 TKTSAELRIEID
+4302 TKTSAELKIEID

-4527 VDNITSVTT
+4527 VDNITSVTK

-4559 YSVTANG
+4559 YPVTANG

-4891 LRSTAVDVTIDTEVA
+4891 LRSTAVDLTIDTEVA

-5303 NHNKPVLVGTAEAG
+5303 SHNKPVLVGTAEAG

-5377 TSTFIDNPAMV
+5377 TSTFIDNPVMM

-5579 DTHIK
+5579 DTHIQ

-5597 KTEWWSNSD
+5597 KTDWWSNSST
-5606 LITMRGTGEIGATV
+5606 ITMRGMGEIGATV

-5633 VAATGRWELST
+5633 VAANGQWELST
-5644 DKLPEGT
+5644 DQLPEGK
-5651 YDISL
+5651 YDITLS
-5656 VIEDSAGNR
+5656 IEDNAGNR
-5665 WEDVREIFIDRTPP
+5665 KEEVHEIFIDRTPP

-5707 ITDSEGNTYTLT
+5707 ITDSNGNTYTLT

-5998 TEPSAAEESVVKV
+5998 TVPSAAEESVVKE

-6044 IVNVSIMFEG
+6044 IVNVSVMFEG

-6085 IDKDN
+6085 IDKDD

-6110 AMNVRGK
+6110 AMNARGK

>member
-536 EIETTNDSG
+536 EIETTDDSG

-591 FNFTSDSVEGINNL
+591 FNFTSDSVEGVNNL

-624 IDTIAPV
+624 IDTVAPV
-631 PPTVSLEDYVVL
+631 PPTVSLEDFVVL

-663 KSTILLM
+663 RSTILLM

-1034 SGISDDNLTN
+1034 SGIADDNLTN

-1112 SAIFDFTIDTTVST
+1112 SAVFDFTIDTTVST

-1181 LNGSWLFI
+1181 LNGSWLFT

-1202 VKVEDKAGNTNYSAP
+1202 VKVEDKAGNTSYSAP

-1372 TTTFDATKGTGGWT
+1372 TTTFDATKGTGGWS
-1386 FTPPTSWA
+1386 FTPTGAWA

-1439 DDNLTNNVRPHFQV
+1439 NDNLTNNVRPHFQV

-1477 SATPGVWD
+1477 SATPGAWD

-1502 ATDEAGNKAT
+1502 ATDKAGNKTT
-1512 QTLDFTIDTTL
+1512 QELDFTIDTTL

-1886 PTDLVENT
+1886 PTDLIENT

-2022 ITIDHIELVNDSG
+2022 I
-2035 IPDDNLTNNVRPHF
+2035 
-2049 QVTVPTDVNVVRLS
+2049 
-2063 IDGGKTWFNATQSA
+2063 A
-2077 TPGVW
+2077 
-2082 DYTWLADVGEGKH
+2082 
-2095 TLTVEATDKAGNKT
+2095 
-2109 TQQLDFII
+2109 
-2117 DTLLSEPTIV
+2117 
-2127 LDNTDD
+2127 
-2133 SGTKGDHLT
+2133 
-2142 NVNKPTFLL
+2142 
-2151 GNIDADA
+2151 
-2158 RYVTVEV
+2158 
-2165 QHGGTK
+2165 
-2171 EVLTATKDATGN
+2171 
-2183 WSVTPTGTWA
+2183 
-2193 DGDYTLTVRVEDEAG
+2193 
-2208 NEKHSA
+2208 
-2214 SLTVTVDTQITID
+2214 
-2227 VIELVNDNGIPGDN
+2227 
-2241 MTNDAHPQFRVT
+2241 
-2253 VPGDVNEV
+2253 
-2261 SLSIDGGVTWVKATQ
+2261 
-2276 SATPGVWNYTWP
+2276 
-2288 GTVPDGD
+2288 
-2295 YTLNVKATDNAGNTV
+2295 
-2310 TETLHFTI
+2310 
-2318 DTTLSTPVIVLDS
+2318 
-2331 ADDSGVHGDNMTNH
+2331 
-2345 TQPTFALQH
+2345 
-2354 IDDDA
+2354 
-2359 VRVTVSV
+2359 
-2366 EHGGVTTTFD
+2366 
-2376 ATKDAG
+2376 
-2382 GWTFTPTGAWADG
+2382 
-2395 DYTLSV
+2395 
-2401 SVEDKAGNTSHSA
+2401 
-2414 SLTVTVDTQIA
+2414 
-2425 INNIELVNDSG
+2425 
-2436 IPDDNLTNNVRP
+2436 
-2448 HFQVT
+2448 
-2453 VPTDVNVVRLSID
+2453 
-2466 GGKTWFNA
+2466 
-2474 TQSATPGVWDY
+2474 
-2485 IWPDDV
+2485 
-2491 ADGGY
+2491 
-2496 TLTVEA
+2496 
-2502 TDEAG
+2502 
-2507 NKATQTLDF
+2507 
-2516 TIDTTLSVPTLSL
+2516 
-2529 DSADDSGIAGDN
+2529 
-2541 ITNVKTPGFTL
+2541 
-2552 NNIDTDVS
+2552 
-2560 RVIVEVMHN
+2560 
-2569 GIKQEVP
+2569 
-2576 LVQTGG
+2576 
-2582 QWRFAPTSDWADGD
+2582 
-2596 YILTVKVEDRAGNVK
+2596 
-2611 QSAPLTVTVD
+2611 
-2621 THIAI
+2621 
-2626 DRIELVNDSGIPGDN
+2626 
-2641 LTNEARPHF
+2641 
-2650 QVTVPADVNGVRL
+2650 
-2663 SIDGGKTWFD
+2663 
-2673 ATQSATSGVWDY
+2673 
-2685 TWLTN
+2685 
-2690 VANGP
+2690 
-2695 HTLMVEASD
+2695 
-2704 KAGNKTTQKLDF
+2704 
-2716 TIDTI
+2716 
-2721 LSEPTITLDSADDSA
+2721 
-2736 AGDNI
+2736 
-2741 TNVKMPGFTLG
+2741 
-2752 NIDAD
+2752 
-2757 VTKVVVT
+2757 
-2764 VAHDGKNQQIEL
+2764 
-2776 IKNGGV
+2776 
-2782 WRFTPGAAWTDGDYT
+2782 
-2797 LTVKVEDKAG
+2797 
-2807 NTNYSAPLTVTIDT
+2807 
-2821 QTSIDRIELLN
+2821 
-2832 DTGIVGDNLT
+2832 
-2842 NEARPQFHITVP
+2842 
-2854 TDVNSV
+2854 
-2860 QLSLDGG
+2860 
-2867 INWVNATLTSDGVW
+2867 
-2881 EYIWPTDLVENTYT
+2881 
-2895 LTVKATDVAGNTATE
+2895 
-2910 TLNFIIDTTLSTPT
+2910 
-2924 ITLDSAD
+2924 
-2931 DSGTANDN
+2931 
-2939 KTNVKTPGF
+2939 
-2948 IIGGIDSD
+2948 
-2956 VTQVVVQVMRD
+2956 
-2967 GHSEE
+2967 
-2972 VELTQTNGQWR
+2972 
-2983 FVPGSAWTD
+2983 
-2992 GDYTL
+2992 
-2997 TVTVKDEAGNI
+2997 
-3008 RHSAPLTV
+3008 
-3016 TIDTQITIDHIEL
+3016 IDHIEL

-3166 GGTKEVLTAT
+3166 GGTKEVLTATKDATGNWSVTPTGTWADGDYTLTVRVEDEAGNEKHSASLTVTVDTQITIDAIELVNDNGIPGDNMTNDAHPQFRVTVPGDVNEVSLSIDGGVTWVKATQSATPGVWNYTWPGTVPDGDYTLNVKATDNAGNTVTETLHFTIDTTLSVPVIVLNSADDTGVQGDNMTNSTQPTFALQHIDDDAVRVTVSVEHGGVTTTFDATKGVGGWSFTPTGAWADGDYTLSVSVEDKAGNTSHSASLTVTVDTQIAINNIELVNDSGIPDDNLTNNVRPHFQVKVPTDVNEVRLSIDGGKTWFNATQSATPGVWDYTWLADVGEGKHTLTVEATDKAGNQTTQKLDFIIDTMLSEPTIVLDSTDDSGTKGDNLTNANKPTFILGNIDADARYVTVEVQYGGTKEVLTAT

-3314 TIDTRLSTPTIAM
+3314 TIDTRLSTPTITM

-3354 ADAHSVILRI
+3354 SDAQSVILRI

-3407 VRQSTPLVVT
+3407 VRQSTPLIVT

-3469 VSATQGI
+3469 VSAAQGI

-3618 TQIAIDR
+3618 TQIAIDH

-3709 TLNFTIDITLLT
+3709 TLNFTIDITLMT

-3849 FDIHQVDSDVTRVMV
+3849 FDIRQVDSDVTRVMV

-4302 TKTSAELRIEID
+4302 TKTSAELKIEID

-4527 VDNITSVTT
+4527 VDNITSVTK

-4559 YSVTANG
+4559 YPVTANG

-4833 TLIGSTLPN
+4833 TLVGNTLPN
-4842 TIVSIYVDGVKV
+4842 AIVSIYVDGVKV

-4970 YELTFKVEDVAGNI
+4970 YVLTFKVEDVAGNI

-5038 RNPQG
+5038 RSPQG

-5079 NSQQKEILIE
+5079 NSQQKDILIE

-5409 SIFGEMNQ
+5409 SISGEMNQ

-5579 DTHIK
+5579 DTHIQ

-5597 KTEWWSNSD
+5597 KTDWWSNSST
-5606 LITMRGTGEIGATV
+5606 ITMRGMGEIGATV

-5633 VAATGRWELST
+5633 VAANGQWELST
-5644 DKLPEGT
+5644 DQLPEGK
-5651 YDISL
+5651 YDITLS
-5656 VIEDSAGNR
+5656 IEDNAGNR
-5665 WEDVREIFIDRTPP
+5665 KEEVHEIFIDRTPP

-5707 ITDSEGNTYTLT
+5707 ITDSNGNTYTLT

-5750 DDVPLDIMK
+5750 DDVSLDIMK

-5861 EIALAAGEDNGASDS
+5861 EIALAAGEDNGVSDS

-5907 VTDIYQAT
+5907 VTDTYQAT

-5931 GNYTLSVT
+5931 GTYTLSVT

-5998 TEPSAAEESVVKV
+5998 TVPSAAEESVVKE

-6110 AMNVRGK
+6110 AMNARGK

>member
-37 MNITTPRGSVI
+37 MNITTPHGSVI

-536 EIETTNDSG
+536 EIETTDDSG

-591 FNFTSDSVEGINNL
+591 FNFTSDSVEGVNNL

-624 IDTIAPV
+624 IDTVAPV
-631 PPTVSLEDYVVL
+631 PPTVSLEDFVVL

-688 YQFSNKFLQGAYDIE
+688 YQFSNKFLQGSYDIE

-1034 SGISDDNLTN
+1034 SGIADDNLTN

-1112 SAIFDFTIDTTVST
+1112 SAVFDFTIDTTVST

-1181 LNGSWLFI
+1181 LNGSWLFT

-1202 VKVEDKAGNTNYSAP
+1202 VKVEDKAGNTSYSAP

-1372 TTTFDATKGTGGWT
+1372 TTTFDATKGTGGWS
-1386 FTPPTSWA
+1386 FTPTGAWA

-1439 DDNLTNNVRPHFQV
+1439 NDNLTNNVRPHFQV

-1477 SATPGVWD
+1477 SATPGAWD

-1502 ATDEAGNKAT
+1502 ATDKAGNKTT
-1512 QTLDFTIDTTL
+1512 QELDFTIDTTL

-2127 LDNTDD
+2127 LDSTDD

-2318 DTTLSTPVIVLDS
+2318 DTTLSVPVIVLNS
-2331 ADDSGVHGDNMTNH
+2331 ADDTGVQGDNMTNS

-2376 ATKDAG
+2376 ATKGVG
-2382 GWTFTPTGAWADG
+2382 GWSFTPTGAWADG

-2448 HFQVT
+2448 HFQVK
-2453 VPTDVNVVRLSID
+2453 VPTDVN
-2466 GGKTWFNA
+2466 
-2474 TQSATPGVWDY
+2474 
-2485 IWPDDV
+2485 
-2491 ADGGY
+2491 
-2496 TLTVEA
+2496 E
-2502 TDEAG
+2502 
-2507 NKATQTLDF
+2507 
-2516 TIDTTLSVPTLSL
+2516 
-2529 DSADDSGIAGDN
+2529 
-2541 ITNVKTPGFTL
+2541 
-2552 NNIDTDVS
+2552 
-2560 RVIVEVMHN
+2560 
-2569 GIKQEVP
+2569 
-2576 LVQTGG
+2576 
-2582 QWRFAPTSDWADGD
+2582 
-2596 YILTVKVEDRAGNVK
+2596 
-2611 QSAPLTVTVD
+2611 
-2621 THIAI
+2621 
-2626 DRIELVNDSGIPGDN
+2626 
-2641 LTNEARPHF
+2641 
-2650 QVTVPADVNGVRL
+2650 
-2663 SIDGGKTWFD
+2663 
-2673 ATQSATSGVWDY
+2673 
-2685 TWLTN
+2685 
-2690 VANGP
+2690 
-2695 HTLMVEASD
+2695 
-2704 KAGNKTTQKLDF
+2704 
-2716 TIDTI
+2716 
-2721 LSEPTITLDSADDSA
+2721 
-2736 AGDNI
+2736 
-2741 TNVKMPGFTLG
+2741 
-2752 NIDAD
+2752 
-2757 VTKVVVT
+2757 
-2764 VAHDGKNQQIEL
+2764 
-2776 IKNGGV
+2776 
-2782 WRFTPGAAWTDGDYT
+2782 
-2797 LTVKVEDKAG
+2797 
-2807 NTNYSAPLTVTIDT
+2807 
-2821 QTSIDRIELLN
+2821 
-2832 DTGIVGDNLT
+2832 
-2842 NEARPQFHITVP
+2842 
-2854 TDVNSV
+2854 
-2860 QLSLDGG
+2860 
-2867 INWVNATLTSDGVW
+2867 
-2881 EYIWPTDLVENTYT
+2881 
-2895 LTVKATDVAGNTATE
+2895 
-2910 TLNFIIDTTLSTPT
+2910 
-2924 ITLDSAD
+2924 
-2931 DSGTANDN
+2931 
-2939 KTNVKTPGF
+2939 
-2948 IIGGIDSD
+2948 
-2956 VTQVVVQVMRD
+2956 
-2967 GHSEE
+2967 
-2972 VELTQTNGQWR
+2972 
-2983 FVPGSAWTD
+2983 
-2992 GDYTL
+2992 
-2997 TVTVKDEAGNI
+2997 
-3008 RHSAPLTV
+3008 
-3016 TIDTQITIDHIEL
+3016 
-3029 VNDSG
+3029 
-3034 IPDDNLTNNVR
+3034 
-3045 PHFQVTVPTDV
+3045 
-3056 NVVRLSID
+3056 VRLSID

-3101 DKAGNKTTQQ
+3101 DKAGNQTTQK

-3116 DTLLSEPTIVLDNTD
+3116 DTMLSEPTIVLDSTD
-3131 DSGTKGDNLTNVN
+3131 DSGTKGDNLTNAN
-3144 KPTFLLGNIDADAR
+3144 KPTFILGNIDADAR
-3158 YVTVEVQH
+3158 YVTVEVQY

-3398 VEVTDNAGN
+3398 VEVQDNAGN

-3515 DTRLSTPTIALD
+3515 DTRLSTPTIELD

-3709 TLNFTIDITLLT
+3709 TLNFTIDITLMT

-3849 FDIHQVDSDVTRVMV
+3849 FDIRQVDSDVTRVMV

-4302 TKTSAELRIEID
+4302 TKTSAELKIEID

-4527 VDNITSVTT
+4527 VDNITSVTK

-4559 YSVTANG
+4559 YPVTANG

-4833 TLIGSTLPN
+4833 TLVGNTLPN
-4842 TIVSIYVDGVKV
+4842 AIVSIYVDGVKV

-4970 YELTFKVEDVAGNI
+4970 YVLTFKVEDVAGNI

-5038 RNPQG
+5038 RSPQG

-5079 NSQQKEILIE
+5079 NSQQKDILIE

-5409 SIFGEMNQ
+5409 SISGEMNQ

-5579 DTHIK
+5579 DTHIQ

-5597 KTEWWSNSD
+5597 KTDWWSNSST
-5606 LITMRGTGEIGATV
+5606 ITMRGMGEIGATV

-5633 VAATGRWELST
+5633 VAANGQWELST
-5644 DKLPEGT
+5644 DQLPEGK
-5651 YDISL
+5651 YDITLS
-5656 VIEDSAGNR
+5656 IEDNAGNR
-5665 WEDVREIFIDRTPP
+5665 KEEVHEIFIDRTPP

-5707 ITDSEGNTYTLT
+5707 ITDSNGNTYTLT

-5814 DGVWFFTPGTPLA
+5814 DGVWFFTPGTPLT

-5924 PPAAWND
+5924 PPAALND
-5931 GNYTLSVT
+5931 GTYTLSVT

-5998 TEPSAAEESVVKV
+5998 TVPSAAEESVVKE

-6044 IVNVSIMFEG
+6044 IVNVSVMFEG

>member
-1061 VQVWDAMSDTQIGVA
+1061 VQVWDAASDTQIGVA

-1112 SAIFDFTIDTTVST
+1112 SAVFDFTIDTTVST

-1244 TNDDRPHFRVTV
+1244 TNDDRPHFRMTV

-1439 DDNLTNNVRPHFQV
+1439 NDNLTNNVRPHFQV

-2127 LDNTDD
+2127 LDSTDD

-2331 ADDSGVHGDNMTNH
+2331 ADDTGIQGDNMTNR
-2345 TQPTFALQH
+2345 TQPTFNLQH

-2382 GWTFTPTGAWADG
+2382 GWTFTPPTSWGAG

-2448 HFQVT
+2448 HFQVK
-2453 VPTDVNVVRLSID
+2453 VPTDVN
-2466 GGKTWFNA
+2466 
-2474 TQSATPGVWDY
+2474 
-2485 IWPDDV
+2485 
-2491 ADGGY
+2491 
-2496 TLTVEA
+2496 E
-2502 TDEAG
+2502 
-2507 NKATQTLDF
+2507 
-2516 TIDTTLSVPTLSL
+2516 
-2529 DSADDSGIAGDN
+2529 
-2541 ITNVKTPGFTL
+2541 
-2552 NNIDTDVS
+2552 
-2560 RVIVEVMHN
+2560 
-2569 GIKQEVP
+2569 
-2576 LVQTGG
+2576 
-2582 QWRFAPTSDWADGD
+2582 
-2596 YILTVKVEDRAGNVK
+2596 
-2611 QSAPLTVTVD
+2611 
-2621 THIAI
+2621 
-2626 DRIELVNDSGIPGDN
+2626 
-2641 LTNEARPHF
+2641 
-2650 QVTVPADVNGVRL
+2650 
-2663 SIDGGKTWFD
+2663 
-2673 ATQSATSGVWDY
+2673 
-2685 TWLTN
+2685 
-2690 VANGP
+2690 
-2695 HTLMVEASD
+2695 
-2704 KAGNKTTQKLDF
+2704 
-2716 TIDTI
+2716 
-2721 LSEPTITLDSADDSA
+2721 
-2736 AGDNI
+2736 
-2741 TNVKMPGFTLG
+2741 
-2752 NIDAD
+2752 
-2757 VTKVVVT
+2757 
-2764 VAHDGKNQQIEL
+2764 
-2776 IKNGGV
+2776 
-2782 WRFTPGAAWTDGDYT
+2782 
-2797 LTVKVEDKAG
+2797 
-2807 NTNYSAPLTVTIDT
+2807 
-2821 QTSIDRIELLN
+2821 
-2832 DTGIVGDNLT
+2832 
-2842 NEARPQFHITVP
+2842 
-2854 TDVNSV
+2854 
-2860 QLSLDGG
+2860 
-2867 INWVNATLTSDGVW
+2867 
-2881 EYIWPTDLVENTYT
+2881 
-2895 LTVKATDVAGNTATE
+2895 
-2910 TLNFIIDTTLSTPT
+2910 
-2924 ITLDSAD
+2924 
-2931 DSGTANDN
+2931 
-2939 KTNVKTPGF
+2939 
-2948 IIGGIDSD
+2948 
-2956 VTQVVVQVMRD
+2956 
-2967 GHSEE
+2967 
-2972 VELTQTNGQWR
+2972 
-2983 FVPGSAWTD
+2983 
-2992 GDYTL
+2992 
-2997 TVTVKDEAGNI
+2997 
-3008 RHSAPLTV
+3008 
-3016 TIDTQITIDHIEL
+3016 
-3029 VNDSG
+3029 
-3034 IPDDNLTNNVR
+3034 
-3045 PHFQVTVPTDV
+3045 
-3056 NVVRLSID
+3056 VRLSID

-3101 DKAGNKTTQQ
+3101 DKAGNQTTQK

-3116 DTLLSEPTIVLDNTD
+3116 DTLLSEPTIVLDSTD
-3131 DSGTKGDNLTNVN
+3131 DSGTKGDNLTNAN
-3144 KPTFLLGNIDADAR
+3144 KPTFILGNIDADAR

-3276 TAGIWD
+3276 TAGTWD

-3398 VEVTDNAGN
+3398 VEVQDNAGN

-3515 DTRLSTPTIALD
+3515 DTRLSTPTIELD

-4527 VDNITSVTT
+4527 VDNITSVTK

-4559 YSVTANG
+4559 YPVTANG

-4736 KGFAEA
+4736 KGLAEA

-4833 TLIGSTLPN
+4833 TLVGNTLPN
-4842 TIVSIYVDGVKV
+4842 AIVSIYVDGVKV

-4970 YELTFKVEDVAGNI
+4970 YVLTFKVEDVAGNI

-5038 RNPQG
+5038 RSPQG

-5079 NSQQKEILIE
+5079 NSQQKDILIE

-5530 NVGEVWVNEKGHWQM
+5530 NVGEVWVNDKGHWQM

-5579 DTHIK
+5579 DTHIQ

-5597 KTEWWSNSD
+5597 KTDWWSNSST
-5606 LITMRGTGEIGATV
+5606 ITMRGMGEIGATV

-5633 VAATGRWELST
+5633 VAANGQWELST
-5644 DKLPEGT
+5644 DQLPEGK
-5651 YDISL
+5651 YDITLS
-5656 VIEDSAGNR
+5656 IEDNAGNR
-5665 WEDVREIFIDRTPP
+5665 KEEVHEIFIDRTPP

-5707 ITDSEGNTYTLT
+5707 ITDSNGNTYTLT

-5907 VTDIYQAT
+5907 VTDTYQAT

-5931 GNYTLSVT
+5931 GTYTLSVT

-5960 VTVTADSQHDDASD
+5960 VTVTADSQHNDASD

-5998 TEPSAAEESVVKV
+5998 TVPSAAEESVVKE

-6044 IVNVSIMFEG
+6044 IVNVSVMFEG

-6085 IDKDN
+6085 IDKDD

-6110 AMNVRGK
+6110 AMNARGK

>member
-295 NFTFTAPETLTDGTY
+295 NFTFTAPETLTDGAY

-421 TTDSIITDTIAPEKP
+421 TTDSIITDTIPPEKP

-631 PPTVSLEDYVVL
+631 PPTVSLEDFVVL

-1034 SGISDDNLTN
+1034 SGIADDNLTN

-1112 SAIFDFTIDTTVST
+1112 SAVFDFTIDTTVST

-1181 LNGSWLFI
+1181 LNGSWLFT

-1202 VKVEDKAGNTNYSAP
+1202 VKVEDKAGNTSYSAP

-1328 VLDSADD
+1328 VLNSADD
-1335 TGIQGDNMTNST
+1335 TGVQGDNMTNRT

-1477 SATPGVWD
+1477 SATPGAWD

-1502 ATDEAGNKAT
+1502 ATDKAGNKTT
-1512 QTLDFTIDTTL
+1512 QELDFTIDTTL

-1709 KTTQKLDFTIDT
+1709 KTTQKLDFIIDT
-1721 ILSEPTITLDSAD
+1721 LLSEPTITLDSAD

-2127 LDNTDD
+2127 LDSTDD
-2133 SGTKGDHLT
+2133 SGTKGDNLT

-2318 DTTLSTPVIVLDS
+2318 DTTLSVPVIVLNS
-2331 ADDSGVHGDNMTNH
+2331 ADDTGVQGDNMTNS

-2376 ATKDAG
+2376 ATKGVG
-2382 GWTFTPTGAWADG
+2382 GWSFTPTGAWADG

-2448 HFQVT
+2448 HFQVK
-2453 VPTDVNVVRLSID
+2453 VPTDVN
-2466 GGKTWFNA
+2466 
-2474 TQSATPGVWDY
+2474 
-2485 IWPDDV
+2485 
-2491 ADGGY
+2491 
-2496 TLTVEA
+2496 E
-2502 TDEAG
+2502 
-2507 NKATQTLDF
+2507 
-2516 TIDTTLSVPTLSL
+2516 
-2529 DSADDSGIAGDN
+2529 
-2541 ITNVKTPGFTL
+2541 
-2552 NNIDTDVS
+2552 
-2560 RVIVEVMHN
+2560 
-2569 GIKQEVP
+2569 
-2576 LVQTGG
+2576 
-2582 QWRFAPTSDWADGD
+2582 
-2596 YILTVKVEDRAGNVK
+2596 
-2611 QSAPLTVTVD
+2611 
-2621 THIAI
+2621 
-2626 DRIELVNDSGIPGDN
+2626 
-2641 LTNEARPHF
+2641 
-2650 QVTVPADVNGVRL
+2650 
-2663 SIDGGKTWFD
+2663 
-2673 ATQSATSGVWDY
+2673 
-2685 TWLTN
+2685 
-2690 VANGP
+2690 
-2695 HTLMVEASD
+2695 
-2704 KAGNKTTQKLDF
+2704 
-2716 TIDTI
+2716 
-2721 LSEPTITLDSADDSA
+2721 
-2736 AGDNI
+2736 
-2741 TNVKMPGFTLG
+2741 
-2752 NIDAD
+2752 
-2757 VTKVVVT
+2757 
-2764 VAHDGKNQQIEL
+2764 
-2776 IKNGGV
+2776 
-2782 WRFTPGAAWTDGDYT
+2782 
-2797 LTVKVEDKAG
+2797 
-2807 NTNYSAPLTVTIDT
+2807 
-2821 QTSIDRIELLN
+2821 
-2832 DTGIVGDNLT
+2832 
-2842 NEARPQFHITVP
+2842 
-2854 TDVNSV
+2854 
-2860 QLSLDGG
+2860 
-2867 INWVNATLTSDGVW
+2867 
-2881 EYIWPTDLVENTYT
+2881 
-2895 LTVKATDVAGNTATE
+2895 
-2910 TLNFIIDTTLSTPT
+2910 
-2924 ITLDSAD
+2924 
-2931 DSGTANDN
+2931 
-2939 KTNVKTPGF
+2939 
-2948 IIGGIDSD
+2948 
-2956 VTQVVVQVMRD
+2956 
-2967 GHSEE
+2967 
-2972 VELTQTNGQWR
+2972 
-2983 FVPGSAWTD
+2983 
-2992 GDYTL
+2992 
-2997 TVTVKDEAGNI
+2997 
-3008 RHSAPLTV
+3008 
-3016 TIDTQITIDHIEL
+3016 
-3029 VNDSG
+3029 
-3034 IPDDNLTNNVR
+3034 
-3045 PHFQVTVPTDV
+3045 
-3056 NVVRLSID
+3056 VRLSID

-3101 DKAGNKTTQQ
+3101 DKAGNQTTQK

-3116 DTLLSEPTIVLDNTD
+3116 DTMLSEPTIVLDSTD
-3131 DSGTKGDNLTNVN
+3131 DSGTKGDNLTNAN
-3144 KPTFLLGNIDADAR
+3144 KPTFILGNIDADAR
-3158 YVTVEVQH
+3158 YVTVEVQY

-3314 TIDTRLSTPTIAM
+3314 TIDTRLSTPTITM

-3354 ADAHSVILRI
+3354 SDAQSVILRI

-3407 VRQSTPLVVT
+3407 VRQSTPLIVT

-3469 VSATQGI
+3469 VSAAQGI

-3618 TQIAIDR
+3618 TQIAIDH

-3709 TLNFTIDITLLT
+3709 TLNFTIDITLMT

-3849 FDIHQVDSDVTRVMV
+3849 FDIRQVDSDVTRVMV

-4272 TGGNLTFTPD
+4272 SGGNLTFTPD

-4302 TKTSAELRIEID
+4302 TKTSAELKIEID

-4527 VDNITSVTT
+4527 VDNITSVTK

-4559 YSVTANG
+4559 YPVTANG

-4833 TLIGSTLPN
+4833 TLVGNTLPN
-4842 TIVSIYVDGVKV
+4842 AIVSIYVDGVKV

-4970 YELTFKVEDVAGNI
+4970 YVLTFKVEDVAGNI

-5038 RNPQG
+5038 RSPQG

-5079 NSQQKEILIE
+5079 NSQQKDILIE

-5342 QFDNAL
+5342 QFDNVL

-5409 SIFGEMNQ
+5409 SISGEMNQ

-5579 DTHIK
+5579 DTHIQ

-5597 KTEWWSNSD
+5597 KTDWWSNSST
-5606 LITMRGTGEIGATV
+5606 ITMRGMGEIGATV

-5633 VAATGRWELST
+5633 VAANGQWELST
-5644 DKLPEGT
+5644 DQLPEGK
-5651 YDISL
+5651 YDITLS
-5656 VIEDSAGNR
+5656 IEDNAGNR
-5665 WEDVREIFIDRTPP
+5665 KEEVHEIFIDRTPP

-5707 ITDSEGNTYTLT
+5707 ITDSNGNTYTLT

-5750 DDVPLDIMK
+5750 DDVSLDIMK

-5861 EIALAAGEDNGASDS
+5861 EIALAAGEDNGVSDS

-5907 VTDIYQAT
+5907 VTDTYQAT

-5931 GNYTLSVT
+5931 GTYTLSVT

-5998 TEPSAAEESVVKV
+5998 TVPSAAEESVVKE

-6110 AMNVRGK
+6110 AMNARGK

>member
-111 KKEEEELKKQLDDA
+111 KKEEEELKKQLDEA

-156 QNSSKQIE
+156 QNSSKQME
-164 EMLQNFLADNVAK
+164 EMLQEFLADNVAK

-445 SGIKNDNITNSTLP
+445 SGIKNDSITNSTLP

-536 EIETTNDSG
+536 EIETTDDSG

-591 FNFTSDSVEGINNL
+591 FNFTSDSVEGVNNL

-624 IDTIAPV
+624 IDTVAPV
-631 PPTVSLEDYVVL
+631 PPTVSLEDFVVL

-1034 SGISDDNLTN
+1034 SGIADDNLTN

-1112 SAIFDFTIDTTVST
+1112 SAVFDFTIDTTVST

-1181 LNGSWLFI
+1181 LNGSWLFT

-1372 TTTFDATKGTGGWT
+1372 TTTFDATKGTGGWS
-1386 FTPPTSWA
+1386 FTPTGAWA

-1439 DDNLTNNVRPHFQV
+1439 NDNLTNNVRPHFQV

-1477 SATPGVWD
+1477 SATPGAWD

-1502 ATDEAGNKAT
+1502 ATDKAGNKTT
-1512 QTLDFTIDTTL
+1512 QELDFTIDTTL

-1550 FTLNNIDTDVSRVIV
+1550 FTLNNIDTDVSRVTV

-1670 TWFDATQSATSGVW
+1670 TWFDATQSATPGVW

-1709 KTTQKLDFTIDT
+1709 KTTQKLDFIIDT
-1721 ILSEPTITLDSAD
+1721 MLSEPTITLDSAD

-2022 ITIDHIELVNDSG
+2022 IAIDHIELVNDSG
-2035 IPDDNLTNNVRPHF
+2035 IPDDNLTN
-2049 QVTVPTDVNVVRLS
+2049 
-2063 IDGGKTWFNATQSA
+2063 
-2077 TPGVW
+2077 
-2082 DYTWLADVGEGKH
+2082 
-2095 TLTVEATDKAGNKT
+2095 EA
-2109 TQQLDFII
+2109 
-2117 DTLLSEPTIV
+2117 
-2127 LDNTDD
+2127 
-2133 SGTKGDHLT
+2133 
-2142 NVNKPTFLL
+2142 
-2151 GNIDADA
+2151 
-2158 RYVTVEV
+2158 
-2165 QHGGTK
+2165 
-2171 EVLTATKDATGN
+2171 
-2183 WSVTPTGTWA
+2183 
-2193 DGDYTLTVRVEDEAG
+2193 
-2208 NEKHSA
+2208 
-2214 SLTVTVDTQITID
+2214 
-2227 VIELVNDNGIPGDN
+2227 
-2241 MTNDAHPQFRVT
+2241 
-2253 VPGDVNEV
+2253 
-2261 SLSIDGGVTWVKATQ
+2261 
-2276 SATPGVWNYTWP
+2276 
-2288 GTVPDGD
+2288 
-2295 YTLNVKATDNAGNTV
+2295 
-2310 TETLHFTI
+2310 
-2318 DTTLSTPVIVLDS
+2318 
-2331 ADDSGVHGDNMTNH
+2331 
-2345 TQPTFALQH
+2345 
-2354 IDDDA
+2354 
-2359 VRVTVSV
+2359 
-2366 EHGGVTTTFD
+2366 
-2376 ATKDAG
+2376 
-2382 GWTFTPTGAWADG
+2382 
-2395 DYTLSV
+2395 
-2401 SVEDKAGNTSHSA
+2401 
-2414 SLTVTVDTQIA
+2414 
-2425 INNIELVNDSG
+2425 
-2436 IPDDNLTNNVRP
+2436 
-2448 HFQVT
+2448 
-2453 VPTDVNVVRLSID
+2453 
-2466 GGKTWFNA
+2466 
-2474 TQSATPGVWDY
+2474 
-2485 IWPDDV
+2485 
-2491 ADGGY
+2491 
-2496 TLTVEA
+2496 
-2502 TDEAG
+2502 
-2507 NKATQTLDF
+2507 
-2516 TIDTTLSVPTLSL
+2516 
-2529 DSADDSGIAGDN
+2529 
-2541 ITNVKTPGFTL
+2541 
-2552 NNIDTDVS
+2552 
-2560 RVIVEVMHN
+2560 
-2569 GIKQEVP
+2569 
-2576 LVQTGG
+2576 
-2582 QWRFAPTSDWADGD
+2582 
-2596 YILTVKVEDRAGNVK
+2596 
-2611 QSAPLTVTVD
+2611 
-2621 THIAI
+2621 
-2626 DRIELVNDSGIPGDN
+2626 
-2641 LTNEARPHF
+2641 
-2650 QVTVPADVNGVRL
+2650 
-2663 SIDGGKTWFD
+2663 
-2673 ATQSATSGVWDY
+2673 
-2685 TWLTN
+2685 
-2690 VANGP
+2690 
-2695 HTLMVEASD
+2695 
-2704 KAGNKTTQKLDF
+2704 
-2716 TIDTI
+2716 
-2721 LSEPTITLDSADDSA
+2721 
-2736 AGDNI
+2736 
-2741 TNVKMPGFTLG
+2741 
-2752 NIDAD
+2752 
-2757 VTKVVVT
+2757 
-2764 VAHDGKNQQIEL
+2764 
-2776 IKNGGV
+2776 
-2782 WRFTPGAAWTDGDYT
+2782 
-2797 LTVKVEDKAG
+2797 
-2807 NTNYSAPLTVTIDT
+2807 
-2821 QTSIDRIELLN
+2821 
-2832 DTGIVGDNLT
+2832 
-2842 NEARPQFHITVP
+2842 
-2854 TDVNSV
+2854 
-2860 QLSLDGG
+2860 
-2867 INWVNATLTSDGVW
+2867 
-2881 EYIWPTDLVENTYT
+2881 
-2895 LTVKATDVAGNTATE
+2895 
-2910 TLNFIIDTTLSTPT
+2910 
-2924 ITLDSAD
+2924 
-2931 DSGTANDN
+2931 
-2939 KTNVKTPGF
+2939 
-2948 IIGGIDSD
+2948 
-2956 VTQVVVQVMRD
+2956 
-2967 GHSEE
+2967 
-2972 VELTQTNGQWR
+2972 
-2983 FVPGSAWTD
+2983 
-2992 GDYTL
+2992 
-2997 TVTVKDEAGNI
+2997 
-3008 RHSAPLTV
+3008 
-3016 TIDTQITIDHIEL
+3016 
-3029 VNDSG
+3029 
-3034 IPDDNLTNNVR
+3034 R

-3176 KGATGIWSVTP
+3176 KDATGNWSVTPTGTWADGDYTLTVRVEDEAGNEKHSASLTVTVDTQITIDAIELVNDNGIPGDNMTNDAHPQFRVTVPGDVNEVSLSIDGGVTWVKATQSATPGVWNYTWPGTVPDGDYTLNVKATDNAGNTVTETLHFTIDTTLSTPVIVLDSADDTGIQGDNMTNRTQPTFNLQHIDDDAVRVTVSVEHGGVTTTFDATKGVGGWTFTPPTSWGAGDYTLSVSVEDKAGNTSHSASLTVTVDTQIAINNIELVNDSGIPDDNLTNNVRPQFQVKVPTDVNEVRLSIDGGKTWFNATQSATPGVWDYTWLADVGEGKHTLTVEATDKAGNQTTQKLDFIIDTLLSEPTIVLDSTDDSGTKGDNLTNANKPTFLLGNIDADARYVTVEVQHGSTKEVLTATKGATGIWSVTP

-3196 TLTVRVEDDAGN
+3196 TLTVRVEDEAGN

-3225 DVIELVNDNGIPGDN
+3225 DAIELVNDNGIPGDN

-3314 TIDTRLSTPTIAM
+3314 TIDTRLSTPTITM

-3354 ADAHSVILRI
+3354 SDAQSVILRI

-3407 VRQSTPLVVT
+3407 VRQSTPLIVT

-3469 VSATQGI
+3469 VSAAQGI

-3489 DGKHTLTVMVTDRA
+3489 DGKHILTVMVTDRA

-3618 TQIAIDR
+3618 TQIAIDH

-3684 PTDMPEGQHTLTV
+3684 PTDMPEGQHTLIV
-3697 EVTDGAGNKMTE
+3697 EVTDGAGNKMTG
-3709 TLNFTIDITLLT
+3709 TLDFTIDITLLT

-3739 LTSVTQPVFVLGS
+3739 LTSVTQPIFVLGS

-3849 FDIHQVDSDVTRVMV
+3849 FDIRQVDSDVTRVMV

-3945 AKPSFRIDVPGDVV
+3945 AKPSFRIDVPGDVI

-3996 LRVEATDEAGN
+3996 LRVEATDQAGN

-4178 WIFNVGSALPDGQ
+4178 WIFNVGSALPDGK

-4302 TKTSAELRIEID
+4302 TKTSAELQIEID

-4527 VDNITSVTT
+4527 VDNITSVTK

-4559 YSVTANG
+4559 YPVTANG

-4614 MEPASDTGN
+4614 MEPASDTGS

-4659 VLKQTITVGADGNWS
+4659 VLKHTITVGADGNWS

-4725 QHEATSLRPEF
+4725 QYEATSLRPEF
-4736 KGFAEA
+4736 KGLAEA

-4833 TLIGSTLPN
+4833 TLVGNTLPN
-4842 TIVSIYVDGVKV
+4842 AIVSIYVDGVKV

-4970 YELTFKVEDVAGNI
+4970 YVLTFKVEDVAGNI

-5079 NSQQKEILIE
+5079 NSQQKDILIE

-5303 NHNKPVLVGTAEAG
+5303 SHNKPVLVGTAEAG

-5348 KDGEYSIRVVAEDPA
+5348 KDGEYSIRVVADPA

-5377 TSTFIDNPAMV
+5377 TSTFIDNPVMM

-5401 TSQTRPTF
+5401 TSQTRPAF
-5409 SIFGEMNQ
+5409 SIYGEMNQ

-5530 NVGEVWVNEKGHWQM
+5530 NVGEVWVNDKGHWQM

-5579 DTHIK
+5579 DTHIQ

-5597 KTEWWSNSD
+5597 KTDWWSNSST
-5606 LITMRGTGEIGATV
+5606 ITMRGMGEIGATV

-5633 VAATGRWELST
+5633 VAANGQWELST
-5644 DKLPEGT
+5644 DQLPEGK
-5651 YDISL
+5651 YDITLS
-5656 VIEDSAGNR
+5656 IEDNAGNR
-5665 WEDVREIFIDRTPP
+5665 KEEVHEIFIDRTPP

-5707 ITDSEGNTYTLT
+5707 ITDSNGNTYTLT

-5759 EVPVI
+5759 ETPVI

-5772 GTVGDNITRDKQPTF
+5772 GTVGDNITRDNQPTF

-5861 EIALAAGEDNGASDS
+5861 EIALAAGEGNGASDS
-5876 DNVTNHTQPKFTLQH
+5876 DNVTNHNHTQPKFTLQH

-5931 GNYTLSVT
+5931 GTYTLSVT
-5939 VVDRAGNSQQSAS
+5939 VVDRAGNSLQSAS
-5952 LAVTVDST
+5952 LEVTVDST

-5998 TEPSAAEESVVKV
+5998 TVPSAAEESVVKE

-6044 IVNVSIMFEG
+6044 IVNVSVMFEG

-6085 IDKDN
+6085 IDKDD

-6110 AMNVRGK
+6110 AMNARGK

>member
-241 VTLALAAE
+241 VTLALATE

-624 IDTIAPV
+624 IDTVAPV
-631 PPTVSLEDYVVL
+631 PPTVSLEDFVVL

-1034 SGISDDNLTN
+1034 SGVSDDNLTN

-1061 VQVWDAMSDTQIGVA
+1061 VQVWDAASDTQIGVA

-1112 SAIFDFTIDTTVST
+1112 SAVFDFTIDTTVST

-1202 VKVEDKAGNTNYSAP
+1202 VKVEDKAGNTSYSAP

-1372 TTTFDATKGTGGWT
+1372 TTTFDATKGTGGWS
-1386 FTPPTSWA
+1386 FTPTGAWA

-1439 DDNLTNNVRPHFQV
+1439 NDNLTNNVRPHFQV

-1477 SATPGVWD
+1477 SATPGAWD

-1502 ATDEAGNKAT
+1502 ATDKAGNKTT
-1512 QTLDFTIDTTL
+1512 QELDFTIDTTL

-2095 TLTVEATDKAGNKT
+2095 TLTVEATDKAGNQT
-2109 TQQLDFII
+2109 TQKLDFII

-2127 LDNTDD
+2127 LDSTDD
-2133 SGTKGDHLT
+2133 SGTKGDNLT

-2318 DTTLSTPVIVLDS
+2318 DTTLSVPVIVLNS
-2331 ADDSGVHGDNMTNH
+2331 ADDTGVQGDNMTNS

-2376 ATKDAG
+2376 ATKGTG
-2382 GWTFTPTGAWADG
+2382 GWSFTPTGAWADG

-2436 IPDDNLTNNVRP
+2436 IPN
-2448 HFQVT
+2448 
-2453 VPTDVNVVRLSID
+2453 
-2466 GGKTWFNA
+2466 
-2474 TQSATPGVWDY
+2474 
-2485 IWPDDV
+2485 
-2491 ADGGY
+2491 
-2496 TLTVEA
+2496 
-2502 TDEAG
+2502 
-2507 NKATQTLDF
+2507 
-2516 TIDTTLSVPTLSL
+2516 
-2529 DSADDSGIAGDN
+2529 
-2541 ITNVKTPGFTL
+2541 
-2552 NNIDTDVS
+2552 
-2560 RVIVEVMHN
+2560 
-2569 GIKQEVP
+2569 
-2576 LVQTGG
+2576 
-2582 QWRFAPTSDWADGD
+2582 
-2596 YILTVKVEDRAGNVK
+2596 
-2611 QSAPLTVTVD
+2611 
-2621 THIAI
+2621 
-2626 DRIELVNDSGIPGDN
+2626 
-2641 LTNEARPHF
+2641 
-2650 QVTVPADVNGVRL
+2650 
-2663 SIDGGKTWFD
+2663 
-2673 ATQSATSGVWDY
+2673 
-2685 TWLTN
+2685 
-2690 VANGP
+2690 
-2695 HTLMVEASD
+2695 
-2704 KAGNKTTQKLDF
+2704 
-2716 TIDTI
+2716 
-2721 LSEPTITLDSADDSA
+2721 
-2736 AGDNI
+2736 
-2741 TNVKMPGFTLG
+2741 
-2752 NIDAD
+2752 
-2757 VTKVVVT
+2757 
-2764 VAHDGKNQQIEL
+2764 
-2776 IKNGGV
+2776 
-2782 WRFTPGAAWTDGDYT
+2782 
-2797 LTVKVEDKAG
+2797 
-2807 NTNYSAPLTVTIDT
+2807 
-2821 QTSIDRIELLN
+2821 
-2832 DTGIVGDNLT
+2832 
-2842 NEARPQFHITVP
+2842 
-2854 TDVNSV
+2854 
-2860 QLSLDGG
+2860 
-2867 INWVNATLTSDGVW
+2867 
-2881 EYIWPTDLVENTYT
+2881 
-2895 LTVKATDVAGNTATE
+2895 
-2910 TLNFIIDTTLSTPT
+2910 
-2924 ITLDSAD
+2924 
-2931 DSGTANDN
+2931 
-2939 KTNVKTPGF
+2939 
-2948 IIGGIDSD
+2948 
-2956 VTQVVVQVMRD
+2956 
-2967 GHSEE
+2967 
-2972 VELTQTNGQWR
+2972 
-2983 FVPGSAWTD
+2983 
-2992 GDYTL
+2992 
-2997 TVTVKDEAGNI
+2997 
-3008 RHSAPLTV
+3008 
-3016 TIDTQITIDHIEL
+3016 
-3029 VNDSG
+3029 
-3034 IPDDNLTNNVR
+3034 DNLTNNVR

-3101 DKAGNKTTQQ
+3101 DKAGNQTTQK

-3116 DTLLSEPTIVLDNTD
+3116 DTLLSEPTIVLDSTD
-3131 DSGTKGDNLTNVN
+3131 DSGTKGDNLTNAN
-3144 KPTFLLGNIDADAR
+3144 KPTFILGNIDADAR
-3158 YVTVEVQH
+3158 YVTVEVQY

-3314 TIDTRLSTPTIAM
+3314 TIDTRLSTPTITM

-3354 ADAHSVILRI
+3354 SDAQSVILRI

-3407 VRQSTPLVVT
+3407 VRQSTPLIVT

-3469 VSATQGI
+3469 VSAAQGI

-3618 TQIAIDR
+3618 TQIAIDH

-3709 TLNFTIDITLLT
+3709 TLNFTIDITLMT

-3849 FDIHQVDSDVTRVMV
+3849 FDIRQVDSDVTRVMV

-4527 VDNITSVTT
+4527 VDNITSVTK

-4559 YSVTANG
+4559 YPVTANG

-4833 TLIGSTLPN
+4833 TLVGNTLPN
-4842 TIVSIYVDGVKV
+4842 AIVSIYVDGVKV

-4970 YELTFKVEDVAGNI
+4970 YVLTFKVEDVAGNI

-5303 NHNKPVLVGTAEAG
+5303 SHNKPVLVGTAEAG

-5377 TSTFIDNPAMV
+5377 TSTFIDNPVMM

-5401 TSQTRPTF
+5401 TSQTRPAF
-5409 SIFGEMNQ
+5409 SIYGEMNQ

-5472 TIDTFNTTP
+5472 TIDTLNTTP

-5530 NVGEVWVNEKGHWQM
+5530 NVGEVWVNDKGHWQM

-5579 DTHIK
+5579 DTHIQ

-5597 KTEWWSNSD
+5597 KTDWWSNSST
-5606 LITMRGTGEIGATV
+5606 ITMRGMGEIGATV

-5633 VAATGRWELST
+5633 VAANGQWELST
-5644 DKLPEGT
+5644 DQLPEGK
-5651 YDISL
+5651 YDITLS
-5656 VIEDSAGNR
+5656 IEDNAGNR
-5665 WEDVREIFIDRTPP
+5665 KEEVHEIFIDRTPP

-5707 ITDSEGNTYTLT
+5707 ITDSNGNTYTLT

-5750 DDVPLDIMK
+5750 DDVSLDIMK

-5861 EIALAAGEDNGASDS
+5861 EIALAAGEDNGVSDS

-5907 VTDIYQAT
+5907 VTDTYQAT

-5931 GNYTLSVT
+5931 GTYTLSVT

-5998 TEPSAAEESVVKV
+5998 TVPSAAEESVVKE

-6110 AMNVRGK
+6110 AMNARGK

>member
-1034 SGISDDNLTN
+1034 SGIADDNLTN

-1061 VQVWDAMSDTQIGVA
+1061 VQVWDAASDTQIGVA

-1112 SAIFDFTIDTTVST
+1112 SAVFDFTIDTTVST

-1372 TTTFDATKGTGGWT
+1372 TTTFDATKGTGGWS
-1386 FTPPTSWA
+1386 FTPTGAWA

-1477 SATPGVWD
+1477 SATPGAWD

-1502 ATDEAGNKAT
+1502 ATDKAGNKTT
-1512 QTLDFTIDTTL
+1512 QELDFTIDTTL

-1627 DRIELVNDSGIPGD
+1627 DRIELVNDSGIPDD

-1694 GPHTLMVEASDKAGN
+1694 GPHTLMVEATDKAGN

-1787 PGAAWTDGDYTLTV
+1787 PGAAWTDGNYTLTV

-2022 ITIDHIELVNDSG
+2022 I
-2035 IPDDNLTNNVRPHF
+2035 
-2049 QVTVPTDVNVVRLS
+2049 
-2063 IDGGKTWFNATQSA
+2063 A
-2077 TPGVW
+2077 
-2082 DYTWLADVGEGKH
+2082 
-2095 TLTVEATDKAGNKT
+2095 
-2109 TQQLDFII
+2109 
-2117 DTLLSEPTIV
+2117 
-2127 LDNTDD
+2127 
-2133 SGTKGDHLT
+2133 
-2142 NVNKPTFLL
+2142 
-2151 GNIDADA
+2151 
-2158 RYVTVEV
+2158 
-2165 QHGGTK
+2165 
-2171 EVLTATKDATGN
+2171 
-2183 WSVTPTGTWA
+2183 
-2193 DGDYTLTVRVEDEAG
+2193 
-2208 NEKHSA
+2208 
-2214 SLTVTVDTQITID
+2214 
-2227 VIELVNDNGIPGDN
+2227 
-2241 MTNDAHPQFRVT
+2241 
-2253 VPGDVNEV
+2253 
-2261 SLSIDGGVTWVKATQ
+2261 
-2276 SATPGVWNYTWP
+2276 
-2288 GTVPDGD
+2288 
-2295 YTLNVKATDNAGNTV
+2295 
-2310 TETLHFTI
+2310 
-2318 DTTLSTPVIVLDS
+2318 
-2331 ADDSGVHGDNMTNH
+2331 
-2345 TQPTFALQH
+2345 
-2354 IDDDA
+2354 
-2359 VRVTVSV
+2359 
-2366 EHGGVTTTFD
+2366 
-2376 ATKDAG
+2376 
-2382 GWTFTPTGAWADG
+2382 
-2395 DYTLSV
+2395 
-2401 SVEDKAGNTSHSA
+2401 
-2414 SLTVTVDTQIA
+2414 
-2425 INNIELVNDSG
+2425 
-2436 IPDDNLTNNVRP
+2436 
-2448 HFQVT
+2448 
-2453 VPTDVNVVRLSID
+2453 
-2466 GGKTWFNA
+2466 
-2474 TQSATPGVWDY
+2474 
-2485 IWPDDV
+2485 
-2491 ADGGY
+2491 
-2496 TLTVEA
+2496 
-2502 TDEAG
+2502 
-2507 NKATQTLDF
+2507 
-2516 TIDTTLSVPTLSL
+2516 
-2529 DSADDSGIAGDN
+2529 
-2541 ITNVKTPGFTL
+2541 
-2552 NNIDTDVS
+2552 
-2560 RVIVEVMHN
+2560 
-2569 GIKQEVP
+2569 
-2576 LVQTGG
+2576 
-2582 QWRFAPTSDWADGD
+2582 
-2596 YILTVKVEDRAGNVK
+2596 
-2611 QSAPLTVTVD
+2611 
-2621 THIAI
+2621 
-2626 DRIELVNDSGIPGDN
+2626 
-2641 LTNEARPHF
+2641 
-2650 QVTVPADVNGVRL
+2650 
-2663 SIDGGKTWFD
+2663 
-2673 ATQSATSGVWDY
+2673 
-2685 TWLTN
+2685 
-2690 VANGP
+2690 
-2695 HTLMVEASD
+2695 
-2704 KAGNKTTQKLDF
+2704 
-2716 TIDTI
+2716 
-2721 LSEPTITLDSADDSA
+2721 
-2736 AGDNI
+2736 
-2741 TNVKMPGFTLG
+2741 
-2752 NIDAD
+2752 
-2757 VTKVVVT
+2757 
-2764 VAHDGKNQQIEL
+2764 
-2776 IKNGGV
+2776 
-2782 WRFTPGAAWTDGDYT
+2782 
-2797 LTVKVEDKAG
+2797 
-2807 NTNYSAPLTVTIDT
+2807 
-2821 QTSIDRIELLN
+2821 
-2832 DTGIVGDNLT
+2832 
-2842 NEARPQFHITVP
+2842 
-2854 TDVNSV
+2854 
-2860 QLSLDGG
+2860 
-2867 INWVNATLTSDGVW
+2867 
-2881 EYIWPTDLVENTYT
+2881 
-2895 LTVKATDVAGNTATE
+2895 
-2910 TLNFIIDTTLSTPT
+2910 
-2924 ITLDSAD
+2924 
-2931 DSGTANDN
+2931 
-2939 KTNVKTPGF
+2939 
-2948 IIGGIDSD
+2948 
-2956 VTQVVVQVMRD
+2956 
-2967 GHSEE
+2967 
-2972 VELTQTNGQWR
+2972 
-2983 FVPGSAWTD
+2983 
-2992 GDYTL
+2992 
-2997 TVTVKDEAGNI
+2997 
-3008 RHSAPLTV
+3008 
-3016 TIDTQITIDHIEL
+3016 IDHIEL

-3176 KGATGIWSVTP
+3176 KDATGNWSVTPTGTWADGDYTLTVRVEDEAGNEKHSASLTVTVDTQITIDAIELVNDNGIPGDNMTNDAHPQFRVTVPGDVNEVSLSIDGGVTWVKATQSATPGVWNYTWPGTVPDGDYTLNVKATDNAGNTVTETLHFTIDTTLSVPVIVLNSADDTGVQGDNMTNSTQPTFALQHIDDDAVRVTVSVEHGGVTTTFDATKGVGGWSFTPTGAWADGDYTLSVSVEDKAGNTSHSASLTVTVDTQIAINNIELVNDSGIPDDNLTNNVRPHFQVKVPTDVNEVRLSIDGGKTWFNATQSATPGVWDYTWLADVGEGKHTLTVEATDKAGNQTTQKLDFIIDTMLSEPTIVLDSTDDSGTKGDNLTNANKPTFILGNIDADARYVTVEVQYGGTKEVLTATKGATGIWSVTP

-3196 TLTVRVEDDAGN
+3196 MLTVRVEDDAGN

-3314 TIDTRLSTPTIAM
+3314 TIDTRLSTPTITM

-3354 ADAHSVILRI
+3354 SDAQSVILRI

-3407 VRQSTPLVVT
+3407 VRQSTPLIVT

-3469 VSATQGI
+3469 VSAAQGI

-3618 TQIAIDR
+3618 TQIAIDH

-3709 TLNFTIDITLLT
+3709 TLNFTIDITLMT

-3849 FDIHQVDSDVTRVMV
+3849 FDIRQVDSDVTRVMV

-4302 TKTSAELRIEID
+4302 TKTSAELKIEID

-4400 TANSTLGFTVDTQ
+4400 TANSKLGFTVDTQ

-4527 VDNITSVTT
+4527 VDNITSVTK

-4559 YSVTANG
+4559 YPVTANG

-4833 TLIGSTLPN
+4833 TLVGNTLPN
-4842 TIVSIYVDGVKV
+4842 AIVSIYVDGVKV

-4970 YELTFKVEDVAGNI
+4970 YVLTFKVEDVAGNI

-5038 RNPQG
+5038 RSPQG

-5079 NSQQKEILIE
+5079 NSQQKDILIE

-5409 SIFGEMNQ
+5409 SISGEMNQ

-5530 NVGEVWVNEKGHWQM
+5530 NVGEVWVNDKGHWQM

-5579 DTHIK
+5579 DTHIQ

-5597 KTEWWSNSD
+5597 KTDWWSNSST
-5606 LITMRGTGEIGATV
+5606 ITMRGMGEIGATV

-5633 VAATGRWELST
+5633 VAANGQWELST
-5644 DKLPEGT
+5644 DQLPEGK
-5651 YDISL
+5651 YDITLS
-5656 VIEDSAGNR
+5656 IEDNAGNR
-5665 WEDVREIFIDRTPP
+5665 KEEVHEIFIDRTPP

-5707 ITDSEGNTYTLT
+5707 ITDSNGNTYTLT

-5998 TEPSAAEESVVKV
+5998 TVPSAAEESVVKE

-6110 AMNVRGK
+6110 AMNARGK

>member
-156 QNSSKQIE
+156 QNSSKQME
-164 EMLQNFLADNVAK
+164 EMLQEFLADNVAK

-421 TTDSIITDTIAPEKP
+421 TTDSIITDTIPPEKP

-703 IISQDAAGNKSSTVK
+703 IISQDAAGNKSSIVK

-1061 VQVWDAMSDTQIGVA
+1061 VQVWDAASDTQIGVA

-1112 SAIFDFTIDTTVST
+1112 SAVFDFTIDTTVST

-1181 LNGSWLFI
+1181 LNGSWLFT

-1202 VKVEDKAGNTNYSAP
+1202 VKVEDKAGNTNYSTP

-1256 PTDVNEVRLSIDGGN
+1256 PTDVNEVRLSIDGGH

-1320 TTLSVPVI
+1320 STLSVPVI
-1328 VLDSADD
+1328 VLNNADD
-1335 TGIQGDNMTNST
+1335 TGIQGDNLTNRT
-1347 QPTFALQHIDDDAVR
+1347 QPTFALQQIDDDAVR

-1386 FTPPTSWA
+1386 FTPPALWA

-1477 SATPGVWD
+1477 GATPGAWD

-1502 ATDEAGNKAT
+1502 ATDKAGNQTT
-1512 QTLDFTIDTTL
+1512 QELDFTIDTTL

-1592 WADGD
+1592 WGDGD

-1694 GPHTLMVEASDKAGN
+1694 GPHTLMVEATDKAGN
-1709 KTTQKLDFTIDT
+1709 QTTQKLDFIIDT
-1721 ILSEPTITLDSAD
+1721 LLSEPTITLDSAD

-2022 ITIDHIELVNDSG
+2022 IAIDHIELVNDSG
-2035 IPDDNLTNNVRPHF
+2035 IPDDNLTNNVRPQF

-2082 DYTWLADVGEGKH
+2082 DYTWLTDVANGSH
-2095 TLTVEATDKAGNKT
+2095 TLTVEATDAAGNKA
-2109 TQQLDFII
+2109 TQNLEFNI
-2117 DTLLSEPTIV
+2117 DTLLSEPTIA
-2127 LDNTDD
+2127 LDSTDD
-2133 SGTKGDHLT
+2133 SGTKGDNLT
-2142 NVNKPTFLL
+2142 NVNKPTFIL

-2171 EVLTATKDATGN
+2171 EVLTATKGATGI
-2183 WSVTPTGTWA
+2183 WSVTPTGMWA
-2193 DGDYTLTVRVEDEAG
+2193 DGSHTLTVRVEDDAG
-2208 NEKHSA
+2208 NVKYSA
-2214 SLTVTVDTQITID
+2214 PLTITVDTQITID
-2227 VIELVNDNGIPGDN
+2227 DIELVNDSGTKGDN
-2241 MTNDAHPQFRVT
+2241 LTNDANPHFRIT

-2261 SLSIDGGVTWVKATQ
+2261 SLSIDGGVTWVKAMQ
-2276 SATPGVWNYTWP
+2276 SSTSGVWNYTWP
-2288 GTVPDGD
+2288 KTLADDD
-2295 YTLNVKATDNAGNTV
+2295 YTLTVKATDNAGNTV
-2310 TETLHFTI
+2310 TRTLDFTI

-2331 ADDSGVHGDNMTNH
+2331 ADDTGVQGDNMTNR
-2345 TQPTFALQH
+2345 TQPTFNLQH

-2376 ATKDAG
+2376 VTKDAG
-2382 GWTFTPTGAWADG
+2382 GWTFTPPTSWGAG

-2448 HFQVT
+2448 QFQVK
-2453 VPTDVNVVRLSID
+2453 VPTDVN
-2466 GGKTWFNA
+2466 
-2474 TQSATPGVWDY
+2474 
-2485 IWPDDV
+2485 
-2491 ADGGY
+2491 
-2496 TLTVEA
+2496 E
-2502 TDEAG
+2502 
-2507 NKATQTLDF
+2507 
-2516 TIDTTLSVPTLSL
+2516 
-2529 DSADDSGIAGDN
+2529 
-2541 ITNVKTPGFTL
+2541 
-2552 NNIDTDVS
+2552 
-2560 RVIVEVMHN
+2560 
-2569 GIKQEVP
+2569 
-2576 LVQTGG
+2576 
-2582 QWRFAPTSDWADGD
+2582 
-2596 YILTVKVEDRAGNVK
+2596 
-2611 QSAPLTVTVD
+2611 
-2621 THIAI
+2621 
-2626 DRIELVNDSGIPGDN
+2626 
-2641 LTNEARPHF
+2641 
-2650 QVTVPADVNGVRL
+2650 
-2663 SIDGGKTWFD
+2663 
-2673 ATQSATSGVWDY
+2673 
-2685 TWLTN
+2685 
-2690 VANGP
+2690 
-2695 HTLMVEASD
+2695 
-2704 KAGNKTTQKLDF
+2704 
-2716 TIDTI
+2716 
-2721 LSEPTITLDSADDSA
+2721 
-2736 AGDNI
+2736 
-2741 TNVKMPGFTLG
+2741 
-2752 NIDAD
+2752 
-2757 VTKVVVT
+2757 
-2764 VAHDGKNQQIEL
+2764 
-2776 IKNGGV
+2776 
-2782 WRFTPGAAWTDGDYT
+2782 
-2797 LTVKVEDKAG
+2797 
-2807 NTNYSAPLTVTIDT
+2807 
-2821 QTSIDRIELLN
+2821 
-2832 DTGIVGDNLT
+2832 
-2842 NEARPQFHITVP
+2842 
-2854 TDVNSV
+2854 
-2860 QLSLDGG
+2860 
-2867 INWVNATLTSDGVW
+2867 
-2881 EYIWPTDLVENTYT
+2881 
-2895 LTVKATDVAGNTATE
+2895 
-2910 TLNFIIDTTLSTPT
+2910 
-2924 ITLDSAD
+2924 
-2931 DSGTANDN
+2931 
-2939 KTNVKTPGF
+2939 
-2948 IIGGIDSD
+2948 
-2956 VTQVVVQVMRD
+2956 
-2967 GHSEE
+2967 
-2972 VELTQTNGQWR
+2972 
-2983 FVPGSAWTD
+2983 
-2992 GDYTL
+2992 
-2997 TVTVKDEAGNI
+2997 
-3008 RHSAPLTV
+3008 
-3016 TIDTQITIDHIEL
+3016 
-3029 VNDSG
+3029 
-3034 IPDDNLTNNVR
+3034 
-3045 PHFQVTVPTDV
+3045 
-3056 NVVRLSID
+3056 VRLSID

-3101 DKAGNKTTQQ
+3101 DKAGNQTTQK

-3116 DTLLSEPTIVLDNTD
+3116 DTLLSEPTIALDSTD
-3131 DSGTKGDNLTNVN
+3131 DSGTKGDNLTSVN
-3144 KPTFLLGNIDADAR
+3144 KPTFILGNIDADAR

-3187 TGTWADGDY
+3187 TGMWADGSH

-3216 VTVDTQITI
+3216 VTVDTHIAI
-3225 DVIELVNDNGIPGDN
+3225 DDIELVNDNGIPGDN

-3293 HTLTVEATDKAGNKT
+3293 HTLTVEATDKAGNQT

-3398 VEVTDNAGN
+3398 VEVQDNAGN
-3407 VRQSTPLVVT
+3407 VRQSTPLIVT

-3469 VSATQGI
+3469 VSAAQGI

-3810 SAPLKVTIDGTLT
+3810 SAPLKVTIDGSLT

-3836 TVGDRLTNHDRPV
+3836 TVGDRLTKHDRPV
-3849 FDIHQVDSDVTRVMV
+3849 FDIRQVDSDVTRVMV

-3915 FEVRIDTTTTIN
+3915 LEVRIDTTTTIN

-3945 AKPSFRIDVPGDVV
+3945 AKPSFRIDVPGDVI

-3981 WIFDS
+3981 WIFDT

-3996 LRVEATDEAGN
+3996 LRVEATDQAGN

-4302 TKTSAELRIEID
+4302 TKTSAELKIEID

-4362 NWTPISKNA
+4362 NWTPVSKNA
-4371 AGQWEF
+4371 AGQWQF
-4377 TAGSALPDGHYTLHV
+4377 TAGSALSDGHYTLHV

-4492 IAGNKISKEV
+4492 IAGNRISKEV

-4507 TIVSDPSI
+4507 TVVSDPRI

-4527 VDNITSVTT
+4527 VDNITSVTK

-4559 YSVTANG
+4559 YPVTANG

-4614 MEPASDTGN
+4614 MEPASDTGS

-4659 VLKQTITVGADGNWS
+4659 VLKHTITVGADGNWS

-4725 QHEATSLRPEF
+4725 QYEATSLRPEF
-4736 KGFAEA
+4736 KGLAEA

-4833 TLIGSTLPN
+4833 TLVGNTLPN
-4842 TIVSIYVDGVKV
+4842 AIVSIYVDGVKV

-5228 GKLVNVVMVEAD
+5228 GKLVNVV
-5240 GTWRAPI
+5240 
-5247 LLQDDGTFN
+5247 
-5256 IHFSITDVAGNTE
+5256 
-5269 VSKDY
+5269 
-5274 SVDVDSST
+5274 
-5282 DFPTLNLEDAS
+5282 
-5293 NSGSLDDLIT
+5293 
-5303 NHNKPVLVGTAEAG
+5303 
-5317 ATIHIYVDE
+5317 
-5326 KIVAN
+5326 
-5331 VLVLEDGTWSY
+5331 
-5342 QFDNAL
+5342 
-5348 KDGEYSIRVVAEDPA
+5348 
-5363 GNTAES
+5363 
-5369 PRLLVTID
+5369 
-5377 TSTFIDNPAMV
+5377 
-5388 AGSDNGIFSNDSI
+5388 
-5401 TSQTRPTF
+5401 
-5409 SIFGEMNQ
+5409 
-5417 SVQIFIDGVLV
+5417 
-5428 DTITVTDRNQVYRP
+5428 
-5442 ESPLGDGSHSIYYV
+5442 
-5456 ITDKAG
+5456 
-5462 NTATSKTLNF
+5462 
-5472 TIDTFNTTP
+5472 
-5481 VAIDSI
+5481 
-5487 GGQTL
+5487 
-5492 AEMTGSDGKIYIT
+5492 
-5505 DTTRNLLFSGSAE
+5505 
-5518 PNSKIEIIINGL
+5518 
-5530 NVGEVWVNEKGHWQM
+5530 
-5545 PVNPLYFTEGQLDI
+5545 
-5559 TVKSTDR
+5559 
-5566 AGNVNQEKYSIWV
+5566 
-5579 DTHIK
+5579 
-5584 VFTSELDDNKSSS
+5584 
-5597 KTEWWSNSD
+5597 
-5606 LITMRGTGEIGATV
+5606 
-5620 SLIVAGV
+5620 
-5627 TLATAV
+5627 
-5633 VAATGRWELST
+5633 
-5644 DKLPEGT
+5644 
-5651 YDISL
+5651 
-5656 VIEDSAGNR
+5656 
-5665 WEDVREIFIDRTPP
+5665 
-5679 NAPVVTYSDIV
+5679 
-5690 NDLIIM
+5690 
-5696 QGTAEAKSQLI
+5696 
-5707 ITDSEGNTYTLT
+5707 
-5719 VPDNGKWSMAIPYPS
+5719 
-5734 EGKFT
+5734 
-5739 ITSVD
+5739 
-5744 AIGNRS
+5744 
-5750 DDVPLDIMK
+5750 
-5759 EVPVI
+5759 
-5764 SLSPDSDS
+5764 
-5772 GTVGDNITRDKQPTF
+5772 
-5787 IIGNL
+5787 
-5792 ESDVVVVQVDI
+5792 
-5803 NGTVYN
+5803 
-5809 AEKNA
+5809 
-5814 DGVWFFTPGTPLA
+5814 
-5827 DGSYTISVIASDAAG
+5827 
-5842 NQKNSLPIT
+5842 
-5851 VTIDSTLTVP
+5851 
-5861 EIALAAGEDNGASDS
+5861 
-5876 DNVTNHTQPKFTLQH
+5876 
-5891 IDADVTG
+5891 
-5898 VTVNVTHNG
+5898 
-5907 VTDIYQAT
+5907 
-5915 QGADGWTFT
+5915 
-5924 PPAAWND
+5924 
-5931 GNYTLSVT
+5931 
-5939 VVDRAGNSQQSAS
+5939 
-5952 LAVTVDST
+5952 
-5960 VTVTADSQHDDASD
+5960 
-5974 DATATAVTPPESE
+5974 
-5987 TVNAESATHLR
+5987 
-5998 TEPSAAEESVVKV
+5998 
-6011 TAYSITLLNADS
+6011 
-6023 GDEIDRSISQT
+6023 
-6034 PSFEISVPEN
+6034 
-6044 IVNVSIMFEG
+6044 
-6054 EEFTLPITNQK
+6054 
-6065 AIFEVPL
+6065 
-6072 SLEDGEYTMDVKF
+6072 
-6085 IDKDN
+6085 
-6090 DFLIKEKT
+6090 
-6098 FSVDHSSADIVN
+6098 
-6110 AMNVRGK
+6110 
-6117 TEDDINDSPST
+6117 
-6128 SSVGHNNNGAIDV
+6128 
-6141 FAVNEVTLP
+6141 
-6150 VDNQE
+6150 
-6155 EHA
+6155 

>member
-156 QNSSKQIE
+156 QNSSKQME
-164 EMLQNFLADNVAK
+164 EMLQEFLADNVAK

-392 SYEFKDNELSE
+392 SYEFRDNELSE

-421 TTDSIITDTIAPEKP
+421 TTDSIITDTIPPEKP
-436 TIELDDSSD
+436 TIELDDNSD

-536 EIETTNDSG
+536 EIETTDDSG

-624 IDTIAPV
+624 IDTIAPL

-724 TEVVPPKAELD
+724 TEVVSPKAELD

-962 YIDGA
+962 YVDGA

-1034 SGISDDNLTN
+1034 SGIADDNLTN

-1112 SAIFDFTIDTTVST
+1112 SAVFDFTIDTTVST

-1181 LNGSWLFI
+1181 LNGSWLFT

-1202 VKVEDKAGNTNYSAP
+1202 VKVEDKAGNTSYSAP

-1328 VLDSADD
+1328 VLNSADD
-1335 TGIQGDNMTNST
+1335 TGVQGDNMTNRT

-1386 FTPPTSWA
+1386 FTPTASWT

-1439 DDNLTNNVRPHFQV
+1439 NDNLTNNVRPHFQV

-1466 DGGKTWFNATQ
+1466 DGGKTWVTAAQ
-1477 SATPGVWD
+1477 KAAGVWE
-1485 YIWPDDVADGGY
+1485 YIWPDDVTDGSH

-1535 SGIAGDNITNVKTPG
+1535 SGIAGDNITSVKTPG

-1627 DRIELVNDSGIPGD
+1627 DRIELVNDSGIPDD

-1694 GPHTLMVEASDKAGN
+1694 GPHTLMVEATDKAGN
-1709 KTTQKLDFTIDT
+1709 KTTQKLDFIIDT
-1721 ILSEPTITLDSAD
+1721 LLSEPTITLDSAD

-2022 ITIDHIELVNDSG
+2022 IAIDHIELVNDSG
-2035 IPDDNLTNNVRPHF
+2035 IPNDNLTNNVRPHF

-2109 TQQLDFII
+2109 TQKLDFII

-2127 LDNTDD
+2127 LDSTDD
-2133 SGTKGDHLT
+2133 SGTKGDNLT

-2193 DGDYTLTVRVEDEAG
+2193 DGDYTLTVRVEDDAG
-2208 NEKHSA
+2208 NVKYSA

-2227 VIELVNDNGIPGDN
+2227 VIELVNDSGTRGDN
-2241 MTNDAHPQFRVT
+2241 LTNDANPHFRIT

-2276 SATPGVWNYTWP
+2276 SVTPGVWNYTWP

-2331 ADDSGVHGDNMTNH
+2331 ADDSGVHGDNMTNR
-2345 TQPTFALQH
+2345 TQPTFALQQ

-2376 ATKDAG
+2376 ATKGTG

-2485 IWPDDV
+2485 
-2491 ADGGY
+2491 
-2496 TLTVEA
+2496 
-2502 TDEAG
+2502 
-2507 NKATQTLDF
+2507 
-2516 TIDTTLSVPTLSL
+2516 
-2529 DSADDSGIAGDN
+2529 
-2541 ITNVKTPGFTL
+2541 
-2552 NNIDTDVS
+2552 
-2560 RVIVEVMHN
+2560 
-2569 GIKQEVP
+2569 
-2576 LVQTGG
+2576 
-2582 QWRFAPTSDWADGD
+2582 
-2596 YILTVKVEDRAGNVK
+2596 
-2611 QSAPLTVTVD
+2611 
-2621 THIAI
+2621 
-2626 DRIELVNDSGIPGDN
+2626 
-2641 LTNEARPHF
+2641 
-2650 QVTVPADVNGVRL
+2650 
-2663 SIDGGKTWFD
+2663 
-2673 ATQSATSGVWDY
+2673 
-2685 TWLTN
+2685 
-2690 VANGP
+2690 
-2695 HTLMVEASD
+2695 
-2704 KAGNKTTQKLDF
+2704 
-2716 TIDTI
+2716 
-2721 LSEPTITLDSADDSA
+2721 
-2736 AGDNI
+2736 
-2741 TNVKMPGFTLG
+2741 
-2752 NIDAD
+2752 
-2757 VTKVVVT
+2757 
-2764 VAHDGKNQQIEL
+2764 
-2776 IKNGGV
+2776 
-2782 WRFTPGAAWTDGDYT
+2782 
-2797 LTVKVEDKAG
+2797 
-2807 NTNYSAPLTVTIDT
+2807 
-2821 QTSIDRIELLN
+2821 
-2832 DTGIVGDNLT
+2832 
-2842 NEARPQFHITVP
+2842 
-2854 TDVNSV
+2854 
-2860 QLSLDGG
+2860 
-2867 INWVNATLTSDGVW
+2867 
-2881 EYIWPTDLVENTYT
+2881 
-2895 LTVKATDVAGNTATE
+2895 
-2910 TLNFIIDTTLSTPT
+2910 
-2924 ITLDSAD
+2924 
-2931 DSGTANDN
+2931 
-2939 KTNVKTPGF
+2939 
-2948 IIGGIDSD
+2948 
-2956 VTQVVVQVMRD
+2956 
-2967 GHSEE
+2967 
-2972 VELTQTNGQWR
+2972 
-2983 FVPGSAWTD
+2983 
-2992 GDYTL
+2992 
-2997 TVTVKDEAGNI
+2997 
-3008 RHSAPLTV
+3008 
-3016 TIDTQITIDHIEL
+3016 
-3029 VNDSG
+3029 
-3034 IPDDNLTNNVR
+3034 
-3045 PHFQVTVPTDV
+3045 
-3056 NVVRLSID
+3056 
-3064 GGKTWFNATQSA
+3064 
-3076 TPGVWDYTWL
+3076 TWL

-3101 DKAGNKTTQQ
+3101 DKAGNQTTQQ

-3144 KPTFLLGNIDADAR
+3144 KPTFLLGNIDVDAR
-3158 YVTVEVQH
+3158 YVTVEVLH

-3398 VEVTDNAGN
+3398 VEVQDNAGN
-3407 VRQSTPLVVT
+3407 VRQSTPLIVT

-3469 VSATQGI
+3469 VSAAQGI

-3489 DGKHTLTVMVTDRA
+3489 DGKHILTVMVTDRA

-4064 TIDGHDYNATKVGAG
+4064 TIDGHDYNAIKVGAG

-4302 TKTSAELRIEID
+4302 TKTSAELQIEID

-4371 AGQWEF
+4371 AGQWQF

-4507 TIVSDPSI
+4507 TVVSDPRI

-4527 VDNITSVTT
+4527 VDNITSITK

-4559 YSVTANG
+4559 YPVTANG

-4614 MEPASDTGN
+4614 MEPASDTGS

-4659 VLKQTITVGADGNWS
+4659 VLKHTITVGADGNWS

-4725 QHEATSLRPEF
+4725 QYEATSLRPEF
-4736 KGFAEA
+4736 KGLAEA

-4833 TLIGSTLPN
+4833 TLVGNTLPN
-4842 TIVSIYVDGVKV
+4842 AIVSIYVDGVKV

-4950 YTTGAG
+4950 YTTGTG

-5079 NSQQKEILIE
+5079 NSQQKDILIE

-5247 LLQDDGTFN
+5247 LLQDDGKFN

-5303 NHNKPVLVGTAEAG
+5303 SHNKPVLVGTAEAG

-5377 TSTFIDNPAMV
+5377 TSTFIDNPVMM

-5401 TSQTRPTF
+5401 TSQTRPAF

-5530 NVGEVWVNEKGHWQM
+5530 NVGEVWVNDKGHWQM

-5579 DTHIK
+5579 DTHIQ

-5597 KTEWWSNSD
+5597 KTDWWSNSST
-5606 LITMRGTGEIGATV
+5606 ITMRGMGEIGATV

-5633 VAATGRWELST
+5633 VAANGQWELST
-5644 DKLPEGT
+5644 DQLPEGK
-5651 YDISL
+5651 YDITLS
-5656 VIEDSAGNR
+5656 IEDNAGNR
-5665 WEDVREIFIDRTPP
+5665 KEEVHEIFIDRTPP

-5707 ITDSEGNTYTLT
+5707 ITDSNGNTYTLT

-5750 DDVPLDIMK
+5750 DDVSLDIMK
-5759 EVPVI
+5759 ETPVI

-5772 GTVGDNITRDKQPTF
+5772 GTAGDNITRDNQPTF

-5876 DNVTNHTQPKFTLQH
+5876 DNVTNHNHTQPKFTLQH

-5907 VTDIYQAT
+5907 VTDTYQAT

-5931 GNYTLSVT
+5931 GTYTLSVT
-5939 VVDRAGNSQQSAS
+5939 VVDRAGNSLQSAS
-5952 LAVTVDST
+5952 LEVTVDST

-5974 DATATAVTPPESE
+5974 DATPTAVTPPESE

-5998 TEPSAAEESVVKV
+5998 TVASAAEESVVKE

-6044 IVNVSIMFEG
+6044 IVNVSVMFEG

-6085 IDKDN
+6085 IDKDD

-6110 AMNVRGK
+6110 AMNARGK

-6128 SSVGHNNNGAIDV
+6128 SSVGYNNNGAIDV

>member
-421 TTDSIITDTIAPEKP
+421 TTDSIITDTIPPEKP

-1034 SGISDDNLTN
+1034 SGIADDNLTN

-1061 VQVWDAMSDTQIGVA
+1061 VQVWDAASDTQIGVA

-1112 SAIFDFTIDTTVST
+1112 SAVFDFTIDTTVST

-1372 TTTFDATKGTGGWT
+1372 TTTFDATKGTGGWS
-1386 FTPPTSWA
+1386 FTPTGAWA

-1477 SATPGVWD
+1477 SATPGAWD

-1502 ATDEAGNKAT
+1502 ATDKAGNKTT
-1512 QTLDFTIDTTL
+1512 QELDFTIDTTL

-1627 DRIELVNDSGIPGD
+1627 DRIELVNDSGIPDD

-1694 GPHTLMVEASDKAGN
+1694 GPHTLMVEATDKAGN

-1787 PGAAWTDGDYTLTV
+1787 PGAAWTDGNYTLTV

-2022 ITIDHIELVNDSG
+2022 I
-2035 IPDDNLTNNVRPHF
+2035 
-2049 QVTVPTDVNVVRLS
+2049 
-2063 IDGGKTWFNATQSA
+2063 A
-2077 TPGVW
+2077 
-2082 DYTWLADVGEGKH
+2082 
-2095 TLTVEATDKAGNKT
+2095 
-2109 TQQLDFII
+2109 
-2117 DTLLSEPTIV
+2117 
-2127 LDNTDD
+2127 
-2133 SGTKGDHLT
+2133 
-2142 NVNKPTFLL
+2142 
-2151 GNIDADA
+2151 
-2158 RYVTVEV
+2158 
-2165 QHGGTK
+2165 
-2171 EVLTATKDATGN
+2171 
-2183 WSVTPTGTWA
+2183 
-2193 DGDYTLTVRVEDEAG
+2193 
-2208 NEKHSA
+2208 
-2214 SLTVTVDTQITID
+2214 
-2227 VIELVNDNGIPGDN
+2227 
-2241 MTNDAHPQFRVT
+2241 
-2253 VPGDVNEV
+2253 
-2261 SLSIDGGVTWVKATQ
+2261 
-2276 SATPGVWNYTWP
+2276 
-2288 GTVPDGD
+2288 
-2295 YTLNVKATDNAGNTV
+2295 
-2310 TETLHFTI
+2310 
-2318 DTTLSTPVIVLDS
+2318 
-2331 ADDSGVHGDNMTNH
+2331 
-2345 TQPTFALQH
+2345 
-2354 IDDDA
+2354 
-2359 VRVTVSV
+2359 
-2366 EHGGVTTTFD
+2366 
-2376 ATKDAG
+2376 
-2382 GWTFTPTGAWADG
+2382 
-2395 DYTLSV
+2395 
-2401 SVEDKAGNTSHSA
+2401 
-2414 SLTVTVDTQIA
+2414 
-2425 INNIELVNDSG
+2425 
-2436 IPDDNLTNNVRP
+2436 
-2448 HFQVT
+2448 
-2453 VPTDVNVVRLSID
+2453 
-2466 GGKTWFNA
+2466 
-2474 TQSATPGVWDY
+2474 
-2485 IWPDDV
+2485 
-2491 ADGGY
+2491 
-2496 TLTVEA
+2496 
-2502 TDEAG
+2502 
-2507 NKATQTLDF
+2507 
-2516 TIDTTLSVPTLSL
+2516 
-2529 DSADDSGIAGDN
+2529 
-2541 ITNVKTPGFTL
+2541 
-2552 NNIDTDVS
+2552 
-2560 RVIVEVMHN
+2560 
-2569 GIKQEVP
+2569 
-2576 LVQTGG
+2576 
-2582 QWRFAPTSDWADGD
+2582 
-2596 YILTVKVEDRAGNVK
+2596 
-2611 QSAPLTVTVD
+2611 
-2621 THIAI
+2621 
-2626 DRIELVNDSGIPGDN
+2626 
-2641 LTNEARPHF
+2641 
-2650 QVTVPADVNGVRL
+2650 
-2663 SIDGGKTWFD
+2663 
-2673 ATQSATSGVWDY
+2673 
-2685 TWLTN
+2685 
-2690 VANGP
+2690 
-2695 HTLMVEASD
+2695 
-2704 KAGNKTTQKLDF
+2704 
-2716 TIDTI
+2716 
-2721 LSEPTITLDSADDSA
+2721 
-2736 AGDNI
+2736 
-2741 TNVKMPGFTLG
+2741 
-2752 NIDAD
+2752 
-2757 VTKVVVT
+2757 
-2764 VAHDGKNQQIEL
+2764 
-2776 IKNGGV
+2776 
-2782 WRFTPGAAWTDGDYT
+2782 
-2797 LTVKVEDKAG
+2797 
-2807 NTNYSAPLTVTIDT
+2807 
-2821 QTSIDRIELLN
+2821 
-2832 DTGIVGDNLT
+2832 
-2842 NEARPQFHITVP
+2842 
-2854 TDVNSV
+2854 
-2860 QLSLDGG
+2860 
-2867 INWVNATLTSDGVW
+2867 
-2881 EYIWPTDLVENTYT
+2881 
-2895 LTVKATDVAGNTATE
+2895 
-2910 TLNFIIDTTLSTPT
+2910 
-2924 ITLDSAD
+2924 
-2931 DSGTANDN
+2931 
-2939 KTNVKTPGF
+2939 
-2948 IIGGIDSD
+2948 
-2956 VTQVVVQVMRD
+2956 
-2967 GHSEE
+2967 
-2972 VELTQTNGQWR
+2972 
-2983 FVPGSAWTD
+2983 
-2992 GDYTL
+2992 
-2997 TVTVKDEAGNI
+2997 
-3008 RHSAPLTV
+3008 
-3016 TIDTQITIDHIEL
+3016 IDHIEL

-3144 KPTFLLGNIDADAR
+3144 KPTFLLGSIDADARYVTVEVQHGGTKEVLTATKDATGNWSVTPTGTWADGDYTLTVRVEDEAGNEKHSASLTVTVDTQITIDAIELVNDNGIPGDNMTNDAHPQFRVTVPGDVNEVSLSIDGGVTWVKATQSATPGVWNYTWPGTVPDGDYTLNVKATDNAGNTVTETLHFTIDTTLSVPVIVLNSADDTGVQGDNMTNSTQPTFALQHIDDDAVRVTVSVEHGGVTTTFDATKGVGGWSFTPTGAWADGDYTLSVSVEDKAGNTSHSASLTVTVDTQIAINNIELVNDSGIPDDNLTNNVRPHFQVKVPTDVNEVRLSIDGGKTWFNATQSATPGVWDYTWLADVGEGKHTLTVEATDKAGNQTTQKLDFIIDTMLSEPTIVLDSTDDSGTKGDNLTNANKPTFILGNIDADAR
-3158 YVTVEVQH
+3158 YVTVEVQY

-3196 TLTVRVEDDAGN
+3196 MLTVRVEDDAGN

-3314 TIDTRLSTPTIAM
+3314 TIDTRLSTPTITM

-3354 ADAHSVILRI
+3354 SDAQSVILRI

-3407 VRQSTPLVVT
+3407 VRQSTPLIVT

-3469 VSATQGI
+3469 VSAAQGI

-3618 TQIAIDR
+3618 TQIAIDH

-3709 TLNFTIDITLLT
+3709 TLNFTIDITLMT

-3849 FDIHQVDSDVTRVMV
+3849 FDIRQVDSDVTRVMV

-4302 TKTSAELRIEID
+4302 TKTSAELKIEID

-4527 VDNITSVTT
+4527 VDNITSVTK

-4559 YSVTANG
+4559 YPVTANG

-4833 TLIGSTLPN
+4833 TLVGNTLPN
-4842 TIVSIYVDGVKV
+4842 AIVSIYVDGVKV

-4970 YELTFKVEDVAGNI
+4970 YVLTFKVEDVAGNI

-5038 RNPQG
+5038 RSPQG

-5079 NSQQKEILIE
+5079 NSQQKDILIE

-5409 SIFGEMNQ
+5409 SISGEMNQ

-5579 DTHIK
+5579 DTHIQ

-5597 KTEWWSNSD
+5597 KTDWWSNSST
-5606 LITMRGTGEIGATV
+5606 ITMRGMGEIGATV

-5633 VAATGRWELST
+5633 VAANGQWELST
-5644 DKLPEGT
+5644 DQLPEGK
-5651 YDISL
+5651 YDITLS
-5656 VIEDSAGNR
+5656 IEDNAGNR
-5665 WEDVREIFIDRTPP
+5665 KEEVHEIFIDRTPP

-5707 ITDSEGNTYTLT
+5707 ITDSNGNTYTLT

-5931 GNYTLSVT
+5931 GTYTLSVT

-5998 TEPSAAEESVVKV
+5998 TVPSAAEESVVKE

-6044 IVNVSIMFEG
+6044 IVNVSVMFEG

-6085 IDKDN
+6085 IDKDD

-6110 AMNVRGK
+6110 AMNARGK

>member
-37 MNITTPRGSVI
+37 MNITTPHGSVI

-111 KKEEEELKKQLDDA
+111 KKEEEELKKQLDEA

-445 SGIKNDNITNSTLP
+445 SGIKNDSITNSTLP

-536 EIETTNDSG
+536 EIETTDDSG

-591 FNFTSDSVEGINNL
+591 FNFTSDSVEGVNNL

-624 IDTIAPV
+624 IDTVAPV
-631 PPTVSLEDYVVL
+631 PPTVSLEDFVVL

-1061 VQVWDAMSDTQIGVA
+1061 VQVWDAASDTQIGVA

-1112 SAIFDFTIDTTVST
+1112 SAVFDFTIDTTVST

-1181 LNGSWLFI
+1181 LNGSWLFT

-1328 VLDSADD
+1328 VLNSADD
-1335 TGIQGDNMTNST
+1335 TGVQGDNMTNST

-1372 TTTFDATKGTGGWT
+1372 TTTFDATKGVGGWS
-1386 FTPPTSWA
+1386 FTPTGAWA

-1439 DDNLTNNVRPHFQV
+1439 NDNLTNNVRPHFQV

-1477 SATPGVWD
+1477 NATPGVWD

-1502 ATDEAGNKAT
+1502 ATDEAGNKTT

-1550 FTLNNIDTDVSRVIV
+1550 FTLNNIDADVSRVTV

-1670 TWFDATQSATSGVW
+1670 TWFDATQSATPGVW

-1709 KTTQKLDFTIDT
+1709 KTTQKLDFIIDT
-1721 ILSEPTITLDSAD
+1721 MLSEPTITLDSAD

-1871 VNATLTSDGVWEYIW
+1871 VNATLTPDGVWEYIW

-2022 ITIDHIELVNDSG
+2022 IAIDHIELVNDSG
-2035 IPDDNLTNNVRPHF
+2035 IPDDNLTNEARPHF
-2049 QVTVPTDVNVVRLS
+2049 QVTVPTDVNEVRLS

-2095 TLTVEATDKAGNKT
+2095 TLTVEATDKAGN
-2109 TQQLDFII
+2109 Q
-2117 DTLLSEPTIV
+2117 
-2127 LDNTDD
+2127 
-2133 SGTKGDHLT
+2133 
-2142 NVNKPTFLL
+2142 
-2151 GNIDADA
+2151 
-2158 RYVTVEV
+2158 
-2165 QHGGTK
+2165 
-2171 EVLTATKDATGN
+2171 
-2183 WSVTPTGTWA
+2183 
-2193 DGDYTLTVRVEDEAG
+2193 
-2208 NEKHSA
+2208 
-2214 SLTVTVDTQITID
+2214 
-2227 VIELVNDNGIPGDN
+2227 
-2241 MTNDAHPQFRVT
+2241 
-2253 VPGDVNEV
+2253 
-2261 SLSIDGGVTWVKATQ
+2261 
-2276 SATPGVWNYTWP
+2276 
-2288 GTVPDGD
+2288 
-2295 YTLNVKATDNAGNTV
+2295 
-2310 TETLHFTI
+2310 
-2318 DTTLSTPVIVLDS
+2318 
-2331 ADDSGVHGDNMTNH
+2331 
-2345 TQPTFALQH
+2345 
-2354 IDDDA
+2354 
-2359 VRVTVSV
+2359 
-2366 EHGGVTTTFD
+2366 
-2376 ATKDAG
+2376 
-2382 GWTFTPTGAWADG
+2382 
-2395 DYTLSV
+2395 
-2401 SVEDKAGNTSHSA
+2401 
-2414 SLTVTVDTQIA
+2414 
-2425 INNIELVNDSG
+2425 
-2436 IPDDNLTNNVRP
+2436 
-2448 HFQVT
+2448 
-2453 VPTDVNVVRLSID
+2453 
-2466 GGKTWFNA
+2466 
-2474 TQSATPGVWDY
+2474 
-2485 IWPDDV
+2485 
-2491 ADGGY
+2491 
-2496 TLTVEA
+2496 
-2502 TDEAG
+2502 
-2507 NKATQTLDF
+2507 
-2516 TIDTTLSVPTLSL
+2516 
-2529 DSADDSGIAGDN
+2529 
-2541 ITNVKTPGFTL
+2541 
-2552 NNIDTDVS
+2552 
-2560 RVIVEVMHN
+2560 
-2569 GIKQEVP
+2569 
-2576 LVQTGG
+2576 
-2582 QWRFAPTSDWADGD
+2582 
-2596 YILTVKVEDRAGNVK
+2596 
-2611 QSAPLTVTVD
+2611 
-2621 THIAI
+2621 
-2626 DRIELVNDSGIPGDN
+2626 
-2641 LTNEARPHF
+2641 
-2650 QVTVPADVNGVRL
+2650 
-2663 SIDGGKTWFD
+2663 
-2673 ATQSATSGVWDY
+2673 
-2685 TWLTN
+2685 
-2690 VANGP
+2690 
-2695 HTLMVEASD
+2695 
-2704 KAGNKTTQKLDF
+2704 TTQK
-2716 TIDTI
+2716 
-2721 LSEPTITLDSADDSA
+2721 
-2736 AGDNI
+2736 
-2741 TNVKMPGFTLG
+2741 
-2752 NIDAD
+2752 
-2757 VTKVVVT
+2757 
-2764 VAHDGKNQQIEL
+2764 
-2776 IKNGGV
+2776 
-2782 WRFTPGAAWTDGDYT
+2782 
-2797 LTVKVEDKAG
+2797 
-2807 NTNYSAPLTVTIDT
+2807 
-2821 QTSIDRIELLN
+2821 
-2832 DTGIVGDNLT
+2832 
-2842 NEARPQFHITVP
+2842 
-2854 TDVNSV
+2854 
-2860 QLSLDGG
+2860 
-2867 INWVNATLTSDGVW
+2867 
-2881 EYIWPTDLVENTYT
+2881 
-2895 LTVKATDVAGNTATE
+2895 
-2910 TLNFIIDTTLSTPT
+2910 
-2924 ITLDSAD
+2924 
-2931 DSGTANDN
+2931 
-2939 KTNVKTPGF
+2939 
-2948 IIGGIDSD
+2948 
-2956 VTQVVVQVMRD
+2956 
-2967 GHSEE
+2967 
-2972 VELTQTNGQWR
+2972 
-2983 FVPGSAWTD
+2983 
-2992 GDYTL
+2992 
-2997 TVTVKDEAGNI
+2997 
-3008 RHSAPLTV
+3008 
-3016 TIDTQITIDHIEL
+3016 
-3029 VNDSG
+3029 
-3034 IPDDNLTNNVR
+3034 
-3045 PHFQVTVPTDV
+3045 
-3056 NVVRLSID
+3056 
-3064 GGKTWFNATQSA
+3064 
-3076 TPGVWDYTWL
+3076 
-3086 ADVGEGKHTLTVEAT
+3086 
-3101 DKAGNKTTQQ
+3101 

-3196 TLTVRVEDDAGN
+3196 TLTVRVEDEAGN

-3314 TIDTRLSTPTIAM
+3314 TIDTRLSTPTITM

-3354 ADAHSVILRI
+3354 SDAQSVILRI

-3407 VRQSTPLVVT
+3407 VRQSTPLIVT

-3469 VSATQGI
+3469 VSAAQGI

-3618 TQIAIDR
+3618 TQIAIDH

-3684 PTDMPEGQHTLTV
+3684 PTDMPEGQHTLIV
-3697 EVTDGAGNKMTE
+3697 EVTDGAGNKMTG
-3709 TLNFTIDITLLT
+3709 TLDFTIDITLLT

-3739 LTSVTQPVFVLGS
+3739 LTSVTQPIFVLGS

-3849 FDIHQVDSDVTRVMV
+3849 FDIRQVDSDVTRVMV

-3915 FEVRIDTTTTIN
+3915 LEVRIDTTTTIN

-3945 AKPSFRIDVPGDVV
+3945 AKPSFRIDVPGDVI

-4178 WIFNVGSALPDGQ
+4178 WIFNVGSALPDGK

-4302 TKTSAELRIEID
+4302 TKTSAELQIEID

-4527 VDNITSVTT
+4527 VDNITSVTK

-4559 YSVTANG
+4559 YPVTANG

-4614 MEPASDTGN
+4614 MEPASDTGS

-4659 VLKQTITVGADGNWS
+4659 VLKHTITVGADGNWS

-4725 QHEATSLRPEF
+4725 QYEATSLRPEF
-4736 KGFAEA
+4736 KGLAEA

-4833 TLIGSTLPN
+4833 TLVGNTLPN
-4842 TIVSIYVDGVKV
+4842 AIVSIYVDGVKV

-4970 YELTFKVEDVAGNI
+4970 YVLTFKVEDVAGNI

-5079 NSQQKEILIE
+5079 NSQQKDILIE

-5303 NHNKPVLVGTAEAG
+5303 SHNKPVLVGTAEAG

-5377 TSTFIDNPAMV
+5377 TSTFIDNPVMM

-5401 TSQTRPTF
+5401 TSQTRPAF
-5409 SIFGEMNQ
+5409 SIYGEMNQ

-5472 TIDTFNTTP
+5472 TIDTLNTTP

-5530 NVGEVWVNEKGHWQM
+5530 NVGEVWVNDKGHWQM

-5579 DTHIK
+5579 DTHIQ

-5597 KTEWWSNSD
+5597 KTDWWSNSST
-5606 LITMRGTGEIGATV
+5606 ITMRGMGEIGATV

-5633 VAATGRWELST
+5633 VAANGQWELST
-5644 DKLPEGT
+5644 DQLPEGK
-5651 YDISL
+5651 YDITLS
-5656 VIEDSAGNR
+5656 IEDNAGNR
-5665 WEDVREIFIDRTPP
+5665 KEEVHEIFIDRTPP

-5707 ITDSEGNTYTLT
+5707 ITDSNGNTYTLT

-5759 EVPVI
+5759 ETPVI

-5772 GTVGDNITRDKQPTF
+5772 GTVGDNITRDNQPTF

-5861 EIALAAGEDNGASDS
+5861 EIALAAGEGNGASDS
-5876 DNVTNHTQPKFTLQH
+5876 DNVTNHNHTQPKFTLQH

-5931 GNYTLSVT
+5931 GTYTLSVT
-5939 VVDRAGNSQQSAS
+5939 VVDRAGNSLQSAS
-5952 LAVTVDST
+5952 LEVTVDST

-5974 DATATAVTPPESE
+5974 DATPTAVTPPESE

-5998 TEPSAAEESVVKV
+5998 TVPSAAEESVVKE

-6044 IVNVSIMFEG
+6044 IVNVSVMFEG

-6085 IDKDN
+6085 LDKDD

-6110 AMNVRGK
+6110 AMNARGK

-6128 SSVGHNNNGAIDV
+6128 SSVGHNNNGAIEV

>member
-156 QNSSKQIE
+156 QNSSKQME
-164 EMLQNFLADNVAK
+164 EMLQEFLADNVAK

-421 TTDSIITDTIAPEKP
+421 TTDSIITDTIPPEKP

-703 IISQDAAGNKSSTVK
+703 IISQDAAGNKSSIVK

-1061 VQVWDAMSDTQIGVA
+1061 VQVWDAASDTQIGVA

-1112 SAIFDFTIDTTVST
+1112 SAVFDFTIDTTVST

-1181 LNGSWLFI
+1181 LNGSWLFT

-1202 VKVEDKAGNTNYSAP
+1202 VKVEDKAGNTNYSTP

-1256 PTDVNEVRLSIDGGN
+1256 PTDVNEVRLSIDGGH

-1320 TTLSVPVI
+1320 STLSVPVI
-1328 VLDSADD
+1328 VLNNADD
-1335 TGIQGDNMTNST
+1335 TGIQGDNLTNRT
-1347 QPTFALQHIDDDAVR
+1347 QPTFALQQIDDDAVR

-1386 FTPPTSWA
+1386 FTPPALWA

-1477 SATPGVWD
+1477 GATPGAWD

-1502 ATDEAGNKAT
+1502 ATDKAGNQTT
-1512 QTLDFTIDTTL
+1512 QELDFTIDTTL

-1592 WADGD
+1592 WGDGD

-1694 GPHTLMVEASDKAGN
+1694 GPHTLMVEATDKAGN
-1709 KTTQKLDFTIDT
+1709 QTTQKLDFIIDT
-1721 ILSEPTITLDSAD
+1721 LLSEPTITLDSAD

-2022 ITIDHIELVNDSG
+2022 IAIDHIELVNDSG
-2035 IPDDNLTNNVRPHF
+2035 IPDDNLTNNVRPQF

-2082 DYTWLADVGEGKH
+2082 DYTWLTDVANGSH
-2095 TLTVEATDKAGNKT
+2095 TLTVEATDAAGNKA
-2109 TQQLDFII
+2109 TQNLEFNI
-2117 DTLLSEPTIV
+2117 DTLLSEPTIA
-2127 LDNTDD
+2127 LDSTDD
-2133 SGTKGDHLT
+2133 SGTKGDNLT
-2142 NVNKPTFLL
+2142 NVNKPTFIL

-2171 EVLTATKDATGN
+2171 EVLTATKGATGI
-2183 WSVTPTGTWA
+2183 WSVTPTGMWA
-2193 DGDYTLTVRVEDEAG
+2193 DGSHTLTVRVEDDAG
-2208 NEKHSA
+2208 NVKYSA
-2214 SLTVTVDTQITID
+2214 PLTITVDTQITID
-2227 VIELVNDNGIPGDN
+2227 DIELVNDSGTKGDN
-2241 MTNDAHPQFRVT
+2241 LTNDANPHFRIT

-2261 SLSIDGGVTWVKATQ
+2261 SLSIDGGVTWVKAMQ
-2276 SATPGVWNYTWP
+2276 SSTSGVWNYTWP
-2288 GTVPDGD
+2288 KTLADDD
-2295 YTLNVKATDNAGNTV
+2295 YTLTVKATDNAGNTV
-2310 TETLHFTI
+2310 TRTLDFTI

-2331 ADDSGVHGDNMTNH
+2331 ADDTGVQGDNMTNR
-2345 TQPTFALQH
+2345 TQPTFNLQH

-2382 GWTFTPTGAWADG
+2382 GWTFTPPTSWGAG

-2448 HFQVT
+2448 QFQVK
-2453 VPTDVNVVRLSID
+2453 VPTDVN
-2466 GGKTWFNA
+2466 
-2474 TQSATPGVWDY
+2474 
-2485 IWPDDV
+2485 
-2491 ADGGY
+2491 
-2496 TLTVEA
+2496 E
-2502 TDEAG
+2502 
-2507 NKATQTLDF
+2507 
-2516 TIDTTLSVPTLSL
+2516 
-2529 DSADDSGIAGDN
+2529 
-2541 ITNVKTPGFTL
+2541 
-2552 NNIDTDVS
+2552 
-2560 RVIVEVMHN
+2560 
-2569 GIKQEVP
+2569 
-2576 LVQTGG
+2576 
-2582 QWRFAPTSDWADGD
+2582 
-2596 YILTVKVEDRAGNVK
+2596 
-2611 QSAPLTVTVD
+2611 
-2621 THIAI
+2621 
-2626 DRIELVNDSGIPGDN
+2626 
-2641 LTNEARPHF
+2641 
-2650 QVTVPADVNGVRL
+2650 
-2663 SIDGGKTWFD
+2663 
-2673 ATQSATSGVWDY
+2673 
-2685 TWLTN
+2685 
-2690 VANGP
+2690 
-2695 HTLMVEASD
+2695 
-2704 KAGNKTTQKLDF
+2704 
-2716 TIDTI
+2716 
-2721 LSEPTITLDSADDSA
+2721 
-2736 AGDNI
+2736 
-2741 TNVKMPGFTLG
+2741 
-2752 NIDAD
+2752 
-2757 VTKVVVT
+2757 
-2764 VAHDGKNQQIEL
+2764 
-2776 IKNGGV
+2776 
-2782 WRFTPGAAWTDGDYT
+2782 
-2797 LTVKVEDKAG
+2797 
-2807 NTNYSAPLTVTIDT
+2807 
-2821 QTSIDRIELLN
+2821 
-2832 DTGIVGDNLT
+2832 
-2842 NEARPQFHITVP
+2842 
-2854 TDVNSV
+2854 
-2860 QLSLDGG
+2860 
-2867 INWVNATLTSDGVW
+2867 
-2881 EYIWPTDLVENTYT
+2881 
-2895 LTVKATDVAGNTATE
+2895 
-2910 TLNFIIDTTLSTPT
+2910 
-2924 ITLDSAD
+2924 
-2931 DSGTANDN
+2931 
-2939 KTNVKTPGF
+2939 
-2948 IIGGIDSD
+2948 
-2956 VTQVVVQVMRD
+2956 
-2967 GHSEE
+2967 
-2972 VELTQTNGQWR
+2972 
-2983 FVPGSAWTD
+2983 
-2992 GDYTL
+2992 
-2997 TVTVKDEAGNI
+2997 
-3008 RHSAPLTV
+3008 
-3016 TIDTQITIDHIEL
+3016 
-3029 VNDSG
+3029 
-3034 IPDDNLTNNVR
+3034 
-3045 PHFQVTVPTDV
+3045 
-3056 NVVRLSID
+3056 VRLSID

-3101 DKAGNKTTQQ
+3101 DKAGNQTTQK

-3116 DTLLSEPTIVLDNTD
+3116 DTLLSEPTIALDSTD
-3131 DSGTKGDNLTNVN
+3131 DSGTKGDNLTSVN
-3144 KPTFLLGNIDADAR
+3144 KPTFILGNIDADAR

-3187 TGTWADGDY
+3187 TGMWADGSH

-3216 VTVDTQITI
+3216 VTVDTHIAI
-3225 DVIELVNDNGIPGDN
+3225 DDIELVNDNGIPGDN

-3293 HTLTVEATDKAGNKT
+3293 HTLTVEATDKAGNQT

-3398 VEVTDNAGN
+3398 VEVQDNAGN
-3407 VRQSTPLVVT
+3407 VRQSTPLIVT

-3469 VSATQGI
+3469 VSAAQGI

-3810 SAPLKVTIDGTLT
+3810 SAPLKVTIDGSLT

-3836 TVGDRLTNHDRPV
+3836 TVGDRLTKHDRPV
-3849 FDIHQVDSDVTRVMV
+3849 FDIRQVDSDVTRVMV

-3915 FEVRIDTTTTIN
+3915 LEVRIDTTTTIN

-3945 AKPSFRIDVPGDVV
+3945 AKPSFRIDVPGDVI

-3981 WIFDS
+3981 WIFDT

-3996 LRVEATDEAGN
+3996 LRVEATDQAGN

-4302 TKTSAELRIEID
+4302 TKTSAELKIEID

-4362 NWTPISKNA
+4362 NWTPVSKNA
-4371 AGQWEF
+4371 AGQWQF
-4377 TAGSALPDGHYTLHV
+4377 TAGSALSDGHYTLHV

-4492 IAGNKISKEV
+4492 IAGNRISKEV

-4507 TIVSDPSI
+4507 TVVSDPRI

-4527 VDNITSVTT
+4527 VDNITSVTK

-4559 YSVTANG
+4559 YPVTANG

-4614 MEPASDTGN
+4614 MEPASDTGS

-4659 VLKQTITVGADGNWS
+4659 VLKHTITVGADGNWS

-4725 QHEATSLRPEF
+4725 QYEATSLRPEF
-4736 KGFAEA
+4736 KGLAEA

-4833 TLIGSTLPN
+4833 TLVGNTLPN
-4842 TIVSIYVDGVKV
+4842 AIVSIYVDGVKV

-5377 TSTFIDNPAMV
+5377 TSTFIDNPVMM

-5401 TSQTRPTF
+5401 TSQTRPAF
-5409 SIFGEMNQ
+5409 SIYGEMNQ

-5472 TIDTFNTTP
+5472 TIDTLNTTP

-5530 NVGEVWVNEKGHWQM
+5530 NVGEVWVNDKGHWQM

-5579 DTHIK
+5579 DTHIQ

-5597 KTEWWSNSD
+5597 KTDWWSNSST
-5606 LITMRGTGEIGATV
+5606 ITMRGMGEIGATV

-5633 VAATGRWELST
+5633 VAANGQWELST
-5644 DKLPEGT
+5644 DQLPEGK
-5651 YDISL
+5651 YDITLS
-5656 VIEDSAGNR
+5656 IEDNAGNR
-5665 WEDVREIFIDRTPP
+5665 KEEVHEIFIDRTPP

-5707 ITDSEGNTYTLT
+5707 ITDSNGNTYTLT

-5772 GTVGDNITRDKQPTF
+5772 GTVGDNITRDNQPTF

-5792 ESDVVVVQVDI
+5792 ESDVVIVQVDI

-5876 DNVTNHTQPKFTLQH
+5876 DNVTNHNHTQPKFTLQH

-5931 GNYTLSVT
+5931 GTYTLSVT
-5939 VVDRAGNSQQSAS
+5939 VVDRAGNSLQSAS
-5952 LAVTVDST
+5952 LEVTVDST

-5998 TEPSAAEESVVKV
+5998 TVPSAAEESVVKE

-6044 IVNVSIMFEG
+6044 IVNVSVMFEG

-6085 IDKDN
+6085 IDKDD

-6110 AMNVRGK
+6110 AMNARGK

>member
-111 KKEEEELKKQLDDA
+111 KKEEEELKKQLDEA

-156 QNSSKQIE
+156 QNSSKQME
-164 EMLQNFLADNVAK
+164 EMLQEFLADNVAK

-445 SGIKNDNITNSTLP
+445 SGIKNDSITNSTLP

-503 YNITATATDIAGH
+503 YNITATATDISGH

-536 EIETTNDSG
+536 EIETTDDSG

-591 FNFTSDSVEGINNL
+591 FNFTSDSVEGVNNL

-624 IDTIAPV
+624 IDTVAPV
-631 PPTVSLEDYVVL
+631 PPTVSLEDFVVL

-1034 SGISDDNLTN
+1034 SGIADDNLTN

-1112 SAIFDFTIDTTVST
+1112 SAVFDFTIDTTVST

-1181 LNGSWLFI
+1181 LNGSWLFT

-1372 TTTFDATKGTGGWT
+1372 TTTFDATKGTGGWS
-1386 FTPPTSWA
+1386 FTPTGAWA

-1439 DDNLTNNVRPHFQV
+1439 NDNLTNNVRPHFQV

-1477 SATPGVWD
+1477 SATPGAWD

-1502 ATDEAGNKAT
+1502 ATDKAGNKTT
-1512 QTLDFTIDTTL
+1512 QELDFTIDTTL

-1550 FTLNNIDTDVSRVIV
+1550 FTLNNIDTDVSRVTV

-1670 TWFDATQSATSGVW
+1670 TWFDATQSATPGVW

-1709 KTTQKLDFTIDT
+1709 KTTQKLDFIIDT
-1721 ILSEPTITLDSAD
+1721 MLSEPTITLDSAD

-2022 ITIDHIELVNDSG
+2022 IAIDHIELVNDSG
-2035 IPDDNLTNNVRPHF
+2035 IPDDNLTN
-2049 QVTVPTDVNVVRLS
+2049 
-2063 IDGGKTWFNATQSA
+2063 
-2077 TPGVW
+2077 
-2082 DYTWLADVGEGKH
+2082 
-2095 TLTVEATDKAGNKT
+2095 EA
-2109 TQQLDFII
+2109 
-2117 DTLLSEPTIV
+2117 
-2127 LDNTDD
+2127 
-2133 SGTKGDHLT
+2133 
-2142 NVNKPTFLL
+2142 
-2151 GNIDADA
+2151 
-2158 RYVTVEV
+2158 
-2165 QHGGTK
+2165 
-2171 EVLTATKDATGN
+2171 
-2183 WSVTPTGTWA
+2183 
-2193 DGDYTLTVRVEDEAG
+2193 
-2208 NEKHSA
+2208 
-2214 SLTVTVDTQITID
+2214 
-2227 VIELVNDNGIPGDN
+2227 
-2241 MTNDAHPQFRVT
+2241 
-2253 VPGDVNEV
+2253 
-2261 SLSIDGGVTWVKATQ
+2261 
-2276 SATPGVWNYTWP
+2276 
-2288 GTVPDGD
+2288 
-2295 YTLNVKATDNAGNTV
+2295 
-2310 TETLHFTI
+2310 
-2318 DTTLSTPVIVLDS
+2318 
-2331 ADDSGVHGDNMTNH
+2331 
-2345 TQPTFALQH
+2345 
-2354 IDDDA
+2354 
-2359 VRVTVSV
+2359 
-2366 EHGGVTTTFD
+2366 
-2376 ATKDAG
+2376 
-2382 GWTFTPTGAWADG
+2382 
-2395 DYTLSV
+2395 
-2401 SVEDKAGNTSHSA
+2401 
-2414 SLTVTVDTQIA
+2414 
-2425 INNIELVNDSG
+2425 
-2436 IPDDNLTNNVRP
+2436 
-2448 HFQVT
+2448 
-2453 VPTDVNVVRLSID
+2453 
-2466 GGKTWFNA
+2466 
-2474 TQSATPGVWDY
+2474 
-2485 IWPDDV
+2485 
-2491 ADGGY
+2491 
-2496 TLTVEA
+2496 
-2502 TDEAG
+2502 
-2507 NKATQTLDF
+2507 
-2516 TIDTTLSVPTLSL
+2516 
-2529 DSADDSGIAGDN
+2529 
-2541 ITNVKTPGFTL
+2541 
-2552 NNIDTDVS
+2552 
-2560 RVIVEVMHN
+2560 
-2569 GIKQEVP
+2569 
-2576 LVQTGG
+2576 
-2582 QWRFAPTSDWADGD
+2582 
-2596 YILTVKVEDRAGNVK
+2596 
-2611 QSAPLTVTVD
+2611 
-2621 THIAI
+2621 
-2626 DRIELVNDSGIPGDN
+2626 
-2641 LTNEARPHF
+2641 
-2650 QVTVPADVNGVRL
+2650 
-2663 SIDGGKTWFD
+2663 
-2673 ATQSATSGVWDY
+2673 
-2685 TWLTN
+2685 
-2690 VANGP
+2690 
-2695 HTLMVEASD
+2695 
-2704 KAGNKTTQKLDF
+2704 
-2716 TIDTI
+2716 
-2721 LSEPTITLDSADDSA
+2721 
-2736 AGDNI
+2736 
-2741 TNVKMPGFTLG
+2741 
-2752 NIDAD
+2752 
-2757 VTKVVVT
+2757 
-2764 VAHDGKNQQIEL
+2764 
-2776 IKNGGV
+2776 
-2782 WRFTPGAAWTDGDYT
+2782 
-2797 LTVKVEDKAG
+2797 
-2807 NTNYSAPLTVTIDT
+2807 
-2821 QTSIDRIELLN
+2821 
-2832 DTGIVGDNLT
+2832 
-2842 NEARPQFHITVP
+2842 
-2854 TDVNSV
+2854 
-2860 QLSLDGG
+2860 
-2867 INWVNATLTSDGVW
+2867 
-2881 EYIWPTDLVENTYT
+2881 
-2895 LTVKATDVAGNTATE
+2895 
-2910 TLNFIIDTTLSTPT
+2910 
-2924 ITLDSAD
+2924 
-2931 DSGTANDN
+2931 
-2939 KTNVKTPGF
+2939 
-2948 IIGGIDSD
+2948 
-2956 VTQVVVQVMRD
+2956 
-2967 GHSEE
+2967 
-2972 VELTQTNGQWR
+2972 
-2983 FVPGSAWTD
+2983 
-2992 GDYTL
+2992 
-2997 TVTVKDEAGNI
+2997 
-3008 RHSAPLTV
+3008 
-3016 TIDTQITIDHIEL
+3016 
-3029 VNDSG
+3029 
-3034 IPDDNLTNNVR
+3034 R

-3176 KGATGIWSVTP
+3176 KDATGNWSVTPTGTWADGDYTLTVRVEDEAGNEKHSASLTVTVDTQITIDAIELVNDNGIPGDNMTNDAHPQFRVTVPGDVNEVSLSIDGGVTWVKATQSATPGVWNYTWPGTVPDGDYTLNVKATDNAGNTVTETLHFTIDTTLSTPVIVLDSADDTGIQGDNMTNRTQPTFNLQHIDDDAVRVTVSVEHGGVTTTFDATKGVGGWTFTPPTSWGAGDYTLSVSVEDKAGNTSHSASLTVTVDTQIAINNIELVNDSGIPDDNLTNNVRPQFQVKVPTDVNEVRLSIDGGKTWFNATQSATPGVWDYTWLADVGEGKHTLTVEATDKAGNQTTQKLDFIIDTLLSEPTIVLDSTDDSGTKGDNLTNANKPTFLLGNIDADARYVTVEVQHGSTKEVLTATKGATGIWSVTP

-3196 TLTVRVEDDAGN
+3196 TLTVRVEDEAGN

-3225 DVIELVNDNGIPGDN
+3225 DAIELVNDNGIPGDN

-3314 TIDTRLSTPTIAM
+3314 TIDTRLSTPTITM

-3354 ADAHSVILRI
+3354 SDAQSVILRI

-3407 VRQSTPLVVT
+3407 VRQSTPLIVT

-3469 VSATQGI
+3469 VSAAQGI

-3489 DGKHTLTVMVTDRA
+3489 DGKHILTVMVTDRA

-3618 TQIAIDR
+3618 TQIAIDH

-3684 PTDMPEGQHTLTV
+3684 PTDMPEGQHTLIV
-3697 EVTDGAGNKMTE
+3697 EVTDGAGNKMTG
-3709 TLNFTIDITLLT
+3709 TLDFTIDITLLT

-3739 LTSVTQPVFVLGS
+3739 LTSVTQPIFVLGS

-3849 FDIHQVDSDVTRVMV
+3849 FDIRQVDSDVTRVMV

-3945 AKPSFRIDVPGDVV
+3945 AKPSFRIDVPGDVI

-3996 LRVEATDEAGN
+3996 LRVEATDQAGN

-4178 WIFNVGSALPDGQ
+4178 WIFNVGSALPDGK

-4302 TKTSAELRIEID
+4302 TKTSAELQIEID

-4527 VDNITSVTT
+4527 VDNITSVTK

-4559 YSVTANG
+4559 YPVTANG

-4614 MEPASDTGN
+4614 MEPASDTGS

-4659 VLKQTITVGADGNWS
+4659 VLKHTITVGADGNWS

-4725 QHEATSLRPEF
+4725 QYEATSLRPEF
-4736 KGFAEA
+4736 KGLAEA

-4833 TLIGSTLPN
+4833 TLVGNTLPN
-4842 TIVSIYVDGVKV
+4842 AIVSIYVDGVKV

-4970 YELTFKVEDVAGNI
+4970 YVLTFKVEDVAGNI

-5079 NSQQKEILIE
+5079 NSQQKDILIE

-5303 NHNKPVLVGTAEAG
+5303 SHNKPVLVGTAEAG

-5377 TSTFIDNPAMV
+5377 TSTFIDNPVMM

-5401 TSQTRPTF
+5401 TSQTRPAF
-5409 SIFGEMNQ
+5409 SIYGEMNQ

-5530 NVGEVWVNEKGHWQM
+5530 NVGEVWVNDKGHWQM

-5579 DTHIK
+5579 DTHIQ

-5597 KTEWWSNSD
+5597 KTDWWSNSST
-5606 LITMRGTGEIGATV
+5606 ITMRGMGEIGATV

-5633 VAATGRWELST
+5633 VAANGQWELST
-5644 DKLPEGT
+5644 DQLPEGK
-5651 YDISL
+5651 YDITLS
-5656 VIEDSAGNR
+5656 IEDNAGNR
-5665 WEDVREIFIDRTPP
+5665 KEEVHEIFIDRTPP

-5707 ITDSEGNTYTLT
+5707 ITDSNGNTYTLT

-5759 EVPVI
+5759 ETPVI

-5772 GTVGDNITRDKQPTF
+5772 GTVGDNITRDNQPTF

-5861 EIALAAGEDNGASDS
+5861 EIALAAGEGNGASDS
-5876 DNVTNHTQPKFTLQH
+5876 DNVTNHNHTQPKFTLQH

-5931 GNYTLSVT
+5931 GTYTLSVT
-5939 VVDRAGNSQQSAS
+5939 VVDRAGNSLQSAS
-5952 LAVTVDST
+5952 LEVTVDST

-5998 TEPSAAEESVVKV
+5998 TVPSAAEESVVKE

-6044 IVNVSIMFEG
+6044 IVNVSVMFEG

-6085 IDKDN
+6085 IDKDD

-6110 AMNVRGK
+6110 AMNARGK

>member
-18 DLSSLGNAKGAKVS
+18 DLSSLGNAKGGKVS

-111 KKEEEELKKQLDDA
+111 KKEEEELKKQLDEA

-156 QNSSKQIE
+156 QNSSKQME
-164 EMLQNFLADNVAK
+164 EMLQEFLADNVAK

-445 SGIKNDNITNSTLP
+445 SGIKNDSITNSTLP

-536 EIETTNDSG
+536 EIETTDDSG

-591 FNFTSDSVEGINNL
+591 FNFTSDSVEGVNNL

-624 IDTIAPV
+624 IDTVAPV
-631 PPTVSLEDYVVL
+631 PPTVSLEDFVVL

-1034 SGISDDNLTN
+1034 SGIADDNLTN

-1112 SAIFDFTIDTTVST
+1112 SAVFDFTIDTTVST

-1181 LNGSWLFI
+1181 LNGSWLFT

-1372 TTTFDATKGTGGWT
+1372 TTTFDATKGTGGWS
-1386 FTPPTSWA
+1386 FTPTGAWA

-1439 DDNLTNNVRPHFQV
+1439 NDNLTNNVRPHFQV

-1477 SATPGVWD
+1477 SATPGAWD

-1502 ATDEAGNKAT
+1502 ATDKAGNKTT
-1512 QTLDFTIDTTL
+1512 QELDFTIDTTL

-1550 FTLNNIDTDVSRVIV
+1550 FTLNNIDTDVSRVTV

-1670 TWFDATQSATSGVW
+1670 TWFDATQSATPGVW

-1709 KTTQKLDFTIDT
+1709 KTTQKLDFIIDT
-1721 ILSEPTITLDSAD
+1721 MLSEPTITLDSAD

-2022 ITIDHIELVNDSG
+2022 IAIDHIELVNDSG
-2035 IPDDNLTNNVRPHF
+2035 IPDDNLTN
-2049 QVTVPTDVNVVRLS
+2049 
-2063 IDGGKTWFNATQSA
+2063 
-2077 TPGVW
+2077 
-2082 DYTWLADVGEGKH
+2082 
-2095 TLTVEATDKAGNKT
+2095 EA
-2109 TQQLDFII
+2109 
-2117 DTLLSEPTIV
+2117 
-2127 LDNTDD
+2127 
-2133 SGTKGDHLT
+2133 
-2142 NVNKPTFLL
+2142 
-2151 GNIDADA
+2151 
-2158 RYVTVEV
+2158 
-2165 QHGGTK
+2165 
-2171 EVLTATKDATGN
+2171 
-2183 WSVTPTGTWA
+2183 
-2193 DGDYTLTVRVEDEAG
+2193 
-2208 NEKHSA
+2208 
-2214 SLTVTVDTQITID
+2214 
-2227 VIELVNDNGIPGDN
+2227 
-2241 MTNDAHPQFRVT
+2241 
-2253 VPGDVNEV
+2253 
-2261 SLSIDGGVTWVKATQ
+2261 
-2276 SATPGVWNYTWP
+2276 
-2288 GTVPDGD
+2288 
-2295 YTLNVKATDNAGNTV
+2295 
-2310 TETLHFTI
+2310 
-2318 DTTLSTPVIVLDS
+2318 
-2331 ADDSGVHGDNMTNH
+2331 
-2345 TQPTFALQH
+2345 
-2354 IDDDA
+2354 
-2359 VRVTVSV
+2359 
-2366 EHGGVTTTFD
+2366 
-2376 ATKDAG
+2376 
-2382 GWTFTPTGAWADG
+2382 
-2395 DYTLSV
+2395 
-2401 SVEDKAGNTSHSA
+2401 
-2414 SLTVTVDTQIA
+2414 
-2425 INNIELVNDSG
+2425 
-2436 IPDDNLTNNVRP
+2436 
-2448 HFQVT
+2448 
-2453 VPTDVNVVRLSID
+2453 
-2466 GGKTWFNA
+2466 
-2474 TQSATPGVWDY
+2474 
-2485 IWPDDV
+2485 
-2491 ADGGY
+2491 
-2496 TLTVEA
+2496 
-2502 TDEAG
+2502 
-2507 NKATQTLDF
+2507 
-2516 TIDTTLSVPTLSL
+2516 
-2529 DSADDSGIAGDN
+2529 
-2541 ITNVKTPGFTL
+2541 
-2552 NNIDTDVS
+2552 
-2560 RVIVEVMHN
+2560 
-2569 GIKQEVP
+2569 
-2576 LVQTGG
+2576 
-2582 QWRFAPTSDWADGD
+2582 
-2596 YILTVKVEDRAGNVK
+2596 
-2611 QSAPLTVTVD
+2611 
-2621 THIAI
+2621 
-2626 DRIELVNDSGIPGDN
+2626 
-2641 LTNEARPHF
+2641 
-2650 QVTVPADVNGVRL
+2650 
-2663 SIDGGKTWFD
+2663 
-2673 ATQSATSGVWDY
+2673 
-2685 TWLTN
+2685 
-2690 VANGP
+2690 
-2695 HTLMVEASD
+2695 
-2704 KAGNKTTQKLDF
+2704 
-2716 TIDTI
+2716 
-2721 LSEPTITLDSADDSA
+2721 
-2736 AGDNI
+2736 
-2741 TNVKMPGFTLG
+2741 
-2752 NIDAD
+2752 
-2757 VTKVVVT
+2757 
-2764 VAHDGKNQQIEL
+2764 
-2776 IKNGGV
+2776 
-2782 WRFTPGAAWTDGDYT
+2782 
-2797 LTVKVEDKAG
+2797 
-2807 NTNYSAPLTVTIDT
+2807 
-2821 QTSIDRIELLN
+2821 
-2832 DTGIVGDNLT
+2832 
-2842 NEARPQFHITVP
+2842 
-2854 TDVNSV
+2854 
-2860 QLSLDGG
+2860 
-2867 INWVNATLTSDGVW
+2867 
-2881 EYIWPTDLVENTYT
+2881 
-2895 LTVKATDVAGNTATE
+2895 
-2910 TLNFIIDTTLSTPT
+2910 
-2924 ITLDSAD
+2924 
-2931 DSGTANDN
+2931 
-2939 KTNVKTPGF
+2939 
-2948 IIGGIDSD
+2948 
-2956 VTQVVVQVMRD
+2956 
-2967 GHSEE
+2967 
-2972 VELTQTNGQWR
+2972 
-2983 FVPGSAWTD
+2983 
-2992 GDYTL
+2992 
-2997 TVTVKDEAGNI
+2997 
-3008 RHSAPLTV
+3008 
-3016 TIDTQITIDHIEL
+3016 
-3029 VNDSG
+3029 
-3034 IPDDNLTNNVR
+3034 R

-3176 KGATGIWSVTP
+3176 KDATGNWSVTPTGTWADGDYTLTVRVEDEAGNEKHSASLTVTVDTQITIDAIELVNDNGIPGDNMTNDAHPQFRVTVPGDVNEVSLSIDGGVTWVKATQSATPGVWNYTWPGTVPDGDYTLNVKATDNAGNTVTETLHFTIDTTLSTPVIVLDSADDTGIQGDNMTNRTQPTFNLQHIDDDAVRVTVSVEHGGVTTTFDATKGVGGWTFTPPTSWGAGDYTLSVSVEDKAGNTSHSASLTVTVDTQIAINNIELVNDSGIPDDNLTNNVRPQFQVKVPTDVNEVRLSIDGGKTWFNATQSATPGVWDYTWLADVGEGKHTLTVEATDKAGNQTTQKLDFIIDTLLSEPTIVLDSTDDSGTKGDNLTNANKPTFLLGNIDADARYVTVEVQHGSTKEVLTATKGATGIWSVTP

-3196 TLTVRVEDDAGN
+3196 TLTVRVEDEAGN

-3225 DVIELVNDNGIPGDN
+3225 DAIELVNDNGIPGDN

-3314 TIDTRLSTPTIAM
+3314 TIDTRLSTPTITM

-3354 ADAHSVILRI
+3354 SDAQSVILRI

-3407 VRQSTPLVVT
+3407 VRQSTPLIVT

-3469 VSATQGI
+3469 VSAAQGI

-3489 DGKHTLTVMVTDRA
+3489 DGKHILTVMVTDRA

-3618 TQIAIDR
+3618 TQIAIDH

-3684 PTDMPEGQHTLTV
+3684 PTDMPEGQHTLIV
-3697 EVTDGAGNKMTE
+3697 EVTDGAGNKMTG
-3709 TLNFTIDITLLT
+3709 TLDFTIDITLLT

-3739 LTSVTQPVFVLGS
+3739 LTSVTQPIFVLGS

-3849 FDIHQVDSDVTRVMV
+3849 FDIRQVDSDVTRVMV

-3945 AKPSFRIDVPGDVV
+3945 AKPSFRIDVPGDVI

-3996 LRVEATDEAGN
+3996 LRVEATDQAGN

-4178 WIFNVGSALPDGQ
+4178 WIFNVGSALPDGK

-4302 TKTSAELRIEID
+4302 TKTSAELQIEID

-4527 VDNITSVTT
+4527 VDNITSVTK

-4559 YSVTANG
+4559 YPVTANG

-4614 MEPASDTGN
+4614 MEPASDTGS

-4659 VLKQTITVGADGNWS
+4659 VLKHTITVGADGNWS

-4725 QHEATSLRPEF
+4725 QYEATSLRPEF
-4736 KGFAEA
+4736 KGLAEA

-4833 TLIGSTLPN
+4833 TLVGNTLPN
-4842 TIVSIYVDGVKV
+4842 AIVSIYVDGVKV

-4970 YELTFKVEDVAGNI
+4970 YVLTFKVEDVAGNI

-5079 NSQQKEILIE
+5079 NSQQKDILIE

-5303 NHNKPVLVGTAEAG
+5303 SHNKPVLVGTAEAG

-5377 TSTFIDNPAMV
+5377 TSTFIDNPVMM

-5401 TSQTRPTF
+5401 TSQTRPAF
-5409 SIFGEMNQ
+5409 SIYGEMNQ

-5530 NVGEVWVNEKGHWQM
+5530 NVGEVWVNDKGHWQM

-5579 DTHIK
+5579 DTHIQ

-5597 KTEWWSNSD
+5597 KTDWWSNSST
-5606 LITMRGTGEIGATV
+5606 ITMRGMGEIGATV

-5633 VAATGRWELST
+5633 VAANGQWELST
-5644 DKLPEGT
+5644 DQLPEGK
-5651 YDISL
+5651 YDITLS
-5656 VIEDSAGNR
+5656 IEDNAGNR
-5665 WEDVREIFIDRTPP
+5665 KEEVHEIFIDRTPP

-5707 ITDSEGNTYTLT
+5707 ITDSNGNTYTLT

-5759 EVPVI
+5759 ETPVI

-5772 GTVGDNITRDKQPTF
+5772 GTVGDNITRDNQPTF

-5861 EIALAAGEDNGASDS
+5861 EIALAAGEGNGASDS
-5876 DNVTNHTQPKFTLQH
+5876 DNVTNHNHTQPKFTLQH

-5931 GNYTLSVT
+5931 GTYTLSVT
-5939 VVDRAGNSQQSAS
+5939 VVDRAGNSLQSAS
-5952 LAVTVDST
+5952 LEVTVDST

-5998 TEPSAAEESVVKV
+5998 TVPSAAEESVVKE

-6044 IVNVSIMFEG
+6044 IVNVSVMFEG

-6085 IDKDN
+6085 IDKDD

-6110 AMNVRGK
+6110 AMNARGK

>member
-111 KKEEEELKKQLDDA
+111 KKEEEELKKQLDEA

-156 QNSSKQIE
+156 QNSSKQME
-164 EMLQNFLADNVAK
+164 EMLQEFLADNVAK

-445 SGIKNDNITNSTLP
+445 SGIKNDSITNSTLP

-536 EIETTNDSG
+536 EIETTDDSG

-591 FNFTSDSVEGINNL
+591 FNFTSDSVEGVNNL

-624 IDTIAPV
+624 IDTVAPV
-631 PPTVSLEDYVVL
+631 PPTVSLEDFVVL

-1034 SGISDDNLTN
+1034 SGIADDNLTN

-1112 SAIFDFTIDTTVST
+1112 SAVFDFTIDTTVST

-1181 LNGSWLFI
+1181 LNGSWLFT

-1372 TTTFDATKGTGGWT
+1372 TTTFDATKGTGGWS
-1386 FTPPTSWA
+1386 FTPTGAWA

-1439 DDNLTNNVRPHFQV
+1439 NDNLTNNVRPHFQV

-1477 SATPGVWD
+1477 SATPGAWD

-1502 ATDEAGNKAT
+1502 ATDKAGNKTT
-1512 QTLDFTIDTTL
+1512 QELDFTIDTTL

-1550 FTLNNIDTDVSRVIV
+1550 FTLNNIDTDVSRVTV

-1578 VQTGGQWRFAPTSD
+1578 AQTGGQWRFAPTSD

-1670 TWFDATQSATSGVW
+1670 TWFDATQSATPGVW

-1709 KTTQKLDFTIDT
+1709 KTTQKLDFIIDT
-1721 ILSEPTITLDSAD
+1721 MLSEPTITLDSAD

-2022 ITIDHIELVNDSG
+2022 IAIDHIELVNDSG
-2035 IPDDNLTNNVRPHF
+2035 IPDDNLTN
-2049 QVTVPTDVNVVRLS
+2049 
-2063 IDGGKTWFNATQSA
+2063 
-2077 TPGVW
+2077 
-2082 DYTWLADVGEGKH
+2082 
-2095 TLTVEATDKAGNKT
+2095 EA
-2109 TQQLDFII
+2109 
-2117 DTLLSEPTIV
+2117 
-2127 LDNTDD
+2127 
-2133 SGTKGDHLT
+2133 
-2142 NVNKPTFLL
+2142 
-2151 GNIDADA
+2151 
-2158 RYVTVEV
+2158 
-2165 QHGGTK
+2165 
-2171 EVLTATKDATGN
+2171 
-2183 WSVTPTGTWA
+2183 
-2193 DGDYTLTVRVEDEAG
+2193 
-2208 NEKHSA
+2208 
-2214 SLTVTVDTQITID
+2214 
-2227 VIELVNDNGIPGDN
+2227 
-2241 MTNDAHPQFRVT
+2241 
-2253 VPGDVNEV
+2253 
-2261 SLSIDGGVTWVKATQ
+2261 
-2276 SATPGVWNYTWP
+2276 
-2288 GTVPDGD
+2288 
-2295 YTLNVKATDNAGNTV
+2295 
-2310 TETLHFTI
+2310 
-2318 DTTLSTPVIVLDS
+2318 
-2331 ADDSGVHGDNMTNH
+2331 
-2345 TQPTFALQH
+2345 
-2354 IDDDA
+2354 
-2359 VRVTVSV
+2359 
-2366 EHGGVTTTFD
+2366 
-2376 ATKDAG
+2376 
-2382 GWTFTPTGAWADG
+2382 
-2395 DYTLSV
+2395 
-2401 SVEDKAGNTSHSA
+2401 
-2414 SLTVTVDTQIA
+2414 
-2425 INNIELVNDSG
+2425 
-2436 IPDDNLTNNVRP
+2436 
-2448 HFQVT
+2448 
-2453 VPTDVNVVRLSID
+2453 
-2466 GGKTWFNA
+2466 
-2474 TQSATPGVWDY
+2474 
-2485 IWPDDV
+2485 
-2491 ADGGY
+2491 
-2496 TLTVEA
+2496 
-2502 TDEAG
+2502 
-2507 NKATQTLDF
+2507 
-2516 TIDTTLSVPTLSL
+2516 
-2529 DSADDSGIAGDN
+2529 
-2541 ITNVKTPGFTL
+2541 
-2552 NNIDTDVS
+2552 
-2560 RVIVEVMHN
+2560 
-2569 GIKQEVP
+2569 
-2576 LVQTGG
+2576 
-2582 QWRFAPTSDWADGD
+2582 
-2596 YILTVKVEDRAGNVK
+2596 
-2611 QSAPLTVTVD
+2611 
-2621 THIAI
+2621 
-2626 DRIELVNDSGIPGDN
+2626 
-2641 LTNEARPHF
+2641 
-2650 QVTVPADVNGVRL
+2650 
-2663 SIDGGKTWFD
+2663 
-2673 ATQSATSGVWDY
+2673 
-2685 TWLTN
+2685 
-2690 VANGP
+2690 
-2695 HTLMVEASD
+2695 
-2704 KAGNKTTQKLDF
+2704 
-2716 TIDTI
+2716 
-2721 LSEPTITLDSADDSA
+2721 
-2736 AGDNI
+2736 
-2741 TNVKMPGFTLG
+2741 
-2752 NIDAD
+2752 
-2757 VTKVVVT
+2757 
-2764 VAHDGKNQQIEL
+2764 
-2776 IKNGGV
+2776 
-2782 WRFTPGAAWTDGDYT
+2782 
-2797 LTVKVEDKAG
+2797 
-2807 NTNYSAPLTVTIDT
+2807 
-2821 QTSIDRIELLN
+2821 
-2832 DTGIVGDNLT
+2832 
-2842 NEARPQFHITVP
+2842 
-2854 TDVNSV
+2854 
-2860 QLSLDGG
+2860 
-2867 INWVNATLTSDGVW
+2867 
-2881 EYIWPTDLVENTYT
+2881 
-2895 LTVKATDVAGNTATE
+2895 
-2910 TLNFIIDTTLSTPT
+2910 
-2924 ITLDSAD
+2924 
-2931 DSGTANDN
+2931 
-2939 KTNVKTPGF
+2939 
-2948 IIGGIDSD
+2948 
-2956 VTQVVVQVMRD
+2956 
-2967 GHSEE
+2967 
-2972 VELTQTNGQWR
+2972 
-2983 FVPGSAWTD
+2983 
-2992 GDYTL
+2992 
-2997 TVTVKDEAGNI
+2997 
-3008 RHSAPLTV
+3008 
-3016 TIDTQITIDHIEL
+3016 
-3029 VNDSG
+3029 
-3034 IPDDNLTNNVR
+3034 R

-3176 KGATGIWSVTP
+3176 KDATGNWSVTPTGTWADGDYTLTVRVEDEAGNEKHSASLTVTVDTQITIDAIELVNDNGIPGDNMTNDAHPQFRVTVPGDVNEVSLSIDGGVTWVKATQSATPGVWNYTWPGTVPDGDYTLNVKATDNAGNTVTETLHFTIDTTLSTPVIVLDSADDTGIQGDNMTNRTQPTFNLQHIDDDAVRVTVSVEHGGVTTTFDATKGVGGWTFTPPTSWGAGDYTLSVSVEDKAGNTSHSASLTVTVDTQIAINNIELVNDSGIPDDNLTNNVRPQFQVKVPTDVNEVRLSIDGGKTWFNATQSATPGVWDYTWLADVGEGKHTLTVEATDKAGNQTTQKLDFIIDTLLSEPTIVLDSTDDSGTKGDNLTNANKPTFLLGNIDADARYVTVEVQHGSTKEVLTATKGATGIWSVTP

-3196 TLTVRVEDDAGN
+3196 TLTVRVEDEAGN

-3225 DVIELVNDNGIPGDN
+3225 DAIELVNDNGIPGDN

-3314 TIDTRLSTPTIAM
+3314 TIDTRLSTPTITM

-3354 ADAHSVILRI
+3354 SDAQSVILRI

-3407 VRQSTPLVVT
+3407 VRQSTPLIVT

-3469 VSATQGI
+3469 VSAAQGI

-3489 DGKHTLTVMVTDRA
+3489 DGKHILTVMVTDRA

-3618 TQIAIDR
+3618 TQIAIDH

-3684 PTDMPEGQHTLTV
+3684 PTDMPEGQHTLIV
-3697 EVTDGAGNKMTE
+3697 EVTDGAGNKMTG
-3709 TLNFTIDITLLT
+3709 TLDFTIDITLLT

-3739 LTSVTQPVFVLGS
+3739 LTSVTQPIFVLGS

-3849 FDIHQVDSDVTRVMV
+3849 FDIRQVDSDVTRVMV

-3945 AKPSFRIDVPGDVV
+3945 AKPSFRIDVPGDVI

-3996 LRVEATDEAGN
+3996 LRVEATDQAGN

-4178 WIFNVGSALPDGQ
+4178 WIFNVGSALPDGK

-4302 TKTSAELRIEID
+4302 TKTSAELQIEID

-4527 VDNITSVTT
+4527 VDNITSVTK

-4559 YSVTANG
+4559 YPVTANG

-4614 MEPASDTGN
+4614 MEPASDTGS

-4659 VLKQTITVGADGNWS
+4659 VLKHTITVGADGNWS

-4725 QHEATSLRPEF
+4725 QYEATSLRPEF
-4736 KGFAEA
+4736 KGLAEA

-4833 TLIGSTLPN
+4833 TLVGNTLPN
-4842 TIVSIYVDGVKV
+4842 AIVSIYVDGVKV

-4970 YELTFKVEDVAGNI
+4970 YVLTFKVEDVAGNI

-5079 NSQQKEILIE
+5079 NSQQKDILIE

-5303 NHNKPVLVGTAEAG
+5303 SHNKPVLVGTAEAG

-5377 TSTFIDNPAMV
+5377 TSTFIDNPVMM

-5401 TSQTRPTF
+5401 TSQTRPAF
-5409 SIFGEMNQ
+5409 SIYGEMNQ

-5530 NVGEVWVNEKGHWQM
+5530 NVGEVWVNDKGHWQM

-5579 DTHIK
+5579 DTHIQ

-5597 KTEWWSNSD
+5597 KTDWWSNSST
-5606 LITMRGTGEIGATV
+5606 ITMRGMGEIGATV

-5633 VAATGRWELST
+5633 VAANGQWELST
-5644 DKLPEGT
+5644 DQLPEGK
-5651 YDISL
+5651 YDITLS
-5656 VIEDSAGNR
+5656 IEDNAGNR
-5665 WEDVREIFIDRTPP
+5665 KEEVHEIFIDRTPP

-5707 ITDSEGNTYTLT
+5707 ITDSNGNTYTLT

-5759 EVPVI
+5759 ETPVI

-5772 GTVGDNITRDKQPTF
+5772 GTVGDNITRDNQPTF

-5861 EIALAAGEDNGASDS
+5861 EIALAAGEGNGASDS
-5876 DNVTNHTQPKFTLQH
+5876 DNVTNHNHTQPKFTLQH

-5931 GNYTLSVT
+5931 GTYTLSVT
-5939 VVDRAGNSQQSAS
+5939 VVDRAGNSLQSAS
-5952 LAVTVDST
+5952 LEVTVDST

-5998 TEPSAAEESVVKV
+5998 TVPSAAEESVVKE

-6044 IVNVSIMFEG
+6044 IVNVSVMFEG

-6085 IDKDN
+6085 IDKDD

-6110 AMNVRGK
+6110 AMNARGK

>member
-37 MNITTPRGSVI
+37 MNITTPHGSVI

-536 EIETTNDSG
+536 EIETTDDSG

-591 FNFTSDSVEGINNL
+591 FNFTSDSVEGVNNL

-624 IDTIAPV
+624 IDTVAPV
-631 PPTVSLEDYVVL
+631 PPTVSLEDFVVL

-1034 SGISDDNLTN
+1034 SGIADDNLTN

-1112 SAIFDFTIDTTVST
+1112 SAVFDFTIDTTVST

-1372 TTTFDATKGTGGWT
+1372 TTTFDATKGTGGWS
-1386 FTPPTSWA
+1386 FTPTGAWA

-1439 DDNLTNNVRPHFQV
+1439 NDNLTNNVRPHFQV

-1477 SATPGVWD
+1477 SATPGAWD

-1502 ATDEAGNKAT
+1502 ATDKAGNKTT
-1512 QTLDFTIDTTL
+1512 QELDFTIDTTL

-1597 YILTVKVEDRAG
+1597 CILTVKVEDRAG

-2127 LDNTDD
+2127 LDSTDD
-2133 SGTKGDHLT
+2133 SGTKGDNLT

-2318 DTTLSTPVIVLDS
+2318 DTTLSVPVIVLNS
-2331 ADDSGVHGDNMTNH
+2331 ADDTGVQGDNMTNS

-2376 ATKDAG
+2376 ATKGVG
-2382 GWTFTPTGAWADG
+2382 GWSFTPTGAWADG

-2448 HFQVT
+2448 HFQVK
-2453 VPTDVNVVRLSID
+2453 VPTDVN
-2466 GGKTWFNA
+2466 
-2474 TQSATPGVWDY
+2474 
-2485 IWPDDV
+2485 
-2491 ADGGY
+2491 
-2496 TLTVEA
+2496 E
-2502 TDEAG
+2502 
-2507 NKATQTLDF
+2507 
-2516 TIDTTLSVPTLSL
+2516 
-2529 DSADDSGIAGDN
+2529 
-2541 ITNVKTPGFTL
+2541 
-2552 NNIDTDVS
+2552 
-2560 RVIVEVMHN
+2560 
-2569 GIKQEVP
+2569 
-2576 LVQTGG
+2576 
-2582 QWRFAPTSDWADGD
+2582 
-2596 YILTVKVEDRAGNVK
+2596 
-2611 QSAPLTVTVD
+2611 
-2621 THIAI
+2621 
-2626 DRIELVNDSGIPGDN
+2626 
-2641 LTNEARPHF
+2641 
-2650 QVTVPADVNGVRL
+2650 
-2663 SIDGGKTWFD
+2663 
-2673 ATQSATSGVWDY
+2673 
-2685 TWLTN
+2685 
-2690 VANGP
+2690 
-2695 HTLMVEASD
+2695 
-2704 KAGNKTTQKLDF
+2704 
-2716 TIDTI
+2716 
-2721 LSEPTITLDSADDSA
+2721 
-2736 AGDNI
+2736 
-2741 TNVKMPGFTLG
+2741 
-2752 NIDAD
+2752 
-2757 VTKVVVT
+2757 
-2764 VAHDGKNQQIEL
+2764 
-2776 IKNGGV
+2776 
-2782 WRFTPGAAWTDGDYT
+2782 
-2797 LTVKVEDKAG
+2797 
-2807 NTNYSAPLTVTIDT
+2807 
-2821 QTSIDRIELLN
+2821 
-2832 DTGIVGDNLT
+2832 
-2842 NEARPQFHITVP
+2842 
-2854 TDVNSV
+2854 
-2860 QLSLDGG
+2860 
-2867 INWVNATLTSDGVW
+2867 
-2881 EYIWPTDLVENTYT
+2881 
-2895 LTVKATDVAGNTATE
+2895 
-2910 TLNFIIDTTLSTPT
+2910 
-2924 ITLDSAD
+2924 
-2931 DSGTANDN
+2931 
-2939 KTNVKTPGF
+2939 
-2948 IIGGIDSD
+2948 
-2956 VTQVVVQVMRD
+2956 
-2967 GHSEE
+2967 
-2972 VELTQTNGQWR
+2972 
-2983 FVPGSAWTD
+2983 
-2992 GDYTL
+2992 
-2997 TVTVKDEAGNI
+2997 
-3008 RHSAPLTV
+3008 
-3016 TIDTQITIDHIEL
+3016 
-3029 VNDSG
+3029 
-3034 IPDDNLTNNVR
+3034 
-3045 PHFQVTVPTDV
+3045 
-3056 NVVRLSID
+3056 VRLSID

-3101 DKAGNKTTQQ
+3101 DKAGNQTTQK

-3116 DTLLSEPTIVLDNTD
+3116 DTMLSEPTIVLDSTD
-3131 DSGTKGDNLTNVN
+3131 DSGTKGDNLTNAN
-3144 KPTFLLGNIDADAR
+3144 KPTFILGNIDADAR
-3158 YVTVEVQH
+3158 YVTVEVQY

-3314 TIDTRLSTPTIAM
+3314 TIDTRLSTPTITM

-3354 ADAHSVILRI
+3354 SDAQSVILRI

-3407 VRQSTPLVVT
+3407 VRQSTPLIVT

-3469 VSATQGI
+3469 VSAAQGI

-3618 TQIAIDR
+3618 TQIAIDH

-3709 TLNFTIDITLLT
+3709 TLNFTIDITLMT

-3849 FDIHQVDSDVTRVMV
+3849 FDIRQVDSDVTRVMV

-4302 TKTSAELRIEID
+4302 TKTSAELKIEID

-4527 VDNITSVTT
+4527 VDNITSVTK

-4559 YSVTANG
+4559 YPVTANG

-4891 LRSTAVDVTIDTEVA
+4891 LRSTAVDLTIDTEVA

-5303 NHNKPVLVGTAEAG
+5303 SHNKPVLVGTAEAG

-5377 TSTFIDNPAMV
+5377 TSTFIDNPVMM

-5401 TSQTRPTF
+5401 TSQTRPAF
-5409 SIFGEMNQ
+5409 SIYGEMNQ

-5472 TIDTFNTTP
+5472 TIDTLNTTP

-5530 NVGEVWVNEKGHWQM
+5530 NVGEVWVNDKGHWQM

-5579 DTHIK
+5579 DTHIQ

-5597 KTEWWSNSD
+5597 KTDWWSNSST
-5606 LITMRGTGEIGATV
+5606 ITMRGMGEIGATV

-5633 VAATGRWELST
+5633 VAANGQWELST
-5644 DKLPEGT
+5644 DQLPEGK
-5651 YDISL
+5651 YDITLS
-5656 VIEDSAGNR
+5656 IEDNAGNR
-5665 WEDVREIFIDRTPP
+5665 KEEVHEIFIDRTPP

-5707 ITDSEGNTYTLT
+5707 ITDSNGNTYTLT

-5931 GNYTLSVT
+5931 GTYTLSVT

-5960 VTVTADSQHDDASD
+5960 VTVTADSQHNDASD

-5998 TEPSAAEESVVKV
+5998 TVPSVAEESVVKE

-6044 IVNVSIMFEG
+6044 IVNVSVMFEG

-6085 IDKDN
+6085 IDKDD

-6110 AMNVRGK
+6110 AMNARGK
-6117 TEDDINDSPST
+6117 AEDDINDSPST

>member
-421 TTDSIITDTIAPEKP
+421 TTDSIITDTIPPEKP

-631 PPTVSLEDYVVL
+631 PPTVSLEDFVVL

-1034 SGISDDNLTN
+1034 SGIADDNLTN

-1112 SAIFDFTIDTTVST
+1112 SAVFDFTIDTTVST

-1181 LNGSWLFI
+1181 LNGSWLFT

-1202 VKVEDKAGNTNYSAP
+1202 VKVEDKAGNTSYSAP

-1328 VLDSADD
+1328 VLNSADD
-1335 TGIQGDNMTNST
+1335 TGVQGDNMTNRT

-1477 SATPGVWD
+1477 SATPGAWD

-1502 ATDEAGNKAT
+1502 ATDKAGNKTT
-1512 QTLDFTIDTTL
+1512 QELDFTIDTTL

-1709 KTTQKLDFTIDT
+1709 KTTQKLDFIIDT
-1721 ILSEPTITLDSAD
+1721 LLSEPTITLDSAD

-2127 LDNTDD
+2127 LDSTDD
-2133 SGTKGDHLT
+2133 SGTKGDNLT

-2183 WSVTPTGTWA
+2183 WSVTPTGTWV

-2318 DTTLSTPVIVLDS
+2318 DTTLSVPVIVLNS
-2331 ADDSGVHGDNMTNH
+2331 ADDTGVQGDNMTNS

-2376 ATKDAG
+2376 ATKGVG
-2382 GWTFTPTGAWADG
+2382 GWSFTPTGAWADG

-2448 HFQVT
+2448 HFQVK
-2453 VPTDVNVVRLSID
+2453 VPTDVN
-2466 GGKTWFNA
+2466 
-2474 TQSATPGVWDY
+2474 
-2485 IWPDDV
+2485 
-2491 ADGGY
+2491 
-2496 TLTVEA
+2496 E
-2502 TDEAG
+2502 
-2507 NKATQTLDF
+2507 
-2516 TIDTTLSVPTLSL
+2516 
-2529 DSADDSGIAGDN
+2529 
-2541 ITNVKTPGFTL
+2541 
-2552 NNIDTDVS
+2552 
-2560 RVIVEVMHN
+2560 
-2569 GIKQEVP
+2569 
-2576 LVQTGG
+2576 
-2582 QWRFAPTSDWADGD
+2582 
-2596 YILTVKVEDRAGNVK
+2596 
-2611 QSAPLTVTVD
+2611 
-2621 THIAI
+2621 
-2626 DRIELVNDSGIPGDN
+2626 
-2641 LTNEARPHF
+2641 
-2650 QVTVPADVNGVRL
+2650 
-2663 SIDGGKTWFD
+2663 
-2673 ATQSATSGVWDY
+2673 
-2685 TWLTN
+2685 
-2690 VANGP
+2690 
-2695 HTLMVEASD
+2695 
-2704 KAGNKTTQKLDF
+2704 
-2716 TIDTI
+2716 
-2721 LSEPTITLDSADDSA
+2721 
-2736 AGDNI
+2736 
-2741 TNVKMPGFTLG
+2741 
-2752 NIDAD
+2752 
-2757 VTKVVVT
+2757 
-2764 VAHDGKNQQIEL
+2764 
-2776 IKNGGV
+2776 
-2782 WRFTPGAAWTDGDYT
+2782 
-2797 LTVKVEDKAG
+2797 
-2807 NTNYSAPLTVTIDT
+2807 
-2821 QTSIDRIELLN
+2821 
-2832 DTGIVGDNLT
+2832 
-2842 NEARPQFHITVP
+2842 
-2854 TDVNSV
+2854 
-2860 QLSLDGG
+2860 
-2867 INWVNATLTSDGVW
+2867 
-2881 EYIWPTDLVENTYT
+2881 
-2895 LTVKATDVAGNTATE
+2895 
-2910 TLNFIIDTTLSTPT
+2910 
-2924 ITLDSAD
+2924 
-2931 DSGTANDN
+2931 
-2939 KTNVKTPGF
+2939 
-2948 IIGGIDSD
+2948 
-2956 VTQVVVQVMRD
+2956 
-2967 GHSEE
+2967 
-2972 VELTQTNGQWR
+2972 
-2983 FVPGSAWTD
+2983 
-2992 GDYTL
+2992 
-2997 TVTVKDEAGNI
+2997 
-3008 RHSAPLTV
+3008 
-3016 TIDTQITIDHIEL
+3016 
-3029 VNDSG
+3029 
-3034 IPDDNLTNNVR
+3034 
-3045 PHFQVTVPTDV
+3045 
-3056 NVVRLSID
+3056 VRLSID

-3101 DKAGNKTTQQ
+3101 DKAGNQTTQK

-3116 DTLLSEPTIVLDNTD
+3116 DTMLSEPTIVLDSTD
-3131 DSGTKGDNLTNVN
+3131 DSGTKGDNLTNAN
-3144 KPTFLLGNIDADAR
+3144 KPTFILGNIDADAR
-3158 YVTVEVQH
+3158 YVTVEVQY

-3314 TIDTRLSTPTIAM
+3314 TIDTRLSTPTITM

-3354 ADAHSVILRI
+3354 SDAQSVILRI

-3407 VRQSTPLVVT
+3407 VRQSTPLIVT

-3469 VSATQGI
+3469 VSAAQGI

-3618 TQIAIDR
+3618 TQIAIDH

-3709 TLNFTIDITLLT
+3709 TLNFTIDITLMT

-3849 FDIHQVDSDVTRVMV
+3849 FDIRQVDSDVTRVMV

-4302 TKTSAELRIEID
+4302 TKTSAELKIEID

-4527 VDNITSVTT
+4527 VDNITSVTK

-4559 YSVTANG
+4559 YPVTANG

-4833 TLIGSTLPN
+4833 TLVGNTLPN
-4842 TIVSIYVDGVKV
+4842 AIVSIYVDGVKV

-4970 YELTFKVEDVAGNI
+4970 YVLTFKVEDVAGNI

-5038 RNPQG
+5038 RSPQG

-5079 NSQQKEILIE
+5079 NSQQKDILIE

-5342 QFDNAL
+5342 QFDNVL

-5409 SIFGEMNQ
+5409 SISGEMNQ

-5579 DTHIK
+5579 DTHIQ

-5597 KTEWWSNSD
+5597 KTDWWSNSST
-5606 LITMRGTGEIGATV
+5606 ITMRGMGEIGATV

-5633 VAATGRWELST
+5633 VAANGQWELST
-5644 DKLPEGT
+5644 DQLPEGK
-5651 YDISL
+5651 YDITLS
-5656 VIEDSAGNR
+5656 IEDNAGNR
-5665 WEDVREIFIDRTPP
+5665 KEEVHEIFIDRTPP

-5707 ITDSEGNTYTLT
+5707 ITDSNGNTYTLT

-5750 DDVPLDIMK
+5750 DDVSLDIMK

-5861 EIALAAGEDNGASDS
+5861 EIALAAGEDNGVSDS

-5907 VTDIYQAT
+5907 VTDTYQAT

-5931 GNYTLSVT
+5931 GTYTLSVT

-5998 TEPSAAEESVVKV
+5998 TVPSAAEESVVKE

-6110 AMNVRGK
+6110 AMNARGK